1 MTMQGGTARDRLRAR
16 AQAMYGGKRREDE
29 EQQNRQNQRQEA
41 ETPAVG
47 SARDRLRQRASA
59 MGEVTGQVANA
70 QEPTQERSRLTVEG
84 YEAAIKGM
92 QERMGG
98 QTGLTKSD
106 IVRHTQSRETEKW
119 RQEQAKK
126 YSGLRD
132 QADYAKKSTKVDQS
146 LASGKGAYI
155 FGHYVGKGDD
165 VYSYINSI
173 GTAYEN
179 RSNAGKTPSGK
190 LAKYAYMTDDEV
202 ADYNYLYQTKGKEEA
217 EKYLEYMGTELDARR
232 AAGFSKWNSELAE
245 KAPVLASAAS
255 VPMNLASGVGLVGVG
270 LQNIRNQVTGEYKPI
285 NYYSPAMDA
294 TVASTAIRGTR
305 AQQLTDKY
313 GTIQMDEKEH
323 PLLSRIFNGKS
334 WGDVYQLGMSMVDS
348 AAAAGIGKGTGL
360 TAAGTAL
367 LGGSAG
373 SQGVLDAVERGATD
387 SQALTMGIL
396 NATFESLFEY
406 VSLDHLL
413 KGNTKNILKGF
424 LKQGF
429 IEGSEEWNTTLFNTI
444 ADVLVMAENSGYKTS
459 VRDYMEQG
467 YSEKEAERQAM
478 FDIAVGMGWDF
489 VGGAISGGLMD
500 TGKQIVRDAT
510 YKSKFGKA
518 SGDIVAEAQEVAP
531 GTALT
536 QKAQERIDAGK
547 SLTGHQIVNL
557 LQQNEDAIRTGDMV
571 TIRNAVAERLAQ
583 YGESQNIDRVADAI
597 TKQVAGEKLSGK
609 EKALVENSAYGQ
621 RVLNEMNPEN
631 ISEGGF
637 NSDWAGQLGTTQI
650 NAEAYSQKLRE
661 AQAETQQEEP
671 QQTERQEM
679 TPEEMAVLS
688 AWNSEAESS
697 PANSTTVQPNLGDR
711 ETLEKL
717 GVKTGSQL
725 RAEVRQALTER
736 QDVAQKVQQRTQVA
750 QQTQETQGTTQQTQG
765 EPVTLEEASK
775 AYGKQAKAFLRTYQ
789 QGQDVEKFSEA
800 YRIAHEMGQSNVPYR
815 VVQGLRSLDYLTEAQ
830 KDIAYR
836 TGASAEKQERGGK
849 KATWRRQ
856 GVVRAENGA
865 KLSDLSKTFNVPQ
878 KQGYRILSDI
888 AKSTG
893 VDIVLYRSKG
903 DAEGNITEAEGRF
916 RRSENTIYIDV
927 NSGIA
932 NVSSTADFSQYTMLR
947 TFNHEFTHFIEQNAD
962 EEYRQLR
969 KLVFEVMQEKLD
981 GQGVGVTVDD
991 LIREKQDKYRQALG
1005 QDISYDEA
1013 GREVVAD
1020 AMTDILPDSHFME
1033 TLYNRNAT
1041 LAEKLI
1047 GKLKDFI
1054 AKVKAYFDGLT
1065 TNTKAEAALLKEM
1078 RDGGLHY
1085 LESIVEAYDKAA
1097 TAAVE
1102 NYQGADKVLQE
1113 NGIDVSEDGKSA
1125 SMDAFSVRTML
1136 NEKQQKSVEKALAER
1151 FDVTEEEAGGWLK
1164 AETSLASIILNPK
1177 YSMYLDYEADAA
1189 EEAIKKNLDYPQG
1202 TVDFSTI
1209 CKKRRDFTD
1218 VMNRIFRVYPNHVF
1232 QAEDLA
1238 KIRTIM
1244 QQEGMNVACG
1254 ICYVEDRRQLD
1265 SIVAEDF
1272 LQGLELYRNGSETRP
1287 DGKPFNQNQLRGLR
1301 YTNGDTYVPT
1311 VAELITLEG
1320 NNALKKKNPNMA
1332 EAWRRYNNA
1341 RGMQSVR
1348 RLTNEAEYKRQI
1360 LKYSKRTV
1368 QSKNSKGGLRIFS
1381 FSDMEMFHLLDV
1393 MQIITDASTKGLYI
1407 QGYTK
1412 VNEYAKAVKDTGL
1425 KLNRSLIPAGD
1436 LGYHMEGGKPVLDFD
1451 TTEGIDIHAKDFF
1464 DSSGNPNIGNIVI
1477 GINDTQIRAAM
1488 VSEFI
1493 DQIIPFHTGQS
1504 KAVLREKRIDA
1515 WENYKDYQTDKDME
1529 TGKTAKQQVNI
1540 YTDVLQVLEREGAE
1554 ITKRSFVEKYLE
1566 VCRER
1571 GLIPRFA
1578 QFLNQDAEGNY
1589 VYTEGYHKLLVDFKT
1604 FAQTEKGEYLPQK
1617 DVRPVFDE
1625 QYLTGIL
1632 KDYAKEQSRRDSA
1645 MKKQMPQ
1652 VIQRISDE
1660 VVQEGD
1666 VQFSLRDPVEETRD
1680 LLALHNMTADNL
1692 RGALKL
1698 GGLPMPS
1705 IAIVKAAAGHSKY
1718 GPISVVF
1725 EKSTI
1730 DPQADRR
1737 NKVYGGDAYTPTAPK
1752 VEYPVNDRAMR
1763 KVEKHL
1769 AELSGQV
1776 AGGIFLND
1784 TALRRLGIEDESSM
1798 NADALA
1804 ERLARDDSVQA
1815 AYLADSGKALEP
1827 VRQPKEFSKF
1837 GNGAL
1842 QQLVSEVGVQELAR
1856 INAEMQT
1863 GNYAAVREIEGTI
1876 RDIIRSTYEVQHR
1889 GFLDR
1894 KPELKQKRIAHYMEN
1909 NVNIRTVEDFA
1920 RDAWNFY
1927 QDNGATTDEIDRW
1940 ATADKLHEMVTQD
1953 QVKAWLRPQLEGLLG
1968 EAGIYNGKERYTSSG
1983 NQRSFAQT
1991 HYAYTLENIVRAMAE
2006 TQKER
2011 GGQTFGV
2018 TAKTMQAVS
2027 TPSYDSI
2034 AAIKADSGRLGAV
2047 EGEAYD
2053 AAVQKVETQI
2063 EQAIRKVMRENK
2075 PHSDNQFDEMEIIGE
2090 VMMEAAKGTKTEAA
2104 IQRAFQKE
2112 DYTISKET
2120 AKVVQK
2126 LFRDAAA
2133 LPTEYFEAKPQRA
2146 VPFNEAAAVVVPDDL
2161 PVGLKKG
2168 LEELGATVR
2177 EYKAGDEQSRLEA
2190 VNAIPDVQFS
2200 IREIKG
2206 EDGTNYGKGVY
2217 LDSTLLEGLTDA
2229 ERKEMMRERV
2239 KELGGQT
2246 ITAYD
2251 PNGEA
2256 VDIRI
2261 AAPSEKF
2268 RNRNGRRVPVT
2279 NDLARK
2285 NRDVKVKQ
2293 ESVVLADEL
2302 IATSQYKRPRKAK
2315 YPHGWLDNNGKNDW
2329 QYWTTYIQDK
2339 NNTVWEATLNVAE
2352 SANGV
2357 KYLYDIDPIEKVG
2370 QPVKSGTSTTLV
2382 GQPVKS
2388 GTSTTGDIVA
2398 QDQTESQAQI
2408 RSSTLSDRDVLRIA
2422 AQMAKNSESRS
2433 LTDADRA
2440 RLGIIEQKLGRIDE
2454 AEEQRQGFLEEKRA
2468 ILAGREAKELSDAER
2483 AQLRKVQKNLDA
2495 VNGKIRRLNEELSQT
2510 QEKKV
2515 VKALLKKARVVVER
2529 DAVQRSV
2536 SSYRETRQRAEY
2548 MGKLRRSVERNVKR
2562 LQEMLLTNTDKK
2574 HVPEALKK
2582 PVAELLRSMN
2592 LISKRGLA
2600 GGAMTKADERYVK
2613 ALRGIQDV
2621 LARQSLYEESG
2632 KGDDLIGGYLDLPAG
2647 FQMLLNAYV
2656 SKVEKAI
2663 EEHPLRNGV
2672 LQTMTVEELE
2682 ETNTVLSVIS
2692 TAVTEMNKLMVN
2704 RQFATVVDAAE
2715 DTIWAL
2721 NEHEQH
2727 QRKTGENFLVW
2738 DNCLP
2743 WYAFQRFGEGG
2754 KSIFQGLMNGWD
2766 KLSFNTKKVLDFR
2779 NGLIDDKTARKWDTE
2794 THTVMLES
2802 SKGGQDEVTLTTAQ
2816 LMSLYCLSRRKQ
2828 AMGHLMGGGIRIA
2841 SIDIAEEIESARA
2854 AEEGKPVREKKKKKK
2869 DVDQAEH
2876 YLLTQGELGRL
2887 LSLLTPEQVQA
2898 AKAMQ
2903 RYMTE
2908 QGSAWG
2914 NEVSMRR
2921 FGYRA
2926 FTEENYFPIETDS
2939 QDRPAK
2945 TDSKEGSLYR
2955 LLNISAVKPLTEGA
2969 NNAIMVRSIF
2979 DVFANHM
2986 ADMAKYN
2993 ALALPV
2999 LDAQKW
3005 YNYKDSSKNK
3015 DNGQVRTRTVQ
3026 REMTRAWG
3034 SGANNYVVTFLK
3046 DINGVKEN
3054 GARGEGMAAKAIS
3067 KYKRAAVAANLRVA
3081 MLQPTSYVRASAVID
3096 HKYLAKA
3103 ITKKVITKAEGQE
3116 MLQYSGVA
3124 LWKEMGFFDTDVGRS
3139 IRDRIKGKGSKI
3151 EDLVDKSMAAAQA
3164 GDKIT
3169 WERLW
3174 LACKLE
3180 AEEKRHLTGEE
3191 LMEATAER
3199 FREVIYRTQVVD
3211 STMTRSHM
3219 MRDGG
3224 TFSKIATSF
3233 MSEATVSYNML
3244 MNSTL
3249 DTLQDAQ
3256 SMGMQKAVKKNWRQL
3271 GRAYQ
3276 AYILA
3281 GAASAIAGALA
3292 DALRDWDDDSFLE
3305 KFWKAFW
3312 GEKPEKVKD
3321 QVLNIMLGLEGN
3333 LAGELNPLSKIPLIR
3348 DVTNT
3353 FGGFSTDRMDMA
3365 AWANLYSLLGIWEE
3379 TIGLWTGSLDKA
3391 TKTTYYGNMTTYNKI
3406 YKTAQVVS
3414 QFTGLPISATMRE
3427 IVTMWNS
3434 TVGLAYPGTKVRT
3447 YESRKV
3453 REAYEQY
3460 GKSVGLS
3467 YVMILR
3473 AAEAV
3478 RQLESDKDEDGNAI
3492 SGSLKKKYVEYIQS
3506 LHLSAKQE
3514 KAMWNC
3520 IKKTSWSD
3528 KDTPWGK

>member
-59 MGEVTGQVANA
+59 MGEVTGQR
-70 QEPTQERSRLTVEG
+70 EGESITMPERKTTWTDKVRS
-84 YEAAIKGM
+84 
-92 QERMGG
+92 GG
-98 QTGLTKSD
+98 RTG
-106 IVRHTQSRETEKW
+106 
-119 RQEQAKK
+119 
-126 YSGLRD
+126 
-132 QADYAKKSTKVDQS
+132 
-146 LASGKGAYI
+146 
-155 FGHYVGKGDD
+155 
-165 VYSYINSI
+165 
-173 GTAYEN
+173 
-179 RSNAGKTPSGK
+179 
-190 LAKYAYMTDDEV
+190 
-202 ADYNYLYQTKGKEEA
+202 NYT
-217 EKYLEYMGTELDARR
+217 
-232 AAGFSKWNSELAE
+232 
-245 KAPVLASAAS
+245 
-255 VPMNLASGVGLVGVG
+255 
-270 LQNIRNQVTGEYKPI
+270 
-285 NYYSPAMDA
+285 
-294 TVASTAIRGTR
+294 TVASTPEQQESVLRKGLSGKQPRRTDAEQAESLLRKGGTTEAVKASKKTGGKFDVGDYSKLLGESF
-305 AQQLTDKY
+305 AQGVAE
-313 GTIQMDEKEH
+313 GTAGT
-323 PLLSRIFNGKS
+323 L
-334 WGDVYQLGMSMVDS
+334 
-348 AAAAGIGKGTGL
+348 AAGETLIGKGLDKLFPGAGFEGSGFFNALYNGRPDWKFFGKNGLVGIRQSREYTQQKLAEDVEDIETGSEL
-360 TAAGTAL
+360 GTKVAKKAATFGGDVAYGMGNALPMAAEAVITGGTSLLPTTTKELETLGINVVQKSGLAGKLEEAAKLAGNTLRSREYWTSFFSEVGMDYYEALDNGATEDEATRYALSSAMVNSVIEIGGGIQKIPEAPTFRTWIKGAHEEGMEEIQQGIVSRLMENAVYDKKNPLVSVTDENAVVNPVTAANEYAGGFAVGGL
-367 LGGSAG
+367 LGGVQ
-373 SQGVLDAVERGATD
+373 QGMAKRAQTRQEAELA
-387 SQALTMGIL
+387 QYQ
-396 NATFESLFEY
+396 ESLDK
-406 VSLDHLL
+406 L
-413 KGNTKNILKGF
+413 G
-424 LKQGF
+424 
-429 IEGSEEWNTTLFNTI
+429 
-444 ADVLVMAENSGYKTS
+444 
-459 VRDYMEQG
+459 
-467 YSEKEAERQAM
+467 EKFTPAAKEM
-478 FDIAVGMGWDF
+478 
-489 VGGAISGGLMD
+489 
-500 TGKQIVRDAT
+500 
-510 YKSKFGKA
+510 
-518 SGDIVAEAQEVAP
+518 
-531 GTALT
+531 
-536 QKAQERIDAGK
+536 AQERL
-547 SLTGHQIVNL
+547 SLDS
-557 LQQNEDAIRTGDMV
+557 EDYTAQKVMNALDSGEAVSGEDIRTL
-571 TIRNAVAERLAQ
+571 IRDNVNAHNTAALAEIKEKIAQRLTDLGETKDANAVADAMVRYFTGETRGKDKASRKQ
-583 YGESQNIDRVADAI
+583 RAADQGTIFRSRYGDHVGQELMQTKNVPQWVQGLPSLTTVYEYEQAHRPVADQQTRAEAPAAQAVE
-597 TKQVAGEKLSGK
+597 TAVEQGTEATEQSAEPEKLTSAIVR
-609 EKALVENSAYGQ
+609 KAAAS
-621 RVLNEMNPEN
+621 
-631 ISEGGF
+631 
-637 NSDWAGQLGTTQI
+637 
-650 NAEAYSQKLRE
+650 
-661 AQAETQQEEP
+661 
-671 QQTERQEM
+671 
-679 TPEEMAVLS
+679 
-688 AWNSEAESS
+688 
-697 PANSTTVQPNLGDR
+697 R
-711 ETLEKL
+711 ETLEQL
-717 GVKTGSQL
+717 GIDPQGKTGSQL

-736 QDVAQKVQQRTQVA
+736 QAVAQQVA
-750 QQTQETQGTTQQTQG
+750 QQTQETQEMQETQETQGTAQQTQG
-765 EPVTLEEASK
+765 TPVTLEEASK

-800 YRIAHEMGQSNVPYR
+800 YRIAHEMGESNVPYR

-836 TGASAEKQERGGK
+836 TGASAEKQERSGK

-865 KLSDLSKTFNVPQ
+865 NLSDLSKTFNVPQ
-878 KQGYRILSDI
+878 KQGYRILSAI
-888 AKSTG
+888 AKATG

-927 NSGIA
+927 NSGID

-947 TFNHEFTHFIEQNAD
+947 TFNHEFTHFIENAD
-962 EEYRQLR
+962 EEYRELR

-981 GQGVGVTVDD
+981 GQGGGVTVDD

-1005 QDISYDEA
+1005 QEISYDEA
-1013 GREVVAD
+1013 SREVVAD
-1020 AMTDILPDSHFME
+1020 AMTDILPDSYFME

-1085 LESIVEAYDKAA
+1085 LERIVKAYDKAA

-1102 NYQGADKVLQE
+1102 NYQGAETRSEGGETQYMARGKYWRPQLKQAEWDLLERRMNAEIKSGENFLDEATKWVYADEKGVQVFALYGIGDGTDATPLYAVGGKKAAACKTDITDYVEGRKNADRNGRSADSWIEQFQSKKRSRGRNLSEAQEQTGTAGTADELYGGQQGRNLGGYSGRGTENQRGVKDQFSIRDSEGRSLTEAQQDYFKDSKVRDAEGRLKVVYHGSGAVFTKFSADFMSQ
-1113 NGIDVSEDGKSA
+1113 NGSSEGQGFYFTDYKP
-1125 SMDAFSVRTML
+1125 M
-1136 NEKQQKSVEKALAER
+1136 AEGYSKK
-1151 FDVTEEEAGGWLK
+1151 GGQLL
-1164 AETSLASIILNPK
+1164 EG
-1177 YSMYLDYEADAA
+1177 YLDMKKPLSDSEVTLTSA
-1189 EEAIKKNLDYPQG
+1189 EVRKIIKAIDPTG
-1202 TVDFSTI
+1202 D
-1209 CKKRRDFTD
+1209 
-1218 VMNRIFRVYPNHVF
+1218 
-1232 QAEDLA
+1232 DLVL
-1238 KIRTIM
+1238 
-1244 QQEGMNVACG
+1244 N
-1254 ICYVEDRRQLD
+1254 YD
-1265 SIVAEDF
+1265 
-1272 LQGLELYRNGSETRP
+1272 
-1287 DGKPFNQNQLRGLR
+1287 
-1301 YTNGDTYVPT
+1301 
-1311 VAELITLEG
+1311 
-1320 NNALKKKNPNMA
+1320 
-1332 EAWRRYNNA
+1332 
-1341 RGMQSVR
+1341 
-1348 RLTNEAEYKRQI
+1348 
-1360 LKYSKRTV
+1360 
-1368 QSKNSKGGLRIFS
+1368 SKGG
-1381 FSDMEMFHLLDV
+1381 M
-1393 MQIITDASTKGLYI
+1393 
-1407 QGYTK
+1407 GYPSRAW
-1412 VNEYAKAVKDTGL
+1412 Y
-1425 KLNRSLIPAGD
+1425 NRSVEDTLRATMSTSDSDSEILAELANGMGNPGAVLKAAREV
-1436 LGYHMEGGKPVLDFD
+1436 LGYDGYIVEGKYDNATVYV
-1451 TTEGIDIHAKDFF
+1451 AF
-1464 DSSGNPNIGNIVI
+1464 DSSQFKNVDN
-1477 GINDTQIRAAM
+1477 
-1488 VSEFI
+1488 
-1493 DQIIPFHTGQS
+1493 QS
-1504 KAVLREKRIDA
+1504 
-1515 WENYKDYQTDKDME
+1515 
-1529 TGKTAKQQVNI
+1529 
-1540 YTDVLQVLEREGAE
+1540 
-1554 ITKRSFVEKYLE
+1554 
-1566 VCRER
+1566 
-1571 GLIPRFA
+1571 
-1578 QFLNQDAEGNY
+1578 
-1589 VYTEGYHKLLVDFKT
+1589 
-1604 FAQTEKGEYLPQK
+1604 
-1617 DVRPVFDE
+1617 
-1625 QYLTGIL
+1625 
-1632 KDYAKEQSRRDSA
+1632 
-1645 MKKQMPQ
+1645 
-1652 VIQRISDE
+1652 
-1660 VVQEGD
+1660 
-1666 VQFSLRDPVEETRD
+1666 
-1680 LLALHNMTADNL
+1680 
-1692 RGALKL
+1692 
-1698 GGLPMPS
+1698 
-1705 IAIVKAAAGHSKY
+1705 
-1718 GPISVVF
+1718 
-1725 EKSTI
+1725 
-1730 DPQADRR
+1730 
-1737 NKVYGGDAYTPTAPK
+1737 PTAAP
-1752 VEYPVNDRAMR
+1752 D
-1763 KVEKHL
+1763 
-1769 AELSGQV
+1769 
-1776 AGGIFLND
+1776 
-1784 TALRRLGIEDESSM
+1784 
-1798 NADALA
+1798 
-1804 ERLARDDSVQA
+1804 
-1815 AYLADSGKALEP
+1815 
-1827 VRQPKEFSKF
+1827 
-1837 GNGAL
+1837 
-1842 QQLVSEVGVQELAR
+1842 
-1856 INAEMQT
+1856 
-1863 GNYAAVREIEGTI
+1863 I
-1876 RDIIRSTYEVQHR
+1876 RY
-1889 GFLDR
+1889 
-1894 KPELKQKRIAHYMEN
+1894 
-1909 NVNIRTVEDFA
+1909 
-1920 RDAWNFY
+1920 
-1927 QDNGATTDEIDRW
+1927 
-1940 ATADKLHEMVTQD
+1940 
-1953 QVKAWLRPQLEGLLG
+1953 
-1968 EAGIYNGKERYTSSG
+1968 
-1983 NQRSFAQT
+1983 
-1991 HYAYTLENIVRAMAE
+1991 
-2006 TQKER
+2006 
-2011 GGQTFGV
+2011 
-2018 TAKTMQAVS
+2018 
-2027 TPSYDSI
+2027 
-2034 AAIKADSGRLGAV
+2034 
-2047 EGEAYD
+2047 
-2053 AAVQKVETQI
+2053 
-2063 EQAIRKVMRENK
+2063 
-2075 PHSDNQFDEMEIIGE
+2075 
-2090 VMMEAAKGTKTEAA
+2090 
-2104 IQRAFQKE
+2104 
-2112 DYTISKET
+2112 
-2120 AKVVQK
+2120 
-2126 LFRDAAA
+2126 
-2133 LPTEYFEAKPQRA
+2133 
-2146 VPFNEAAAVVVPDDL
+2146 
-2161 PVGLKKG
+2161 
-2168 LEELGATVR
+2168 
-2177 EYKAGDEQSRLEA
+2177 
-2190 VNAIPDVQFS
+2190 S

-2268 RNRNGRRVPVT
+2268 RNRNGRKVPVT
-2279 NDLARK
+2279 KDLSTKR
-2285 NRDVKVKQ
+2285 NGTKVEQ

-2302 IATSQYKRPRKAK
+2302 IATSRYERPRKAK

-2370 QPVKSGTSTTLV
+2370 QSVKSDTSTTSV
-2382 GQPVKS
+2382 GQSVKS
-2388 GTSTTGDIVA
+2388 DTSTTGDIVA
-2398 QDQTESQAQI
+2398 QNQTESQAQI

-2440 RLGIIEQKLGRIDE
+2440 RLGIIEQKLGRIDD

-2483 AQLRKVQKNLDA
+2483 AQLRKVQKNLDT

-2515 VKALLKKARVVVER
+2515 VRALLKKARVVVER

-2548 MGKLRRSVERNVKR
+2548 MGKLRRSVERNAKR

-2766 KLSFNTKKVLDFR
+2766 KLAFNIQKVLDFR

-2802 SKGGQDEVTLTTAQ
+2802 SKGGQEEVTLTTAQ

-3103 ITKKVITKAEGQE
+3103 LTKKVITKAEGQE
-3116 MLQYSGVA
+3116 MLQYSGIA

-3139 IRDRIKGKGSKI
+3139 IRDQIKGKGGKI

-3180 AEEKRHLTGEE
+3180 VEEKRHLTGEE

-3233 MSEATVSYNML
+3233 MSESTVSYNLL

-3312 GEKPEKVKD
+3312 GEKPETVKD
-3321 QVLNIMLGLEGN
+3321 QVLNLMLGLEGN

-3365 AWANLYSLLGIWEE
+3365 AWSNLYSLLGIWEE

-3427 IVTMWNS
+3427 LVTMWNS

-3520 IKKTSWSD
+3520 IKKTAWSD

>member
-59 MGEVTGQVANA
+59 MREVTGQGANA

-92 QERMGG
+92 RERMGG

-232 AAGFSKWNSELAE
+232 AAGFSQWNSELAE

-444 ADVLVMAENSGYKTS
+444 ADVLVMAENSDYKTS

-518 SGDIVAEAQEVAP
+518 AGDIVAEAQEVAP

-609 EKALVENSAYGQ
+609 EKALVENSTYGQ

-631 ISEGGF
+631 ISEDGF

-697 PANSTTVQPNLGDR
+697 PANSTIVQPNLGGR
-711 ETLEKL
+711 ETLEML

-736 QDVAQKVQQRTQVA
+736 QAVAQQVAQQA
-750 QQTQETQGTTQQTQG
+750 QQTQET
-765 EPVTLEEASK
+765 PVTLEEASK

-836 TGASAEKQERGGK
+836 TGASAEKQEGGGK
-849 KATWRRQ
+849 RATWRRQ

-927 NSGIA
+927 NSGID
-932 NVSSTADFSQYTMLR
+932 NVNSTADFSQYTMLR

-962 EEYRQLR
+962 EEYRELR

-981 GQGVGVTVDD
+981 GQGNGVTVDD

-1005 QDISYDEA
+1005 QEISYEKA
-1013 GREVVAD
+1013 SREVVAD

-1085 LESIVEAYDKAA
+1085 LERIVEAYDKAA

-1136 NEKQQKSVEKALAER
+1136 DEKQQKNVEKALAER

-1189 EEAIKKNLDYPQG
+1189 EEAIKKNSDYPQG

-1218 VMNRIFRVYPNHVF
+1218 VMNRIFRLYPNHVF

-1272 LQGLELYRNGSETRP
+1272 LQALEHYRNGSETRP

-1341 RGMQSVR
+1341 RGMQAVR

-1504 KAVLREKRIDA
+1504 EAVLREKKIDA

-1566 VCRER
+1566 VCREK

-1660 VVQEGD
+1660 VVREGD
-1666 VQFSLRDPVEETRD
+1666 VQF
-1680 LLALHNMTADNL
+1680 A
-1692 RGALKL
+1692 
-1698 GGLPMPS
+1698 
-1705 IAIVKAAAGHSKY
+1705 
-1718 GPISVVF
+1718 
-1725 EKSTI
+1725 
-1730 DPQADRR
+1730 
-1737 NKVYGGDAYTPTAPK
+1737 
-1752 VEYPVNDRAMR
+1752 
-1763 KVEKHL
+1763 
-1769 AELSGQV
+1769 
-1776 AGGIFLND
+1776 
-1784 TALRRLGIEDESSM
+1784 
-1798 NADALA
+1798 
-1804 ERLARDDSVQA
+1804 
-1815 AYLADSGKALEP
+1815 
-1827 VRQPKEFSKF
+1827 
-1837 GNGAL
+1837 
-1842 QQLVSEVGVQELAR
+1842 
-1856 INAEMQT
+1856 
-1863 GNYAAVREIEGTI
+1863 
-1876 RDIIRSTYEVQHR
+1876 
-1889 GFLDR
+1889 
-1894 KPELKQKRIAHYMEN
+1894 
-1909 NVNIRTVEDFA
+1909 
-1920 RDAWNFY
+1920 
-1927 QDNGATTDEIDRW
+1927 
-1940 ATADKLHEMVTQD
+1940 
-1953 QVKAWLRPQLEGLLG
+1953 
-1968 EAGIYNGKERYTSSG
+1968 
-1983 NQRSFAQT
+1983 
-1991 HYAYTLENIVRAMAE
+1991 
-2006 TQKER
+2006 
-2011 GGQTFGV
+2011 
-2018 TAKTMQAVS
+2018 
-2027 TPSYDSI
+2027 
-2034 AAIKADSGRLGAV
+2034 
-2047 EGEAYD
+2047 
-2053 AAVQKVETQI
+2053 
-2063 EQAIRKVMRENK
+2063 
-2075 PHSDNQFDEMEIIGE
+2075 
-2090 VMMEAAKGTKTEAA
+2090 
-2104 IQRAFQKE
+2104 
-2112 DYTISKET
+2112 
-2120 AKVVQK
+2120 
-2126 LFRDAAA
+2126 
-2133 LPTEYFEAKPQRA
+2133 
-2146 VPFNEAAAVVVPDDL
+2146 
-2161 PVGLKKG
+2161 
-2168 LEELGATVR
+2168 
-2177 EYKAGDEQSRLEA
+2177 
-2190 VNAIPDVQFS
+2190 
-2200 IREIKG
+2200 IREIAGKVMPVLDTQKDTRNYSVAEAYLKTLVDTEHPFSTILMDAQPVYIGKDLPGEYRGSEYTKG
-2206 EDGTNYGKGVY
+2206 MEAKLRSVKMQAATNLDEMLLLAENGEWHENIKEKHKVDAKNGWYRYSTQFAVPVLDIKKTVDHYTVY
-2217 LDSTLLEGLTDA
+2217 SGTLLIRNDA
-2229 ERKEMMRERV
+2229 
-2239 KELGGQT
+2239 
-2246 ITAYD
+2246 D
-2251 PNGEA
+2251 
-2256 VDIRI
+2256 
-2261 AAPSEKF
+2261 
-2268 RNRNGRRVPVT
+2268 
-2279 NDLARK
+2279 
-2285 NRDVKVKQ
+2285 
-2293 ESVVLADEL
+2293 
-2302 IATSQYKRPRKAK
+2302 
-2315 YPHGWLDNNGKNDW
+2315 GK
-2329 QYWTTYIQDK
+2329 
-2339 NNTVWEATLNVAE
+2339 
-2352 SANGV
+2352 S
-2357 KYLYDIDPIEKVG
+2357 YLYDLLGIKKEKVI
-2370 QPVKSGTSTTLV
+2370 STSSFSARGHSEVLAPKPSQAQYT
-2382 GQPVKS
+2382 
-2388 GTSTTGDIVA
+2388 

-2408 RSSTLSDRDVLRIA
+2408 RSSTLSDRDVLRSA

-2454 AEEQRQGFLEEKRA
+2454 AEEQRQGFLEEKQA

-2483 AQLRKVQKNLDA
+2483 AQLRKVQKNLDT

-2621 LARQSLYEESG
+2621 LARQSLYEENG

-2663 EEHPLRNGV
+2663 EAHPLRNGV

-2841 SIDIAEEIESARA
+2841 SIDIADEIESARA

-3103 ITKKVITKAEGQE
+3103 LTKKVITKAEGQE

-3139 IRDRIKGKGSKI
+3139 IRDQIKGKGSKI

-3379 TIGLWTGSLDKA
+3379 TIELSTGSLDKA

>member
-59 MGEVTGQVANA
+59 MGEVTGQREGESITMPERKTTWTDKVRSGGRTGNYTTAASTPEQQESVLRKGLSGKQPRRTDAEQAESLLRKGGTTEAVKASKKTGGKFDVGDYSKLLGESFAQGVAEGTAGTLAAGETLIGKGLDKLFPGAGFEGSGFFNA
-70 QEPTQERSRLTVEG
+70 LYNGRPDWKFFG
-84 YEAAIKGM
+84 KN
-92 QERMGG
+92 
-98 QTGLTKSD
+98 GLVG
-106 IVRHTQSRETEKW
+106 IRQSREYTQQKLAEDVEDIETGSELGTKV
-119 RQEQAKK
+119 AKK
-126 YSGLRD
+126 AATFGGDVAYGMGNALPMAAEAVITGGTSLLPTTTKELETLGINVVQKSGLAGKLEEAAKLAGNTLRSREYWTSFFSEVGM
-132 QADYAKKSTKVDQS
+132 DYYEALDNGATEDEATRYALSSAMVNSVIEIGGGIQKIPEAPTFRTWI
-146 LASGKGAYI
+146 KGAHEEGMEEI
-155 FGHYVGKGDD
+155 QQGIVSRLMENA
-165 VYSYINSI
+165 VYDKKNPLVSV
-173 GTAYEN
+173 TDEN
-179 RSNAGKTPSGK
+179 AVVN
-190 LAKYAYMTDDEV
+190 
-202 ADYNYLYQTKGKEEA
+202 
-217 EKYLEYMGTELDARR
+217 
-232 AAGFSKWNSELAE
+232 
-245 KAPVLASAAS
+245 PV
-255 VPMNLASGVGLVGVG
+255 
-270 LQNIRNQVTGEYKPI
+270 
-285 NYYSPAMDA
+285 
-294 TVASTAIRGTR
+294 
-305 AQQLTDKY
+305 
-313 GTIQMDEKEH
+313 
-323 PLLSRIFNGKS
+323 
-334 WGDVYQLGMSMVDS
+334 
-348 AAAAGIGKGTGL
+348 
-360 TAAGTAL
+360 TAANEYAGGFAVGGL
-367 LGGSAG
+367 LGGVQ
-373 SQGVLDAVERGATD
+373 QGMAKRAQTRQEAELA
-387 SQALTMGIL
+387 QYQ
-396 NATFESLFEY
+396 ESLDK
-406 VSLDHLL
+406 L
-413 KGNTKNILKGF
+413 G
-424 LKQGF
+424 
-429 IEGSEEWNTTLFNTI
+429 
-444 ADVLVMAENSGYKTS
+444 
-459 VRDYMEQG
+459 
-467 YSEKEAERQAM
+467 EKFTPAAKEM
-478 FDIAVGMGWDF
+478 
-489 VGGAISGGLMD
+489 
-500 TGKQIVRDAT
+500 
-510 YKSKFGKA
+510 
-518 SGDIVAEAQEVAP
+518 
-531 GTALT
+531 
-536 QKAQERIDAGK
+536 AQERL
-547 SLTGHQIVNL
+547 SLDS
-557 LQQNEDAIRTGDMV
+557 EDYTAQKVMNALDSGEAVSGEDIRTL
-571 TIRNAVAERLAQ
+571 IRDNVNAHNTAALAEIKEKIAQRLTDLGETKDANAVADAMVRYFTGETRGKDKASRKQ
-583 YGESQNIDRVADAI
+583 RAADQDTIFRSRYGDHVGQELMQTKNVPQWVQGLPSLTTVYEYEQAHRPVADQQTRAEAPAAQAVE
-597 TKQVAGEKLSGK
+597 TAVEQGTEATEQSAEPEKLTSAIVR
-609 EKALVENSAYGQ
+609 KAAAS
-621 RVLNEMNPEN
+621 
-631 ISEGGF
+631 
-637 NSDWAGQLGTTQI
+637 
-650 NAEAYSQKLRE
+650 
-661 AQAETQQEEP
+661 
-671 QQTERQEM
+671 
-679 TPEEMAVLS
+679 
-688 AWNSEAESS
+688 
-697 PANSTTVQPNLGDR
+697 R
-711 ETLEKL
+711 ETLEQL
-717 GVKTGSQL
+717 GIDPQGKTGSQL

-736 QDVAQKVQQRTQVA
+736 QAVAQQVA
-750 QQTQETQGTTQQTQG
+750 QQTQETQETQEIQETQETQEMQETQETQGTAQQTQG
-765 EPVTLEEASK
+765 TPVTLEEASK

-800 YRIAHEMGQSNVPYR
+800 YRIAHEMGESNVPYR

-836 TGASAEKQERGGK
+836 TGASAEKQERSGK

-865 KLSDLSKTFNVPQ
+865 NLSDLSKTFNVPQ
-878 KQGYRILSDI
+878 KQGYRILSAI
-888 AKSTG
+888 AKATG

-1005 QDISYDEA
+1005 QEISSDEA
-1013 GREVVAD
+1013 SREVVAD
-1020 AMTDILPDSHFME
+1020 AMTDILPDSYFME

-1085 LESIVEAYDKAA
+1085 LERIVKAYDKAA

-1102 NYQGADKVLQE
+1102 NYQGAENRSEGGETQYMARGKYWRPQLKQAEWDLLERRMNAEIKSGENFLDEATKWVYADEKGVQVFALYGIGDGTDATPLYAVGGKKAAACKTDITDYVEGRKNADRNGRSADSWIEQFQSKKRSRGRNLSEAQEQTGTAGTADELYGGQQGRNLGGYSGRGTENQRGVKDQFSIRDSEGRSLTEAQQDYFKDSKVRDAEGRLKVVYHGSGAVFTKFSADFMSQ
-1113 NGIDVSEDGKSA
+1113 NGSSEGQGFYFTDYKP
-1125 SMDAFSVRTML
+1125 M
-1136 NEKQQKSVEKALAER
+1136 AEGYSKK
-1151 FDVTEEEAGGWLK
+1151 GGQLL
-1164 AETSLASIILNPK
+1164 EG
-1177 YSMYLDYEADAA
+1177 YLDMKKPLSDSEVTLTSA
-1189 EEAIKKNLDYPQG
+1189 EVRKLIKAIDPTG
-1202 TVDFSTI
+1202 D
-1209 CKKRRDFTD
+1209 
-1218 VMNRIFRVYPNHVF
+1218 
-1232 QAEDLA
+1232 DLVL
-1238 KIRTIM
+1238 
-1244 QQEGMNVACG
+1244 N
-1254 ICYVEDRRQLD
+1254 YD
-1265 SIVAEDF
+1265 
-1272 LQGLELYRNGSETRP
+1272 
-1287 DGKPFNQNQLRGLR
+1287 
-1301 YTNGDTYVPT
+1301 
-1311 VAELITLEG
+1311 
-1320 NNALKKKNPNMA
+1320 
-1332 EAWRRYNNA
+1332 
-1341 RGMQSVR
+1341 
-1348 RLTNEAEYKRQI
+1348 
-1360 LKYSKRTV
+1360 
-1368 QSKNSKGGLRIFS
+1368 SKGG
-1381 FSDMEMFHLLDV
+1381 M
-1393 MQIITDASTKGLYI
+1393 
-1407 QGYTK
+1407 GYPSRAW
-1412 VNEYAKAVKDTGL
+1412 Y
-1425 KLNRSLIPAGD
+1425 NRSVEDTLRATMSTSDSDSEILAELANGMGD
-1436 LGYHMEGGKPVLDFD
+1436 PGAVLKAAREVLGYDGYIVEGKYDNATVYV
-1451 TTEGIDIHAKDFF
+1451 AF
-1464 DSSGNPNIGNIVI
+1464 DSSQFKNVDN
-1477 GINDTQIRAAM
+1477 
-1488 VSEFI
+1488 
-1493 DQIIPFHTGQS
+1493 QS
-1504 KAVLREKRIDA
+1504 
-1515 WENYKDYQTDKDME
+1515 
-1529 TGKTAKQQVNI
+1529 
-1540 YTDVLQVLEREGAE
+1540 
-1554 ITKRSFVEKYLE
+1554 
-1566 VCRER
+1566 
-1571 GLIPRFA
+1571 P
-1578 QFLNQDAEGNY
+1578 
-1589 VYTEGYHKLLVDFKT
+1589 
-1604 FAQTEKGEYLPQK
+1604 
-1617 DVRPVFDE
+1617 
-1625 QYLTGIL
+1625 
-1632 KDYAKEQSRRDSA
+1632 
-1645 MKKQMPQ
+1645 
-1652 VIQRISDE
+1652 
-1660 VVQEGD
+1660 
-1666 VQFSLRDPVEETRD
+1666 
-1680 LLALHNMTADNL
+1680 TAD
-1692 RGALKL
+1692 
-1698 GGLPMPS
+1698 P
-1705 IAIVKAAAGHSKY
+1705 
-1718 GPISVVF
+1718 
-1725 EKSTI
+1725 
-1730 DPQADRR
+1730 D
-1737 NKVYGGDAYTPTAPK
+1737 
-1752 VEYPVNDRAMR
+1752 
-1763 KVEKHL
+1763 
-1769 AELSGQV
+1769 
-1776 AGGIFLND
+1776 
-1784 TALRRLGIEDESSM
+1784 
-1798 NADALA
+1798 
-1804 ERLARDDSVQA
+1804 
-1815 AYLADSGKALEP
+1815 
-1827 VRQPKEFSKF
+1827 
-1837 GNGAL
+1837 
-1842 QQLVSEVGVQELAR
+1842 
-1856 INAEMQT
+1856 
-1863 GNYAAVREIEGTI
+1863 I
-1876 RDIIRSTYEVQHR
+1876 RY
-1889 GFLDR
+1889 
-1894 KPELKQKRIAHYMEN
+1894 
-1909 NVNIRTVEDFA
+1909 
-1920 RDAWNFY
+1920 
-1927 QDNGATTDEIDRW
+1927 
-1940 ATADKLHEMVTQD
+1940 
-1953 QVKAWLRPQLEGLLG
+1953 
-1968 EAGIYNGKERYTSSG
+1968 
-1983 NQRSFAQT
+1983 
-1991 HYAYTLENIVRAMAE
+1991 
-2006 TQKER
+2006 
-2011 GGQTFGV
+2011 
-2018 TAKTMQAVS
+2018 
-2027 TPSYDSI
+2027 
-2034 AAIKADSGRLGAV
+2034 
-2047 EGEAYD
+2047 
-2053 AAVQKVETQI
+2053 
-2063 EQAIRKVMRENK
+2063 
-2075 PHSDNQFDEMEIIGE
+2075 
-2090 VMMEAAKGTKTEAA
+2090 
-2104 IQRAFQKE
+2104 
-2112 DYTISKET
+2112 
-2120 AKVVQK
+2120 
-2126 LFRDAAA
+2126 
-2133 LPTEYFEAKPQRA
+2133 
-2146 VPFNEAAAVVVPDDL
+2146 
-2161 PVGLKKG
+2161 
-2168 LEELGATVR
+2168 
-2177 EYKAGDEQSRLEA
+2177 
-2190 VNAIPDVQFS
+2190 S

-2206 EDGTNYGKGVY
+2206 EDGTDYGKGVY

-2268 RNRNGRRVPVT
+2268 RNRNGRKVPVT
-2279 NDLARK
+2279 KDLSTKR
-2285 NRDVKVKQ
+2285 NGTKVKQ

-2302 IATSQYKRPRKAK
+2302 IATSRYDGRKKAG
-2315 YPHGWLDNNGKNDW
+2315 YPHDWLDNNGKNDW

-2370 QPVKSGTSTTLV
+2370 QSVKSDTSTTSV
-2382 GQPVKS
+2382 GQSVKS
-2388 GTSTTGDIVA
+2388 DTSTTGDIVA
-2398 QDQTESQAQI
+2398 QNQTESQAQI

-2483 AQLRKVQKNLDA
+2483 AQLRKVQKNLDT

-2515 VKALLKKARVVVER
+2515 VRALLKKARVVVER

-2766 KLSFNTKKVLDFR
+2766 KLAFNIQKVLDFR

-2802 SKGGQDEVTLTTAQ
+2802 SKGGQEEVTLTTAQ

-2876 YLLTQGELGRL
+2876 YLLTQGELGKL

-2955 LLNISAVKPLTEGA
+2955 LLNLSAVKPLTEGA

-3034 SGANNYVVTFLK
+3034 NGANNYVVTFLK

-3054 GARGEGMAAKAIS
+3054 GARGEGMATKAIS

-3103 ITKKVITKAEGQE
+3103 LTKKVITKAEGQE
-3116 MLQYSGVA
+3116 MLQYSGIA

-3139 IRDRIKGKGSKI
+3139 IRDQIKGKGSKI
-3151 EDLVDKSMAAAQA
+3151 EDLVDKSMAAAEA

-3180 AEEKRHLTGEE
+3180 VEEKRHLTGEE

-3233 MSEATVSYNML
+3233 MSEPTVSYNLL

-3276 AYILA
+3276 AYILT
-3281 GAASAIAGALA
+3281 GTVSAIAMALA

-3312 GEKPEKVKD
+3312 GEKPETVRD
-3321 QVLNIMLGLEGN
+3321 QVLNLMLGLEGN

-3353 FGGFSTDRMDMA
+3353 FAGFSTDRMDMA
-3365 AWANLYSLLGIWEE
+3365 AWSNLYSLLGIWEE

-3473 AAEAV
+3473 AAESV

>member
-29 EQQNRQNQRQEA
+29 EQQNRQNQRQEV
-41 ETPAVG
+41 ESPAVG

-59 MGEVTGQVANA
+59 MSEVTGQGEGESITMPERKTTWTDKVRSGGRTGNYTTATSTPEQRESVLRKGLSGKQPQRTDAEQAESLLRKGGTTEAVKASKKTGGKFDVGEYSKQLGKQFLSGIAEGGAATLAAGETLIGKGLDKLFPGAGFEGSGFFNA
-70 QEPTQERSRLTVEG
+70 LYNGRPDWKFFG
-84 YEAAIKGM
+84 KN
-92 QERMGG
+92 
-98 QTGLTKSD
+98 GLVG
-106 IVRHTQSRETEKW
+106 IRQSREHTQQKLAEDVEDIETGSELGTKV
-119 RQEQAKK
+119 AKK
-126 YSGLRD
+126 AASFGGDVAYGMGNALPMAAEAVITGGTSLLPTTTKELETLGINVVQKSGL
-132 QADYAKKSTKVDQS
+132 
-146 LASGKGAYI
+146 
-155 FGHYVGKGDD
+155 
-165 VYSYINSI
+165 
-173 GTAYEN
+173 
-179 RSNAGKTPSGK
+179 AGKLEDAAK
-190 LAKYAYMTDDEV
+190 LAGNTLRSREYWTSFFSEVGMDYYEALDNGATDDEATRYALSSALV
-202 ADYNYLYQTKGKEEA
+202 NSVIEIGGGIQKIPEAPTFRTWIKGAHEEGMEEIQQGIVSRLMENA
-217 EKYLEYMGTELDARR
+217 VYDKKNPLVSVTDENAVV
-232 AAGFSKWNSELAE
+232 N
-245 KAPVLASAAS
+245 PV
-255 VPMNLASGVGLVGVG
+255 
-270 LQNIRNQVTGEYKPI
+270 
-285 NYYSPAMDA
+285 
-294 TVASTAIRGTR
+294 
-305 AQQLTDKY
+305 
-313 GTIQMDEKEH
+313 
-323 PLLSRIFNGKS
+323 
-334 WGDVYQLGMSMVDS
+334 
-348 AAAAGIGKGTGL
+348 
-360 TAAGTAL
+360 TAANEYAGGFAVGGL
-367 LGGSAG
+367 LGGVQ
-373 SQGVLDAVERGATD
+373 QGMAKRAQARQEAELAQYQERLDKLGEEFTPAAKEMAQER
-387 SQALTMGIL
+387 L
-396 NATFESLFEY
+396 
-406 VSLDHLL
+406 SLDSEDYTAQKVMNALDSGEAVSGEDIRTLIRDNVNAH
-413 KGNTKNILKGF
+413 NTAALAEIKEK
-424 LKQGF
+424 
-429 IEGSEEWNTTLFNTI
+429 I
-444 ADVLVMAENSGYKTS
+444 AQRLTDLGETKDANAVADAM
-459 VRDYMEQG
+459 VRY
-467 YSEKEAERQAM
+467 
-478 FDIAVGMGWDF
+478 F
-489 VGGAISGGLMD
+489 
-500 TGKQIVRDAT
+500 TGETRGK
-510 YKSKFGKA
+510 GKA
-518 SGDIVAEAQEVAP
+518 SRKQRAADQDTIFRSRYGDHVGQELMQTKNVPQWVQGLPSLTTVYEYEQAHRPVAEQQTRAEAPAAQAVETAVEQ
-531 GTALT
+531 GTEAT
-536 QKAQERIDAGK
+536 EQSAEPEK
-547 SLTGHQIVNL
+547 LTGAIV
-557 LQQNEDAIRTGDMV
+557 R
-571 TIRNAVAERLAQ
+571 
-583 YGESQNIDRVADAI
+583 
-597 TKQVAGEKLSGK
+597 
-609 EKALVENSAYGQ
+609 KAAAS
-621 RVLNEMNPEN
+621 
-631 ISEGGF
+631 
-637 NSDWAGQLGTTQI
+637 
-650 NAEAYSQKLRE
+650 
-661 AQAETQQEEP
+661 
-671 QQTERQEM
+671 
-679 TPEEMAVLS
+679 
-688 AWNSEAESS
+688 
-697 PANSTTVQPNLGDR
+697 R
-711 ETLEKL
+711 ETLEQL
-717 GVKTGSQL
+717 GIDPKGKTGSQL

-736 QDVAQKVQQRTQVA
+736 QAAAQEVQKRTQVA
-750 QQTQETQGTTQQTQG
+750 QQTQETAQQTQG
-765 EPVTLEEASK
+765 TPVTMETAQQTQREPVTLEEASK

-815 VVQGLRSLDYLTEAQ
+815 VVQRMRSLDYLTEAQ

-836 TGASAEKQERGGK
+836 TGASAEKQESGGK
-849 KATWRRQ
+849 KATWRKQ

-878 KQGYRILSDI
+878 KQGYSILSDI
-888 AKSTG
+888 AKATG

-927 NSGIA
+927 NSGID
-932 NVSSTADFSQYTMLR
+932 NVNSTADFSQYTMLR

-962 EEYRQLR
+962 EEYRELR

-981 GQGVGVTVDD
+981 GQESGVTVDD

-1005 QDISYDEA
+1005 QEISYDEA
-1013 GREVVAD
+1013 SREVVAD
-1020 AMTDILPDSHFME
+1020 AMTDILPDAHFME

-1085 LESIVEAYDKAA
+1085 LERIVEAYDKAA

-1136 NEKQQKSVEKALAER
+1136 DEKQQKSVEKALAER

-1189 EEAIKKNLDYPQG
+1189 EKAIKKNLDYPQG

-1272 LQGLELYRNGSETRP
+1272 LQALELYRSGSETRP

-1341 RGMQSVR
+1341 RGMQAVR

-1504 KAVLREKRIDA
+1504 EAVLREKKIDA

-1529 TGKTAKQQVNI
+1529 TGKTAKHQVNI

-1566 VCRER
+1566 VCREK

-1660 VVQEGD
+1660 VVREG
-1666 VQFSLRDPVEETRD
+1666 
-1680 LLALHNMTADNL
+1680 
-1692 RGALKL
+1692 
-1698 GGLPMPS
+1698 
-1705 IAIVKAAAGHSKY
+1705 
-1718 GPISVVF
+1718 
-1725 EKSTI
+1725 
-1730 DPQADRR
+1730 
-1737 NKVYGGDAYTPTAPK
+1737 
-1752 VEYPVNDRAMR
+1752 
-1763 KVEKHL
+1763 
-1769 AELSGQV
+1769 
-1776 AGGIFLND
+1776 
-1784 TALRRLGIEDESSM
+1784 
-1798 NADALA
+1798 
-1804 ERLARDDSVQA
+1804 
-1815 AYLADSGKALEP
+1815 
-1827 VRQPKEFSKF
+1827 
-1837 GNGAL
+1837 
-1842 QQLVSEVGVQELAR
+1842 
-1856 INAEMQT
+1856 
-1863 GNYAAVREIEGTI
+1863 
-1876 RDIIRSTYEVQHR
+1876 
-1889 GFLDR
+1889 
-1894 KPELKQKRIAHYMEN
+1894 
-1909 NVNIRTVEDFA
+1909 
-1920 RDAWNFY
+1920 
-1927 QDNGATTDEIDRW
+1927 
-1940 ATADKLHEMVTQD
+1940 
-1953 QVKAWLRPQLEGLLG
+1953 
-1968 EAGIYNGKERYTSSG
+1968 
-1983 NQRSFAQT
+1983 
-1991 HYAYTLENIVRAMAE
+1991 
-2006 TQKER
+2006 
-2011 GGQTFGV
+2011 
-2018 TAKTMQAVS
+2018 
-2027 TPSYDSI
+2027 
-2034 AAIKADSGRLGAV
+2034 
-2047 EGEAYD
+2047 
-2053 AAVQKVETQI
+2053 
-2063 EQAIRKVMRENK
+2063 
-2075 PHSDNQFDEMEIIGE
+2075 
-2090 VMMEAAKGTKTEAA
+2090 
-2104 IQRAFQKE
+2104 
-2112 DYTISKET
+2112 
-2120 AKVVQK
+2120 
-2126 LFRDAAA
+2126 
-2133 LPTEYFEAKPQRA
+2133 
-2146 VPFNEAAAVVVPDDL
+2146 
-2161 PVGLKKG
+2161 
-2168 LEELGATVR
+2168 
-2177 EYKAGDEQSRLEA
+2177 
-2190 VNAIPDVQFS
+2190 DVQFS

-2246 ITAYD
+2246 ITAYT

-2268 RNRNGRRVPVT
+2268 RNRNGRKVPVT
-2279 NDLARK
+2279 KDLSTKR
-2285 NRDVKVKQ
+2285 NGTKVKQ

-2302 IATSQYKRPRKAK
+2302 IATSQYEGRKKAG
-2315 YPHGWLDNNGKNDW
+2315 YPHDWLDNNGKNDW

-2339 NNTVWEATLNVAE
+2339 NNTVWKATLNVAE

-2370 QPVKSGTSTTLV
+2370 QSVKSDTSTTSV
-2382 GQPVKS
+2382 GQSVKS
-2388 GTSTTGDIVA
+2388 DTSTTGDIVA
-2398 QDQTESQAQI
+2398 QSQTESQAQI

-2483 AQLRKVQKNLDA
+2483 EQLRKVQKNLDT

-2515 VKALLKKARVVVER
+2515 VRALLKKARVVVER

-2536 SSYRETRQRAEY
+2536 SSYRKTRQRAEY
-2548 MGKLRRSVERNVKR
+2548 MGKLRRSVERNAKR

-2621 LARQSLYEESG
+2621 LARQSLYEENG
-2632 KGDDLIGGYLDLPAG
+2632 EGDDLIGGYLDLPAG

-2704 RQFATVVDAAE
+2704 QQFGTVVDAAE

-2766 KLSFNTKKVLDFR
+2766 KLAFNTKKVLDFR

-2794 THTVMLES
+2794 THTVTLEN
-2802 SKGGQDEVTLTTAQ
+2802 SKGGQEEVTLTTAQ

-2869 DVDQAEH
+2869 DVDQADH
-2876 YLLTQGELGRL
+2876 YLLTQGELGKL

-2979 DVFANHM
+2979 DVFSNHM

-3103 ITKKVITKAEGQE
+3103 LTKKVITKAEGQE

-3151 EDLVDKSMAAAQA
+3151 EDLVDKSMAAAEA

-3180 AEEKRHLTGEE
+3180 VEEKRHLTGEE

-3281 GAASAIAGALA
+3281 GAASAIAGAIA
-3292 DALRDWDDDSFLE
+3292 DALRDWDDDTFLE

-3321 QVLNIMLGLEGN
+3321 QVLNLMLGLEGN

-3379 TIGLWTGSLDKA
+3379 TIELSTGSLDKA

>member
-92 QERMGG
+92 RERMGR

-725 RAEVRQALTER
+725 RAEVRQALMER
-736 QDVAQKVQQRTQVA
+736 QAVAQEVQQRTQVA
-750 QQTQETQGTTQQTQG
+750 QQTQETQETAQQAQGT
-765 EPVTLEEASK
+765 PVTLEEASK

-800 YRIAHEMGQSNVPYR
+800 YRIAHEMGESNVPYR

-836 TGASAEKQERGGK
+836 TGASAEKQEGGGK

-932 NVSSTADFSQYTMLR
+932 NVNSTADFSQYTMLR

-962 EEYRQLR
+962 EEYRELR
-969 KLVFEVMQEKLD
+969 KLVFEGMQEKLD
-981 GQGVGVTVDD
+981 GQGGGVTVDD

-1005 QDISYDEA
+1005 QEISYEKA
-1013 GREVVAD
+1013 SREVVAD

-1272 LQGLELYRNGSETRP
+1272 LQALELYRNGSETRP

-1504 KAVLREKRIDA
+1504 KAVLREKKIDA

-1566 VCRER
+1566 VCREN

-1578 QFLNQDAEGNY
+1578 QFLNQDADGNY

-1660 VVQEGD
+1660 VVGEGD
-1666 VQFSLRDPVEETRD
+1666 VQF
-1680 LLALHNMTADNL
+1680 A
-1692 RGALKL
+1692 
-1698 GGLPMPS
+1698 
-1705 IAIVKAAAGHSKY
+1705 
-1718 GPISVVF
+1718 
-1725 EKSTI
+1725 
-1730 DPQADRR
+1730 
-1737 NKVYGGDAYTPTAPK
+1737 
-1752 VEYPVNDRAMR
+1752 
-1763 KVEKHL
+1763 
-1769 AELSGQV
+1769 
-1776 AGGIFLND
+1776 
-1784 TALRRLGIEDESSM
+1784 
-1798 NADALA
+1798 
-1804 ERLARDDSVQA
+1804 
-1815 AYLADSGKALEP
+1815 
-1827 VRQPKEFSKF
+1827 
-1837 GNGAL
+1837 
-1842 QQLVSEVGVQELAR
+1842 
-1856 INAEMQT
+1856 
-1863 GNYAAVREIEGTI
+1863 
-1876 RDIIRSTYEVQHR
+1876 
-1889 GFLDR
+1889 
-1894 KPELKQKRIAHYMEN
+1894 
-1909 NVNIRTVEDFA
+1909 
-1920 RDAWNFY
+1920 
-1927 QDNGATTDEIDRW
+1927 
-1940 ATADKLHEMVTQD
+1940 
-1953 QVKAWLRPQLEGLLG
+1953 
-1968 EAGIYNGKERYTSSG
+1968 
-1983 NQRSFAQT
+1983 
-1991 HYAYTLENIVRAMAE
+1991 
-2006 TQKER
+2006 
-2011 GGQTFGV
+2011 
-2018 TAKTMQAVS
+2018 
-2027 TPSYDSI
+2027 
-2034 AAIKADSGRLGAV
+2034 
-2047 EGEAYD
+2047 
-2053 AAVQKVETQI
+2053 
-2063 EQAIRKVMRENK
+2063 
-2075 PHSDNQFDEMEIIGE
+2075 
-2090 VMMEAAKGTKTEAA
+2090 
-2104 IQRAFQKE
+2104 
-2112 DYTISKET
+2112 
-2120 AKVVQK
+2120 
-2126 LFRDAAA
+2126 
-2133 LPTEYFEAKPQRA
+2133 
-2146 VPFNEAAAVVVPDDL
+2146 
-2161 PVGLKKG
+2161 
-2168 LEELGATVR
+2168 
-2177 EYKAGDEQSRLEA
+2177 
-2190 VNAIPDVQFS
+2190 
-2200 IREIKG
+2200 IREIAGKVMPVLDTQKDTRNYSVAEAYLKTLVDTEHPFSTILMDAQPVYIGRDLPG
-2206 EDGTNYGKGVY
+2206 EYRGSEYTK
-2217 LDSTLLEGLTDA
+2217 TL
-2229 ERKEMMRERV
+2229 RKA
-2239 KELGGQT
+2239 
-2246 ITAYD
+2246 I
-2251 PNGEA
+2251 
-2256 VDIRI
+2256 
-2261 AAPSEKF
+2261 
-2268 RNRNGRRVPVT
+2268 
-2279 NDLARK
+2279 
-2285 NRDVKVKQ
+2285 RDVKMQAATNLDEMLLLAENGEWHENIKEKHKVDAKNGWYRYSTQ
-2293 ESVVLADEL
+2293 FAVPVLDIKKSVDHYTVYSGTLLIRNDAD
-2302 IATSQYKRPRKAK
+2302 
-2315 YPHGWLDNNGKNDW
+2315 GK
-2329 QYWTTYIQDK
+2329 
-2339 NNTVWEATLNVAE
+2339 
-2352 SANGV
+2352 S
-2357 KYLYDIDPIEKVG
+2357 YLYDLLDIKKEKVISSSSFSARG
-2370 QPVKSGTSTTLV
+2370 HSEVFEPKPSQKQYT
-2382 GQPVKS
+2382 
-2388 GTSTTGDIVA
+2388 

-2483 AQLRKVQKNLDA
+2483 AQLRKVQKNLDT

-2548 MGKLRRSVERNVKR
+2548 MGKLRRSVERNAKR

-2582 PVAELLRSMN
+2582 PVAELLQSMN

-2727 QRKTGENFLVW
+2727 QKKTGENFLVW

-2766 KLSFNTKKVLDFR
+2766 KLAFNTKKVLDFR

-2794 THTVMLES
+2794 THTVMLEN
-2802 SKGGQDEVTLTTAQ
+2802 SKGGQEEVTLTTAQ

-2828 AMGHLMGGGIRIA
+2828 AMGHLLGGGIRIA
-2841 SIDIAEEIESARA
+2841 SIDIAEEIENVRA

-3103 ITKKVITKAEGQE
+3103 MTKKVITKAEGQE

>member
-41 ETPAVG
+41 ESPAVG
-47 SARDRLRQRASA
+47 SARDRLRQRAST
-59 MGEVTGQVANA
+59 MGVVTGQRENA

-92 QERMGG
+92 RERMGG
-98 QTGLTKSD
+98 QTGLKSD

-217 EKYLEYMGTELDARR
+217 EKYLEYMGPELDARR
-232 AAGFSKWNSELAE
+232 AAGFSQWNSELAE
-245 KAPVLASAAS
+245 KAPHLASAVS
-255 VPMNLASGVGLVGVG
+255 VPMRLTSGVGLVDVG

-444 ADVLVMAENSGYKTS
+444 ADVLVMAENSDYKTS

-500 TGKQIVRDAT
+500 TGKQVIRDAT

-583 YGESQNIDRVADAI
+583 YGESQNIDRLADAI

-609 EKALVENSAYGQ
+609 EKALVENSTYGQ

-679 TPEEMAVLS
+679 TPEEMSVLS
-688 AWNSEAESS
+688 AWNSETESS

-711 ETLEKL
+711 EALETL

-725 RAEVRQALTER
+725 RAEVRHALTER
-736 QDVAQKVQQRTQVA
+736 QDVAQEVQQRTQAA
-750 QQTQETQGTTQQTQG
+750 QQTQETQETAQRAQGT
-765 EPVTLEEASK
+765 PVTLEEASK

-800 YRIAHEMGQSNVPYR
+800 YRIAHEMGKSDVPYR

-836 TGASAEKQERGGK
+836 TGASAEQQERVGK

-865 KLSDLSKTFNVPQ
+865 NLSDLSKTFNVPQ

-888 AKSTG
+888 AKATG

-903 DAEGNITEAEGRF
+903 DARGNITEEEGRF

-927 NSGIA
+927 NSGID
-932 NVSSTADFSQYTMLR
+932 NVNSTADFSQYTMLR

-962 EEYRQLR
+962 EEYRDLR
-969 KLVFEVMQEKLD
+969 KLVFEAMQEKLD
-981 GQGVGVTVDD
+981 GQKSGVTVDD

-1005 QDISYDEA
+1005 QEISYDDA
-1013 GREVVAD
+1013 SREVVAD

-1085 LESIVEAYDKAA
+1085 LERIVEAYDKAA

-1102 NYQGADKVLQE
+1102 NYQGAETRNEGGDE
-1113 NGIDVSEDGKSA
+1113 NGRIHSGQHERNSGGI
-1125 SMDAFSVRTML
+1125 
-1136 NEKQQKSVEKALAER
+1136 AER
-1151 FDVTEEEAGGWLK
+1151 GTE
-1164 AETSLASIILNPK
+1164 
-1177 YSMYLDYEADAA
+1177 
-1189 EEAIKKNLDYPQG
+1189 
-1202 TVDFSTI
+1202 
-1209 CKKRRDFTD
+1209 
-1218 VMNRIFRVYPNHVF
+1218 
-1232 QAEDLA
+1232 
-1238 KIRTIM
+1238 
-1244 QQEGMNVACG
+1244 
-1254 ICYVEDRRQLD
+1254 
-1265 SIVAEDF
+1265 
-1272 LQGLELYRNGSETRP
+1272 
-1287 DGKPFNQNQLRGLR
+1287 NQRG
-1301 YTNGDTYVPT
+1301 
-1311 VAELITLEG
+1311 
-1320 NNALKKKNPNMA
+1320 
-1332 EAWRRYNNA
+1332 
-1341 RGMQSVR
+1341 
-1348 RLTNEAEYKRQI
+1348 
-1360 LKYSKRTV
+1360 
-1368 QSKNSKGGLRIFS
+1368 
-1381 FSDMEMFHLLDV
+1381 
-1393 MQIITDASTKGLYI
+1393 
-1407 QGYTK
+1407 
-1412 VNEYAKAVKDTGL
+1412 VKDQFL
-1425 KLNRSLIPAGD
+1425 
-1436 LGYHMEGGKPVLDFD
+1436 
-1451 TTEGIDIHAKDFF
+1451 
-1464 DSSGNPNIGNIVI
+1464 
-1477 GINDTQIRAAM
+1477 
-1488 VSEFI
+1488 
-1493 DQIIPFHTGQS
+1493 
-1504 KAVLREKRIDA
+1504 LRE
-1515 WENYKDYQTDKDME
+1515 
-1529 TGKTAKQQVNI
+1529 
-1540 YTDVLQVLEREGAE
+1540 
-1554 ITKRSFVEKYLE
+1554 
-1566 VCRER
+1566 
-1571 GLIPRFA
+1571 
-1578 QFLNQDAEGNY
+1578 
-1589 VYTEGYHKLLVDFKT
+1589 
-1604 FAQTEKGEYLPQK
+1604 
-1617 DVRPVFDE
+1617 
-1625 QYLTGIL
+1625 
-1632 KDYAKEQSRRDSA
+1632 
-1645 MKKQMPQ
+1645 
-1652 VIQRISDE
+1652 
-1660 VVQEGD
+1660 
-1666 VQFSLRDPVEETRD
+1666 PVEETRD

-1752 VEYPVNDRAMR
+1752 VEYPVNDWAMR
-1763 KVEKHL
+1763 KVEKHIS
-1769 AELSGQV
+1769 ELSGQV

-1798 NADALA
+1798 NADELA

-1827 VRQPKEFSKF
+1827 VRQPKKFSKF

-1842 QQLVSEVGVQELAR
+1842 QQLVYEVGVQELAR

-1863 GNYAAVREIEGTI
+1863 GNYSAVREIEGTI

-1909 NVNIRTVEDFA
+1909 NVNSRTVEDFA
-1920 RDAWNFY
+1920 LDAWNFY

-2090 VMMEAAKGTKTEAA
+2090 VMMEAAKGTKTEAS

-2120 AKVVQK
+2120 AKMVQK

-2161 PVGLKKG
+2161 PAGLKKG
-2168 LEELGATVR
+2168 LEDLGATVR

-2200 IREIKG
+2200 IREIKS

-2268 RNRNGRRVPVT
+2268 RNRNGRKVPVT
-2279 NDLARK
+2279 KDLSTKR
-2285 NRDVKVKQ
+2285 NGTKVKQ

-2302 IATSQYKRPRKAK
+2302 IATSRYDGRKKAG
-2315 YPHGWLDNNGKNDW
+2315 YPHDWLDNNGKNDW

-2339 NNTVWEATLNVAE
+2339 NNTVWKATLNVAE

-2370 QPVKSGTSTTLV
+2370 QSVKSDTSTTSV
-2382 GQPVKS
+2382 GQSVKS
-2388 GTSTTGDIVA
+2388 DTSTTGDIVA
-2398 QDQTESQAQI
+2398 QDQKESQAQI

-2422 AQMAKNSESRS
+2422 AQMAKNSDSRS

-2454 AEEQRQGFLEEKRA
+2454 SEEQRQGFLEEKRA

-2483 AQLRKVQKNLDA
+2483 AQLRKVQKNLDT

-2515 VKALLKKARVVVER
+2515 VKELLKKARVVVER

-2548 MGKLRRSVERNVKR
+2548 MGKLRRSVERNAKR

-2621 LARQSLYEESG
+2621 LARQSLYEENG
-2632 KGDDLIGGYLDLPAG
+2632 EGDDLIGGYLDLPAG

-2727 QRKTGENFLVW
+2727 QKKTGENFLVW

-2754 KSIFQGLMNGWD
+2754 KSIFQGLMDGWD

-2794 THTVMLES
+2794 THTVMLEN
-2802 SKGGQDEVTLTTAQ
+2802 SKGGQEEVTLTTAQ

-2903 RYMTE
+2903 KYMTE

-2955 LLNISAVKPLTEGA
+2955 LLNLSAVKPLTEGA

-3103 ITKKVITKAEGQE
+3103 LTKKVITKAEGQE

-3180 AEEKRHLTGEE
+3180 VEEKRHLTGEE

-3233 MSEATVSYNML
+3233 MSESTVSYNML

-3271 GRAYQ
+3271 GLAYQ

-3292 DALRDWDDDSFLE
+3292 DALRDWDDDTFLE

-3312 GEKPEKVKD
+3312 GEKPETVKD
-3321 QVLNIMLGLEGN
+3321 QVLNLMLGLEGN
-3333 LAGELNPLSKIPLIR
+3333 LAGELNPLGKIPLIR

-3365 AWANLYSLLGIWEE
+3365 AWSNLYSLLGIWEE

-3427 IVTMWNS
+3427 LVTMWNS
-3434 TVGLAYPGTKVRT
+3434 TVGIAYPGTKVRT

-3520 IKKTSWSD
+3520 IKKASWSD

>member
-16 AQAMYGGKRREDE
+16 AQAMYGGKRRDDE
-29 EQQNRQNQRQEA
+29 EQQNRQNQRQEV
-41 ETPAVG
+41 ESPAAG

-59 MGEVTGQVANA
+59 MREVTGQRENA

-84 YEAAIKGM
+84 YDAAIKGM
-92 QERMGG
+92 RERMGG
-98 QTGLTKSD
+98 QTGLTKSG

-232 AAGFSKWNSELAE
+232 AAGFSQWNRELAE

-255 VPMNLASGVGLVGVG
+255 VPMNLASGVGLVDVG

-294 TVASTAIRGTR
+294 TVASTAIRGTMS
-305 AQQLTDKY
+305 QQLTDKY

-348 AAAAGIGKGTGL
+348 AAAAGIGQVTGL

-444 ADVLVMAENSGYKTS
+444 ADVLVMAENSDYKTS

-467 YSEKEAERQAM
+467 YSEKEAERQAV

-500 TGKQIVRDAT
+500 TGKQVIRDAT

-609 EKALVENSAYGQ
+609 EKALVENSTYGQ

-671 QQTERQEM
+671 QQTDRQEM

-688 AWNSEAESS
+688 AWNSETESS
-697 PANSTTVQPNLGDR
+697 PANSTTVQPKLGDR

-725 RAEVRQALTER
+725 RAEVRKALTER
-736 QDVAQKVQQRTQVA
+736 QDVAQEVQQRTQAA
-750 QQTQETQGTTQQTQG
+750 QQTQETQEAAQQAQGT
-765 EPVTLEEASK
+765 PVTLEDASK

-815 VVQGLRSLDYLTEAQ
+815 VVQWLRSLDYLTEEQ

-836 TGASAEKQERGGK
+836 TGASAEQQERGGK

-888 AKSTG
+888 AKATG

-927 NSGIA
+927 NSGID
-932 NVSSTADFSQYTMLR
+932 NVNRAADFSQYTMLR

-962 EEYRQLR
+962 EEYRELR
-969 KLVFEVMQEKLD
+969 KLVFEAMQEKLD
-981 GQGVGVTVDD
+981 GQGNGVTVDD

-1005 QDISYDEA
+1005 QEISYDEA
-1013 GREVVAD
+1013 SREVVAD

-1054 AKVKAYFDGLT
+1054 AKVRAYFDGLT

-1085 LESIVEAYDKAA
+1085 LERIVEAYDKAA

-1102 NYQGADKVLQE
+1102 SYQGAETRSEGKAQKEQLAIREAFSDE
-1113 NGIDVSEDGKSA
+1113 IDQWAKDGKPEG
-1125 SMDAFSVRTML
+1125 VRFTL
-1136 NEKQQKSVEKALAER
+1136 
-1151 FDVTEEEAGGWLK
+1151 G
-1164 AETSLASIILNPK
+1164 
-1177 YSMYLDYEADAA
+1177 
-1189 EEAIKKNLDYPQG
+1189 
-1202 TVDFSTI
+1202 STGP
-1209 CKKRRDFTD
+1209 
-1218 VMNRIFRVYPNHVF
+1218 V
-1232 QAEDLA
+1232 
-1238 KIRTIM
+1238 
-1244 QQEGMNVACG
+1244 
-1254 ICYVEDRRQLD
+1254 
-1265 SIVAEDF
+1265 
-1272 LQGLELYRNGSETRP
+1272 LQGLGAIESDIYMEGDKISTILREHPEMTLAEIKKIPQILEDPALVLKSKGNGARGRNTRLVVFGSAKAAN
-1287 DGKPFNQNQLRGLR
+1287 GKPVMSVLDLRPR
-1301 YTNGDTYVPT
+1301 ENGFV
-1311 VAELITLEG
+1311 LEDMQKV
-1320 NNALKKKNPNMA
+1320 NSAYAKKNPGNF
-1332 EAWRRYNNA
+1332 
-1341 RGMQSVR
+1341 
-1348 RLTNEAEYKRQI
+1348 LTSSEVLYADK
-1360 LKYSKRTV
+1360 KRTIPLLR
-1368 QSKNSKGGLRIFS
+1368 SSGLTIASRQ
-1381 FSDMEMFHLLDV
+1381 LLRN
-1393 MQIITDASTKGLYI
+1393 
-1407 QGYTK
+1407 GYTGSIT
-1412 VNEYAKAVKDTGL
+1412 YA
-1425 KLNRSLIPAGD
+1425 
-1436 LGYHMEGGKPVLDFD
+1436 
-1451 TTEGIDIHAKDFF
+1451 
-1464 DSSGNPNIGNIVI
+1464 
-1477 GINDTQIRAAM
+1477 
-1488 VSEFI
+1488 
-1493 DQIIPFHTGQS
+1493 GQ
-1504 KAVLREKRIDA
+1504 
-1515 WENYKDYQTDKDME
+1515 N
-1529 TGKTAKQQVNI
+1529 VNI
-1540 YTDVLQVLEREGAE
+1540 
-1554 ITKRSFVEKYLE
+1554 
-1566 VCRER
+1566 
-1571 GLIPRFA
+1571 
-1578 QFLNQDAEGNY
+1578 
-1589 VYTEGYHKLLVDFKT
+1589 
-1604 FAQTEKGEYLPQK
+1604 KGVP
-1617 DVRPVFDE
+1617 F
-1625 QYLTGIL
+1625 
-1632 KDYAKEQSRRDSA
+1632 SS
-1645 MKKQMPQ
+1645 
-1652 VIQRISDE
+1652 
-1660 VVQEGD
+1660 VVGEGD
-1666 VQFSLRDPVEETRD
+1666 VQYSFSGARAKTADRAALQKAIEMQKQQKTNEEIRKETGWFVGMDGKWRFEIDDSGMKYDLLGERLGRDSKTALRDYNS
-1680 LLALHNMTADNL
+1680 AF
-1692 RGALKL
+1692 LKL
-1698 GGLPMPS
+1698 TERGLTDTQRADLAEYIKKANKGS
-1705 IAIVKAAAGHSKY
+1705 FDDRLYQQLSEALGDDFETFAAALEAKKESRYHPDGKTLEDY
-1718 GPISVVF
+1718 ISHDALFKAYPELRDVKVVF
-1725 EKSTI
+1725 EKTDRGENGRYNSETKTI
-1730 DPQADRR
+1730 YISDKLR
-1737 NKVYGGDAYTPTAPK
+1737 NAPEGTLLHEIQHTIQEIEEFSPGASPEYWAVKDYESGDK
-1752 VEYPVNDRAMR
+1752 I
-1763 KVEKHL
+1763 
-1769 AELSGQV
+1769 S
-1776 AGGIFLND
+1776 
-1784 TALRRLGIEDESSM
+1784 
-1798 NADALA
+1798 
-1804 ERLARDDSVQA
+1804 ERLQ
-1815 AYLADSGKALEP
+1815 
-1827 VRQPKEFSKF
+1827 
-1837 GNGAL
+1837 
-1842 QQLVSEVGVQELAR
+1842 
-1856 INAEMQT
+1856 
-1863 GNYAAVREIEGTI
+1863 
-1876 RDIIRSTYEVQHR
+1876 
-1889 GFLDR
+1889 
-1894 KPELKQKRIAHYMEN
+1894 KQ
-1909 NVNIRTVEDFA
+1909 
-1920 RDAWNFY
+1920 
-1927 QDNGATTDEIDRW
+1927 
-1940 ATADKLHEMVTQD
+1940 
-1953 QVKAWLRPQLEGLLG
+1953 
-1968 EAGIYNGKERYTSSG
+1968 
-1983 NQRSFAQT
+1983 
-1991 HYAYTLENIVRAMAE
+1991 
-2006 TQKER
+2006 
-2011 GGQTFGV
+2011 
-2018 TAKTMQAVS
+2018 
-2027 TPSYDSI
+2027 YDSI
-2034 AAIKADSGRLGAV
+2034 VNHLSKENQNRYIRYMELERELERLFLADENIEDGKKYTKL
-2047 EGEAYD
+2047 EAEQD
-2053 AAVQKVETQI
+2053 ALYE
-2063 EQAIRKVMRENK
+2063 ELYPNK
-2075 PHSDNQFDEMEIIGE
+2075 W
-2090 VMMEAAKGTKTEAA
+2090 
-2104 IQRAFQKE
+2104 FQKLLDLDRRIGDQGAE
-2112 DYTISKET
+2112 YYWLYRNT
-2120 AKVVQK
+2120 AGEIEA
-2126 LFRDAAA
+2126 RDSDARRA
-2133 LPTEYFEAKPQRA
+2133 LTADQRREKA
-2146 VPFNEAAAVVVPDDL
+2146 PNLGGPD
-2161 PVGLKKG
+2161 
-2168 LEELGATVR
+2168 TVFADR
-2177 EYKAGDEQSRLEA
+2177 DT
-2190 VNAIPDVQFS
+2190 QFS
-2200 IREIKG
+2200 IRDSEGRSLTEAQQDYFKDSKVRDEEGRLKVVYHGSGAVFTKFSADFMSQNGSSEGQGFYFTDYKPMAEGYSKKG
-2206 EDGTNYGKGVY
+2206 GQ
-2217 LDSTLLEGLTDA
+2217 LLEGYLDMKKPLSDSEVTLTSA
-2229 ERKEMMRERV
+2229 EVRKLIKAIDPTGDDLVLNYDSKGGMGYPSRAWYNRSVEDTLRATMSTSYSDSEILAELANGMGNPGAVLKAAREV
-2239 KELGGQT
+2239 LGYDGYIVEGKYDNATVYVAFDSSQFKNVDNQSP
-2246 ITAYD
+2246 TAD
-2251 PNGEA
+2251 P
-2256 VDIRI
+2256 DIRYSI
-2261 AAPSEKF
+2261 REID
-2268 RNRNGRRVPVT
+2268 G
-2279 NDLARK
+2279 
-2285 NRDVKVKQ
+2285 
-2293 ESVVLADEL
+2293 
-2302 IATSQYKRPRKAK
+2302 KAM
-2315 YPHGWLDNNGKNDW
+2315 P
-2329 QYWTTYIQDK
+2329 
-2339 NNTVWEATLNVAE
+2339 
-2352 SANGV
+2352 
-2357 KYLYDIDPIEKVG
+2357 
-2370 QPVKSGTSTTLV
+2370 
-2382 GQPVKS
+2382 
-2388 GTSTTGDIVA
+2388 
-2398 QDQTESQAQI
+2398 DQTESQAQI

-2483 AQLRKVQKNLDA
+2483 AQLRKVQKDLDT
-2495 VNGKIRRLNEELSQT
+2495 VNGKIRLLNEELSQT

-2515 VKALLKKARVVVER
+2515 VKELLKKARVVVER

-2548 MGKLRRSVERNVKR
+2548 MGKLRRSVERNAKR

-2592 LISKRGLA
+2592 LISKRGLS

-2621 LARQSLYEESG
+2621 LARQSLYEENG
-2632 KGDDLIGGYLDLPAG
+2632 EGDDLIGGYLDLPAG

-2754 KSIFQGLMNGWD
+2754 KSIFQGLMDGWD

-2779 NGLIDDKTARKWDTE
+2779 NGLIDDKTAKKWDTE
-2794 THTVMLES
+2794 THTVMLEN
-2802 SKGGQDEVTLTTAQ
+2802 SKGGQEEVTLTTAQ

-2876 YLLTQGELGRL
+2876 YLLTQGELGKL
-2887 LSLLTPEQVQA
+2887 LSLMTPEQVQA

-2903 RYMTE
+2903 KYMTE

-2955 LLNISAVKPLTEGA
+2955 LLNLSAVKPLTEGA

-3103 ITKKVITKAEGQE
+3103 LTKKVITKAEGQE

-3174 LACKLE
+3174 LACKME
-3180 AEEKRHLTGEE
+3180 VEEKRHLTGEE

-3233 MSEATVSYNML
+3233 MSESTVSYNML

-3271 GRAYQ
+3271 GLAYQ

-3292 DALRDWDDDSFLE
+3292 DALRDWDDDTFLE

-3312 GEKPEKVKD
+3312 GEKPETVKD

-3333 LAGELNPLSKIPLIR
+3333 LAGELNPLGKIPLIR

-3365 AWANLYSLLGIWEE
+3365 AWSNLYSLLGIWEE

-3520 IKKTSWSD
+3520 IKKASWSD

>member
-59 MGEVTGQVANA
+59 MGEVTGQREGESITMPERKTTWTDKVRSGGRTGNYTTAASTPEQQESVLRKGLSGKQPRRTDAEQAESLLRKGGTTEAVKASKKTGGKFDVGDYSKLLGESFAQGVAEGTAGTLAAGETLIGKGLDKLFPGAGFEGSGFFNA
-70 QEPTQERSRLTVEG
+70 LYNGRPDWKFFG
-84 YEAAIKGM
+84 KN
-92 QERMGG
+92 
-98 QTGLTKSD
+98 GLVG
-106 IVRHTQSRETEKW
+106 IRQSREYTQQKLAEDVEDIETGSELGTKV
-119 RQEQAKK
+119 AKK
-126 YSGLRD
+126 AATFGGDVAYGMGNALPMAAEAVITGGTSLLPTTTKELETLGINVVQKSGLAGKLEEAAKLAGNTLRSREYWTSFFSEVGM
-132 QADYAKKSTKVDQS
+132 DYYEALDNGATEDEATRYALSSAMVNSVIEIGGGIQKIPEAPTFRTWI
-146 LASGKGAYI
+146 KGAHEEGMEEI
-155 FGHYVGKGDD
+155 QQGIVSRLMENA
-165 VYSYINSI
+165 VYDKKNPLVSV
-173 GTAYEN
+173 TDEN
-179 RSNAGKTPSGK
+179 AVVN
-190 LAKYAYMTDDEV
+190 
-202 ADYNYLYQTKGKEEA
+202 
-217 EKYLEYMGTELDARR
+217 
-232 AAGFSKWNSELAE
+232 
-245 KAPVLASAAS
+245 PV
-255 VPMNLASGVGLVGVG
+255 
-270 LQNIRNQVTGEYKPI
+270 
-285 NYYSPAMDA
+285 
-294 TVASTAIRGTR
+294 
-305 AQQLTDKY
+305 
-313 GTIQMDEKEH
+313 
-323 PLLSRIFNGKS
+323 
-334 WGDVYQLGMSMVDS
+334 
-348 AAAAGIGKGTGL
+348 
-360 TAAGTAL
+360 TAANEYAGGFAVGGL
-367 LGGSAG
+367 LGGVQ
-373 SQGVLDAVERGATD
+373 QGMAKRAQTRQEAELA
-387 SQALTMGIL
+387 QYQ
-396 NATFESLFEY
+396 ESLDK
-406 VSLDHLL
+406 L
-413 KGNTKNILKGF
+413 G
-424 LKQGF
+424 
-429 IEGSEEWNTTLFNTI
+429 
-444 ADVLVMAENSGYKTS
+444 
-459 VRDYMEQG
+459 
-467 YSEKEAERQAM
+467 EKFTPAAKEM
-478 FDIAVGMGWDF
+478 
-489 VGGAISGGLMD
+489 
-500 TGKQIVRDAT
+500 
-510 YKSKFGKA
+510 
-518 SGDIVAEAQEVAP
+518 
-531 GTALT
+531 
-536 QKAQERIDAGK
+536 AQERL
-547 SLTGHQIVNL
+547 SLDS
-557 LQQNEDAIRTGDMV
+557 EDYTAQKVMNALDSGEAVSGEDIRTL
-571 TIRNAVAERLAQ
+571 IRDNVNAHNTAALAEIKEKIAQRLTDLGETKDANAVADAMVRYFTGETRGKDKASRKQ
-583 YGESQNIDRVADAI
+583 RAADQDTIFRSRYGDHVGQELMQTKNVPQWVQGLPSLTTVYEYEQAHRPVADQQTRAEAPAAQAVE
-597 TKQVAGEKLSGK
+597 TAVEQGTEATEQSAEPEKLTSAIVR
-609 EKALVENSAYGQ
+609 KAAAS
-621 RVLNEMNPEN
+621 
-631 ISEGGF
+631 
-637 NSDWAGQLGTTQI
+637 
-650 NAEAYSQKLRE
+650 
-661 AQAETQQEEP
+661 
-671 QQTERQEM
+671 
-679 TPEEMAVLS
+679 
-688 AWNSEAESS
+688 
-697 PANSTTVQPNLGDR
+697 R
-711 ETLEKL
+711 ETLEQL
-717 GVKTGSQL
+717 GIDPQGKTGSQL

-1005 QDISYDEA
+1005 QEISYDEA
-1013 GREVVAD
+1013 SREVVAD
-1020 AMTDILPDSHFME
+1020 AMTDILPDSYFME

-1085 LESIVEAYDKAA
+1085 LERIVKAYDKAA

-1102 NYQGADKVLQE
+1102 NYQGAETRSEGGETQYMARGKYWRPQLKQAEWDLLERRMNAEIKSGENFLDEATKWVYADEKGVQVFALYGIGDGTDATPLYAVGGKKAAACKTDITDYVEGRKNADRNGRSADSWIEQFQSKKRSRGRNLSEAQE
-1113 NGIDVSEDGKSA
+1113 QTGTAGTADELYGGQQGRNLGGYSGRGTENQRGVKDQFSIRDSEGRS
-1125 SMDAFSVRTML
+1125 L
-1136 NEKQQKSVEKALAER
+1136 
-1151 FDVTEEEAGGWLK
+1151 TEEQQDYFKDSKVRDAEGRLKVVYHGSGAVFTKFSADFMSQNGSSEGQGFYFTDYKPMAEGYSKKGGQLL
-1164 AETSLASIILNPK
+1164 EG
-1177 YSMYLDYEADAA
+1177 YLDMKKPLSDSEVTLTSA
-1189 EEAIKKNLDYPQG
+1189 EVRKLIKAIDPTG
-1202 TVDFSTI
+1202 D
-1209 CKKRRDFTD
+1209 
-1218 VMNRIFRVYPNHVF
+1218 
-1232 QAEDLA
+1232 DLVL
-1238 KIRTIM
+1238 
-1244 QQEGMNVACG
+1244 N
-1254 ICYVEDRRQLD
+1254 YD
-1265 SIVAEDF
+1265 
-1272 LQGLELYRNGSETRP
+1272 
-1287 DGKPFNQNQLRGLR
+1287 
-1301 YTNGDTYVPT
+1301 
-1311 VAELITLEG
+1311 
-1320 NNALKKKNPNMA
+1320 
-1332 EAWRRYNNA
+1332 
-1341 RGMQSVR
+1341 
-1348 RLTNEAEYKRQI
+1348 
-1360 LKYSKRTV
+1360 
-1368 QSKNSKGGLRIFS
+1368 SKGG
-1381 FSDMEMFHLLDV
+1381 M
-1393 MQIITDASTKGLYI
+1393 
-1407 QGYTK
+1407 GYPSRAW
-1412 VNEYAKAVKDTGL
+1412 Y
-1425 KLNRSLIPAGD
+1425 NRSVEDTLRATMSTSDSDSEILAELANGMGD
-1436 LGYHMEGGKPVLDFD
+1436 PGAVLKAAREVLGYDGYIVEGKYDNATVYV
-1451 TTEGIDIHAKDFF
+1451 AF
-1464 DSSGNPNIGNIVI
+1464 DSSQFKNVDN
-1477 GINDTQIRAAM
+1477 
-1488 VSEFI
+1488 
-1493 DQIIPFHTGQS
+1493 QS
-1504 KAVLREKRIDA
+1504 
-1515 WENYKDYQTDKDME
+1515 
-1529 TGKTAKQQVNI
+1529 
-1540 YTDVLQVLEREGAE
+1540 
-1554 ITKRSFVEKYLE
+1554 
-1566 VCRER
+1566 
-1571 GLIPRFA
+1571 P
-1578 QFLNQDAEGNY
+1578 
-1589 VYTEGYHKLLVDFKT
+1589 
-1604 FAQTEKGEYLPQK
+1604 
-1617 DVRPVFDE
+1617 
-1625 QYLTGIL
+1625 
-1632 KDYAKEQSRRDSA
+1632 
-1645 MKKQMPQ
+1645 
-1652 VIQRISDE
+1652 
-1660 VVQEGD
+1660 
-1666 VQFSLRDPVEETRD
+1666 
-1680 LLALHNMTADNL
+1680 TAD
-1692 RGALKL
+1692 
-1698 GGLPMPS
+1698 P
-1705 IAIVKAAAGHSKY
+1705 
-1718 GPISVVF
+1718 
-1725 EKSTI
+1725 
-1730 DPQADRR
+1730 D
-1737 NKVYGGDAYTPTAPK
+1737 
-1752 VEYPVNDRAMR
+1752 
-1763 KVEKHL
+1763 
-1769 AELSGQV
+1769 
-1776 AGGIFLND
+1776 
-1784 TALRRLGIEDESSM
+1784 
-1798 NADALA
+1798 
-1804 ERLARDDSVQA
+1804 
-1815 AYLADSGKALEP
+1815 
-1827 VRQPKEFSKF
+1827 
-1837 GNGAL
+1837 
-1842 QQLVSEVGVQELAR
+1842 
-1856 INAEMQT
+1856 
-1863 GNYAAVREIEGTI
+1863 I
-1876 RDIIRSTYEVQHR
+1876 RY
-1889 GFLDR
+1889 
-1894 KPELKQKRIAHYMEN
+1894 
-1909 NVNIRTVEDFA
+1909 
-1920 RDAWNFY
+1920 
-1927 QDNGATTDEIDRW
+1927 
-1940 ATADKLHEMVTQD
+1940 
-1953 QVKAWLRPQLEGLLG
+1953 
-1968 EAGIYNGKERYTSSG
+1968 
-1983 NQRSFAQT
+1983 
-1991 HYAYTLENIVRAMAE
+1991 
-2006 TQKER
+2006 
-2011 GGQTFGV
+2011 
-2018 TAKTMQAVS
+2018 
-2027 TPSYDSI
+2027 
-2034 AAIKADSGRLGAV
+2034 
-2047 EGEAYD
+2047 
-2053 AAVQKVETQI
+2053 
-2063 EQAIRKVMRENK
+2063 
-2075 PHSDNQFDEMEIIGE
+2075 
-2090 VMMEAAKGTKTEAA
+2090 
-2104 IQRAFQKE
+2104 
-2112 DYTISKET
+2112 
-2120 AKVVQK
+2120 
-2126 LFRDAAA
+2126 
-2133 LPTEYFEAKPQRA
+2133 
-2146 VPFNEAAAVVVPDDL
+2146 
-2161 PVGLKKG
+2161 
-2168 LEELGATVR
+2168 
-2177 EYKAGDEQSRLEA
+2177 
-2190 VNAIPDVQFS
+2190 S

-2206 EDGTNYGKGVY
+2206 EDGTDYGKGVY

-2268 RNRNGRRVPVT
+2268 RNRNGRKVSAT
-2279 NDLARK
+2279 KDIA
-2285 NRDVKVKQ
+2285 VKGNTVKIKQ
-2293 ESVVLADEL
+2293 ETVVLADEV
-2302 IATSQYKRPRKAK
+2302 IRTSQYKRSKPAS
-2315 YPHGWLDNNGKNDW
+2315 YPHGWLDNNGKNAWDKRI
-2329 QYWTTYIQDK
+2329 TYLQDK
-2339 NNTVWEATLNVAE
+2339 NNTVWEATLHIAT
-2352 SANGV
+2352 STNGV
-2357 KYLYDIDPIEKVG
+2357 KHLYDISPIKKVG
-2370 QPVKSGTSTTLV
+2370 RARELA
-2382 GQPVKS
+2382 
-2388 GTSTTGDIVA
+2388 TSTTGDIVA
-2398 QDQTESQAQI
+2398 QNQTESQAQI

-2483 AQLRKVQKNLDA
+2483 SQLRKVQKNLDT

-2515 VKALLKKARVVVER
+2515 VRALLKKARVVVER

-2548 MGKLRRSVERNVKR
+2548 MGKLRRSVERNAKR

-2621 LARQSLYEESG
+2621 LARQSLYEENG
-2632 KGDDLIGGYLDLPAG
+2632 EGDDLIGGYLDLPAG

-2802 SKGGQDEVTLTTAQ
+2802 SKGGQEEVTLTTAQ

-2854 AEEGKPVREKKKKKK
+2854 AEEGKTVREKKKKKK

-2876 YLLTQGELGRL
+2876 YLLTQGELGKL

-3015 DNGQVRTRTVQ
+3015 NNGQVRTRTVQ

-3103 ITKKVITKAEGQE
+3103 LTKKVITKAEGQE
-3116 MLQYSGVA
+3116 MLQYSGIA

-3139 IRDRIKGKGSKI
+3139 IRDQIKGKGGKI
-3151 EDLVDKSMAAAQA
+3151 EDLVDKSMAVAQA

-3180 AEEKRHLTGEE
+3180 MEEKRHLTGEE

-3233 MSEATVSYNML
+3233 MSESTVSYNML

-3271 GRAYQ
+3271 GRSYQ

-3379 TIGLWTGSLDKA
+3379 TIELSTGSLDKA

>member
-59 MGEVTGQVANA
+59 MGEVTGQREGESITMPERKTTWTDKVRSGGRTGNYTTVASAPEQQESVLRKGLSGKQSQRTDAEQVESLLRKGGTTEAVKASKKTGGKFDVGDYSKLLGESFAQGVAEGTAATLAAGETLIGKGLDKLFPGAGFEGSGFFNA
-70 QEPTQERSRLTVEG
+70 LYHGRPDWKFLG
-84 YEAAIKGM
+84 KN
-92 QERMGG
+92 
-98 QTGLTKSD
+98 GLVG
-106 IVRHTQSRETEKW
+106 IRQSREYTQQKLAEDVEDIETGSELGTKV
-119 RQEQAKK
+119 AKK
-126 YSGLRD
+126 AASFGGDVAYGMGNALPMAAEAVITGGTSLLPTTTKELETLGINVVQKSGLAGKLEEAAKLAGNTLRSREYWTSFFSEVGM
-132 QADYAKKSTKVDQS
+132 DYYEALDNGATEDEATRYALSSALVNSVIEIGGGIQKIPEAPTFRTWI
-146 LASGKGAYI
+146 KGAHEEGMEEIQQGIVSRLMENAVY
-155 FGHYVGKGDD
+155 GKKNPLVSVTD
-165 VYSYINSI
+165 
-173 GTAYEN
+173 EN
-179 RSNAGKTPSGK
+179 AVVN
-190 LAKYAYMTDDEV
+190 
-202 ADYNYLYQTKGKEEA
+202 
-217 EKYLEYMGTELDARR
+217 
-232 AAGFSKWNSELAE
+232 
-245 KAPVLASAAS
+245 PV
-255 VPMNLASGVGLVGVG
+255 
-270 LQNIRNQVTGEYKPI
+270 
-285 NYYSPAMDA
+285 
-294 TVASTAIRGTR
+294 
-305 AQQLTDKY
+305 
-313 GTIQMDEKEH
+313 
-323 PLLSRIFNGKS
+323 
-334 WGDVYQLGMSMVDS
+334 
-348 AAAAGIGKGTGL
+348 
-360 TAAGTAL
+360 TAANEYAGGFAVGGL
-367 LGGSAG
+367 LGGVQ
-373 SQGVLDAVERGATD
+373 QGMAKRAQTRQEAELA
-387 SQALTMGIL
+387 QYQ
-396 NATFESLFEY
+396 ESLDK
-406 VSLDHLL
+406 L
-413 KGNTKNILKGF
+413 G
-424 LKQGF
+424 
-429 IEGSEEWNTTLFNTI
+429 EEFTP
-444 ADVLVMAENSGYKTS
+444 AA
-459 VRDYMEQG
+459 
-467 YSEKEAERQAM
+467 KEM
-478 FDIAVGMGWDF
+478 
-489 VGGAISGGLMD
+489 
-500 TGKQIVRDAT
+500 
-510 YKSKFGKA
+510 
-518 SGDIVAEAQEVAP
+518 
-531 GTALT
+531 
-536 QKAQERIDAGK
+536 AQERL
-547 SLTGHQIVNL
+547 SLDS
-557 LQQNEDAIRTGDMV
+557 EDYTAQKVMNALDSGEAVSGEDIRTL
-571 TIRNAVAERLAQ
+571 IRDNVNAHNTTALAEIKEKIAQRLTALGETKDANAVADAMVRYFTGETRGKDKASRKQRAADQETIFRSRYGDHVGQELMQTKNVPQWVQGLPSLTTVYEYKQAHRPVAEQQTRAEAPAAQ
-583 YGESQNIDRVADAI
+583 AVETAVEQGTEATEQSAEP
-597 TKQVAGEKLSGK
+597 EKLTSAIVR
-609 EKALVENSAYGQ
+609 KAA
-621 RVLNEMNPEN
+621 
-631 ISEGGF
+631 
-637 NSDWAGQLGTTQI
+637 A
-650 NAEAYSQKLRE
+650 SQ
-661 AQAETQQEEP
+661 
-671 QQTERQEM
+671 
-679 TPEEMAVLS
+679 
-688 AWNSEAESS
+688 
-697 PANSTTVQPNLGDR
+697 
-711 ETLEKL
+711 ETLEQL
-717 GVKTGSQL
+717 GIDPQGKTGSQL
-725 RAEVRQALTER
+725 RAEVRQALMER
-736 QDVAQKVQQRTQVA
+736 QAVAQEVQQRTQVA
-750 QQTQETQGTTQQTQG
+750 QQTQETQETAQQAQGT
-765 EPVTLEEASK
+765 PVTLEEASK

-878 KQGYRILSDI
+878 KQGYRTLSDI

-1013 GREVVAD
+1013 SREVVAD

-1272 LQGLELYRNGSETRP
+1272 LQALELYRNGSETRP

-1566 VCRER
+1566 VCREN

-1578 QFLNQDAEGNY
+1578 QFLNQDADGNY

-1660 VVQEGD
+1660 VVGEGD
-1666 VQFSLRDPVEETRD
+1666 VQF
-1680 LLALHNMTADNL
+1680 A
-1692 RGALKL
+1692 
-1698 GGLPMPS
+1698 
-1705 IAIVKAAAGHSKY
+1705 
-1718 GPISVVF
+1718 
-1725 EKSTI
+1725 
-1730 DPQADRR
+1730 
-1737 NKVYGGDAYTPTAPK
+1737 
-1752 VEYPVNDRAMR
+1752 
-1763 KVEKHL
+1763 
-1769 AELSGQV
+1769 
-1776 AGGIFLND
+1776 
-1784 TALRRLGIEDESSM
+1784 
-1798 NADALA
+1798 
-1804 ERLARDDSVQA
+1804 
-1815 AYLADSGKALEP
+1815 
-1827 VRQPKEFSKF
+1827 
-1837 GNGAL
+1837 
-1842 QQLVSEVGVQELAR
+1842 
-1856 INAEMQT
+1856 
-1863 GNYAAVREIEGTI
+1863 
-1876 RDIIRSTYEVQHR
+1876 
-1889 GFLDR
+1889 
-1894 KPELKQKRIAHYMEN
+1894 
-1909 NVNIRTVEDFA
+1909 
-1920 RDAWNFY
+1920 
-1927 QDNGATTDEIDRW
+1927 
-1940 ATADKLHEMVTQD
+1940 
-1953 QVKAWLRPQLEGLLG
+1953 
-1968 EAGIYNGKERYTSSG
+1968 
-1983 NQRSFAQT
+1983 
-1991 HYAYTLENIVRAMAE
+1991 
-2006 TQKER
+2006 
-2011 GGQTFGV
+2011 
-2018 TAKTMQAVS
+2018 
-2027 TPSYDSI
+2027 
-2034 AAIKADSGRLGAV
+2034 
-2047 EGEAYD
+2047 
-2053 AAVQKVETQI
+2053 
-2063 EQAIRKVMRENK
+2063 
-2075 PHSDNQFDEMEIIGE
+2075 
-2090 VMMEAAKGTKTEAA
+2090 
-2104 IQRAFQKE
+2104 
-2112 DYTISKET
+2112 
-2120 AKVVQK
+2120 
-2126 LFRDAAA
+2126 
-2133 LPTEYFEAKPQRA
+2133 
-2146 VPFNEAAAVVVPDDL
+2146 
-2161 PVGLKKG
+2161 
-2168 LEELGATVR
+2168 
-2177 EYKAGDEQSRLEA
+2177 
-2190 VNAIPDVQFS
+2190 
-2200 IREIKG
+2200 IREIAGTVMPVLDTQKDTRNYSVAEAYLKTLVDTEHPFSTILMDAQPVYIGKDLPGEYRGSEYTKG
-2206 EDGTNYGKGVY
+2206 MEAKLRLVKMQAATNLDEMLLLAENGEWRKNIKKKHKVDAKNGWYRYSTQFAVPVLDIKKSVDHYTVY
-2217 LDSTLLEGLTDA
+2217 SGTLLIRNDA
-2229 ERKEMMRERV
+2229 
-2239 KELGGQT
+2239 
-2246 ITAYD
+2246 D
-2251 PNGEA
+2251 
-2256 VDIRI
+2256 
-2261 AAPSEKF
+2261 
-2268 RNRNGRRVPVT
+2268 
-2279 NDLARK
+2279 
-2285 NRDVKVKQ
+2285 
-2293 ESVVLADEL
+2293 
-2302 IATSQYKRPRKAK
+2302 
-2315 YPHGWLDNNGKNDW
+2315 GK
-2329 QYWTTYIQDK
+2329 
-2339 NNTVWEATLNVAE
+2339 
-2352 SANGV
+2352 S
-2357 KYLYDIDPIEKVG
+2357 YLYDLLDIKKEKVI
-2370 QPVKSGTSTTLV
+2370 STSSFSARGHSEVLAPKPSQTQYT
-2382 GQPVKS
+2382 
-2388 GTSTTGDIVA
+2388 

-2483 AQLRKVQKNLDA
+2483 AQLRKVQKNLDT

-2548 MGKLRRSVERNVKR
+2548 MGKLRRSVERNAKR

-2727 QRKTGENFLVW
+2727 QKKTGENFLVW

-2766 KLSFNTKKVLDFR
+2766 KLAFNTKKVLDFR

-2794 THTVMLES
+2794 THTVMLEN
-2802 SKGGQDEVTLTTAQ
+2802 SKGEQEEVTLTTAQ

-2841 SIDIAEEIESARA
+2841 SIDIAEEIENVRA

-2993 ALALPV
+2993 ALTLPV

-3103 ITKKVITKAEGQE
+3103 LTKKVITKAEGQE
-3116 MLQYSGVA
+3116 MLQYSGIA

-3139 IRDRIKGKGSKI
+3139 IRDQIKGKGGKI
-3151 EDLVDKSMAAAQA
+3151 EDLVDKSMAAAEA

-3180 AEEKRHLTGEE
+3180 VEEKRHLTGEE

-3219 MRDGG
+3219 MRDSG

>member
-29 EQQNRQNQRQEA
+29 EQQNRQNQRQEV
-41 ETPAVG
+41 ESPAVG
-47 SARDRLRQRASA
+47 SARDRLRQRAST
-59 MGEVTGQVANA
+59 MGVVTGQGEDESITMPERKPTWTDKVRSGGRTGNYTTVASTPGQQESVLRKGLSGNQPQRTDAEQVESLLRKGGTTEAVKASKKTGGKFDVGEYSKLLGRQFLAGIAEGGAATLAAGETLIGKGLDKLFPGAGFEGSGFFNAMYHGRPDWKFFGKNGLPGVKKEREYTQEKLAGNIENIDTGSELGDKVAKKAAYFGSDAAYGTGNAIPMAVEAIFSGGKKALSTLGSLGANVVQKSGLAGKLEEAAKLAGNTLRSREYRTSFLSEVGMDYYEALDNGATDDEATRYALSSALVNSVIEIGGGIQKIPEAPTFRTWIKGAHEEGMEEIQQGIVSRLMENAVYDKKNPLVSVTDENAVVNPVTATDEYAGGFAVGGLLGGVQQGMAKRAQTRQEAELAQYQENLDKLGEEFTPAAKEIAQERLSLDSDDYTAQRVMNALDSGEAVSGEDIRTLILDNVKARNTAALAEIKEKIARRLTDLGETKDANA
-70 QEPTQERSRLTVEG
+70 VADAMVRYFTVATRGNDKASRKQRAAEQETIFRSRYGDHVSQELMQTENVPQWVQGLPRLTTVYG
-84 YEAAIKGM
+84 YEQAHRPVAEK
-92 QERMGG
+92 
-98 QTGLTKSD
+98 QTGAEAPAEQEAETAVEQGTEAPEQSAEQEKLTSD
-106 IVRHTQSRETEKW
+106 IVR
-119 RQEQAKK
+119 
-126 YSGLRD
+126 
-132 QADYAKKSTKVDQS
+132 
-146 LASGKGAYI
+146 
-155 FGHYVGKGDD
+155 
-165 VYSYINSI
+165 
-173 GTAYEN
+173 
-179 RSNAGKTPSGK
+179 
-190 LAKYAYMTDDEV
+190 
-202 ADYNYLYQTKGKEEA
+202 
-217 EKYLEYMGTELDARR
+217 
-232 AAGFSKWNSELAE
+232 
-245 KAPVLASAAS
+245 KAAAS
-255 VPMNLASGVGLVGVG
+255 
-270 LQNIRNQVTGEYKPI
+270 
-285 NYYSPAMDA
+285 
-294 TVASTAIRGTR
+294 
-305 AQQLTDKY
+305 
-313 GTIQMDEKEH
+313 
-323 PLLSRIFNGKS
+323 
-334 WGDVYQLGMSMVDS
+334 
-348 AAAAGIGKGTGL
+348 
-360 TAAGTAL
+360 
-367 LGGSAG
+367 
-373 SQGVLDAVERGATD
+373 
-387 SQALTMGIL
+387 
-396 NATFESLFEY
+396 
-406 VSLDHLL
+406 
-413 KGNTKNILKGF
+413 
-424 LKQGF
+424 
-429 IEGSEEWNTTLFNTI
+429 
-444 ADVLVMAENSGYKTS
+444 
-459 VRDYMEQG
+459 
-467 YSEKEAERQAM
+467 
-478 FDIAVGMGWDF
+478 
-489 VGGAISGGLMD
+489 
-500 TGKQIVRDAT
+500 
-510 YKSKFGKA
+510 
-518 SGDIVAEAQEVAP
+518 
-531 GTALT
+531 
-536 QKAQERIDAGK
+536 
-547 SLTGHQIVNL
+547 
-557 LQQNEDAIRTGDMV
+557 
-571 TIRNAVAERLAQ
+571 
-583 YGESQNIDRVADAI
+583 
-597 TKQVAGEKLSGK
+597 
-609 EKALVENSAYGQ
+609 
-621 RVLNEMNPEN
+621 
-631 ISEGGF
+631 
-637 NSDWAGQLGTTQI
+637 
-650 NAEAYSQKLRE
+650 
-661 AQAETQQEEP
+661 
-671 QQTERQEM
+671 
-679 TPEEMAVLS
+679 
-688 AWNSEAESS
+688 
-697 PANSTTVQPNLGDR
+697 R
-711 ETLEKL
+711 ETLEQL
-717 GVKTGSQL
+717 GIDPQGKTGSQL
-725 RAEVRQALTER
+725 RAEVRKALTER
-736 QDVAQKVQQRTQVA
+736 QDVAQEVQQRTQAA
-750 QQTQETQGTTQQTQG
+750 QQTQETQEAAQQTQG
-765 EPVTLEEASK
+765 TPVTLEEASK

-800 YRIAHEMGQSNVPYR
+800 YRIAHEMGKSDVPYR
-815 VVQGLRSLDYLTEAQ
+815 VVKGLRSLDYLTEAQ

-836 TGASAEKQERGGK
+836 TGASAEQQERGGK

-865 KLSDLSKTFNVPQ
+865 NLSDLSKTFNVPQ

-888 AKSTG
+888 AKATG

-903 DAEGNITEAEGRF
+903 DAVGNITEEEGRF

-927 NSGIA
+927 NSGID
-932 NVSSTADFSQYTMLR
+932 NVNSVADFSQYTMLR
-947 TFNHEFTHFIEQNAD
+947 TFNHEFTHFIEQNAA

-969 KLVFEVMQEKLD
+969 KLVFEAMQEKLD
-981 GQGVGVTVDD
+981 GQKSGVTVDD

-1005 QDISYDEA
+1005 QEISYDEA
-1013 GREVVAD
+1013 SREVVAD

-1033 TLYNRNAT
+1033 TLYSRNAT

-1054 AKVKAYFDGLT
+1054 AKVRAYFDGLT

-1085 LESIVEAYDKAA
+1085 LERIVEAYDKAA

-1136 NEKQQKSVEKALAER
+1136 NEEQKKSVVKALAER
-1151 FDVTEEEAGGWLK
+1151 FDVTEEEASGWLK
-1164 AETSLASIILNPK
+1164 AETSLASVILNPK
-1177 YSMYLDYEADAA
+1177 YSMYLDYEADPA
-1189 EEAIKKNLDYPQG
+1189 EDAIKKNSDYPQG

-1218 VMNRIFRVYPNHVF
+1218 VMNRIFRIYPNHVF

-1244 QQEGMNVACG
+1244 QEEGMNAACG

-1272 LQGLELYRNGSETRP
+1272 LQALELYRNGSETRP

-1301 YTNGDTYVPT
+1301 YADGDTYVPT

-1320 NNALKKKNPNMA
+1320 NNALKRKNPNMA

-1368 QSKNSKGGLRIFS
+1368 WSKNSKGGLRLFS

-1393 MQIITDASTKGLYI
+1393 IQIITDASVKGLYL

-1412 VNEYAKAVKDTGL
+1412 VNEYAKAVKDTGM
-1425 KLNRSLIPAGD
+1425 KLNRSLIPAGE
-1436 LGYHMEGGKPVLDFD
+1436 LGYHMEDGKPVLDFD

-1464 DSSGNPNIGNIVI
+1464 DNSSNPNIGNIVI

-1504 KAVLREKRIDA
+1504 EAVLREKKIDA

-1529 TGKTAKQQVNI
+1529 TGKTAKHQVNI

-1566 VCRER
+1566 VCRDR

-1625 QYLTGIL
+1625 QYLTSIL
-1632 KDYAKEQSRRDSA
+1632 KDYVKEQSRRDRA
-1645 MKKQMPQ
+1645 MKKQMPR

-1666 VQFSLRDPVEETRD
+1666 VQLAIRDSKGRILTEAQQDYFKDSKVRDADGNLLVMYHQTDGTFTVFDTKHKGAGSGDDET
-1680 LLALHNMTADNL
+1680 
-1692 RGALKL
+1692 
-1698 GGLPMPS
+1698 P
-1705 IAIVKAAAGHSKY
+1705 
-1718 GPISVVF
+1718 F
-1725 EKSTI
+1725 
-1730 DPQADRR
+1730 
-1737 NKVYGGDAYTPTAPK
+1737 
-1752 VEYPVNDRAMR
+1752 
-1763 KVEKHL
+1763 
-1769 AELSGQV
+1769 
-1776 AGGIFLND
+1776 GIFLKRTPRNIGVRGEKQMELY
-1784 TALRRLGIEDESSM
+1784 ANIRNPLRVRDRTELVSKLRELSVDYARLKDESAQIDKEYGAKFEEAK
-1798 NADALA
+1798 NAFKNFLIQWRKNNPDA
-1804 ERLARDDSVQA
+1804 
-1815 AYLADSGKALEP
+1815 
-1827 VRQPKEFSKF
+1827 
-1837 GNGAL
+1837 
-1842 QQLVSEVGVQELAR
+1842 
-1856 INAEMQT
+1856 
-1863 GNYAAVREIEGTI
+1863 
-1876 RDIIRSTYEVQHR
+1876 
-1889 GFLDR
+1889 
-1894 KPELKQKRIAHYMEN
+1894 
-1909 NVNIRTVEDFA
+1909 
-1920 RDAWNFY
+1920 
-1927 QDNGATTDEIDRW
+1927 
-1940 ATADKLHEMVTQD
+1940 
-1953 QVKAWLRPQLEGLLG
+1953 PQ
-1968 EAGIYNGKERYTSSG
+1968 
-1983 NQRSFAQT
+1983 
-1991 HYAYTLENIVRAMAE
+1991 RA
-2006 TQKER
+2006 
-2011 GGQTFGV
+2011 
-2018 TAKTMQAVS
+2018 
-2027 TPSYDSI
+2027 
-2034 AAIKADSGRLGAV
+2034 
-2047 EGEAYD
+2047 AYD
-2053 AAVQKVETQI
+2053 ADGFDDAFNAEDNVVKEWTRAKDELAMRAKTAITQALRDNGYDGVFLENDKGSWGRSTDAYI
-2063 EQAIRKVMRENK
+2063 ALDANQVKNTTNKSPTADPDIR
-2075 PHSDNQFDEMEIIGE
+2075 
-2090 VMMEAAKGTKTEAA
+2090 
-2104 IQRAFQKE
+2104 
-2112 DYTISKET
+2112 Y
-2120 AKVVQK
+2120 
-2126 LFRDAAA
+2126 
-2133 LPTEYFEAKPQRA
+2133 
-2146 VPFNEAAAVVVPDDL
+2146 
-2161 PVGLKKG
+2161 
-2168 LEELGATVR
+2168 
-2177 EYKAGDEQSRLEA
+2177 
-2190 VNAIPDVQFS
+2190 S
-2200 IREIKG
+2200 IRE
-2206 EDGTNYGKGVY
+2206 TAGKV
-2217 LDSTLLEGLTDA
+2217 
-2229 ERKEMMRERV
+2229 M
-2239 KELGGQT
+2239 
-2246 ITAYD
+2246 
-2251 PNGEA
+2251 P
-2256 VDIRI
+2256 
-2261 AAPSEKF
+2261 
-2268 RNRNGRRVPVT
+2268 
-2279 NDLARK
+2279 
-2285 NRDVKVKQ
+2285 
-2293 ESVVLADEL
+2293 
-2302 IATSQYKRPRKAK
+2302 
-2315 YPHGWLDNNGKNDW
+2315 
-2329 QYWTTYIQDK
+2329 DK
-2339 NNTVWEATLNVAE
+2339 
-2352 SANGV
+2352 
-2357 KYLYDIDPIEKVG
+2357 
-2370 QPVKSGTSTTLV
+2370 
-2382 GQPVKS
+2382 
-2388 GTSTTGDIVA
+2388 
-2398 QDQTESQAQI
+2398 TESQAQI

-2454 AEEQRQGFLEEKRA
+2454 AEEQRQGLLEEKRA

-2483 AQLRKVQKNLDA
+2483 AQLRKVQKDLDT

-2515 VKALLKKARVVVER
+2515 VKELLKKARVVVER

-2548 MGKLRRSVERNVKR
+2548 MGKLRRSVERNAKR

-2621 LARQSLYEESG
+2621 LARQSIYEENG
-2632 KGDDLIGGYLDLPAG
+2632 EGDDLIGGYLDLPAG

-2663 EEHPLRNGV
+2663 KEHPLRNGV

-2727 QRKTGENFLVW
+2727 QKKTGENFLVW

-2794 THTVMLES
+2794 THTVMLEN
-2802 SKGGQDEVTLTTAQ
+2802 SKGGQEEVTLTTAQ

-2876 YLLTQGELGRL
+2876 YLLTQGELGKL

-2955 LLNISAVKPLTEGA
+2955 LLNLSAVKPLTEGA

-3081 MLQPTSYVRASAVID
+3081 MLQPTSYVRASSVID

-3103 ITKKVITKAEGQE
+3103 LTKKVITKAEGQE

-3180 AEEKRHLTGEE
+3180 VEEKRHLTGED

-3233 MSEATVSYNML
+3233 MSESTVSYNML

-3271 GRAYQ
+3271 GLAYQ

-3292 DALRDWDDDSFLE
+3292 DALRDWDDDTFLE

-3312 GEKPEKVKD
+3312 GEKPETVKD
-3321 QVLNIMLGLEGN
+3321 QVLNLMLGLEGN
-3333 LAGELNPLSKIPLIR
+3333 LAGELNPLGKIPLIR

-3365 AWANLYSLLGIWEE
+3365 AWSNLYSLLGIWEE

-3427 IVTMWNS
+3427 LVTMWNS
-3434 TVGLAYPGTKVRT
+3434 TVGLAYPGAKVRT

-3473 AAEAV
+3473 ADEAV

>member
-59 MGEVTGQVANA
+59 MGEVTGQRENA
-70 QEPTQERSRLTVEG
+70 QEPAQERSRLTVEG

-132 QADYAKKSTKVDQS
+132 QADYAKRSTKVDQS

-232 AAGFSKWNSELAE
+232 AAGFSQWNSELAE
-245 KAPVLASAAS
+245 KAPHLASAVS
-255 VPMNLASGVGLVGVG
+255 VPMRLTSGVGLVGVG

-313 GTIQMDEKEH
+313 GAIHMDEKEH

-444 ADVLVMAENSGYKTS
+444 ADVLVMAENSDYKTS

-571 TIRNAVAERLAQ
+571 TIRNAVSERLAQ

-609 EKALVENSAYGQ
+609 EKALVENSTYGQ
-621 RVLNEMNPEN
+621 RVLNEMDPEN

-711 ETLEKL
+711 ETLEAL

-736 QDVAQKVQQRTQVA
+736 QAVAQQVA
-750 QQTQETQGTTQQTQG
+750 QQTQETQETQEAAQQTQG

-800 YRIAHEMGQSNVPYR
+800 YRIAHEMGESNVPYR
-815 VVQGLRSLDYLTEAQ
+815 VVQGMRSLDYLTEAQ

-836 TGASAEKQERGGK
+836 TGASAEKQGSGGK

-865 KLSDLSKTFNVPQ
+865 NLSDLSKTFNVPQ
-878 KQGYRILSDI
+878 KLGYRILSDI

-916 RRSENTIYIDV
+916 RRSENTIFIDV
-927 NSGIA
+927 NSGID
-932 NVSSTADFSQYTMLR
+932 NVNSTADFSQYTMLR

-962 EEYRQLR
+962 EEYRELR
-969 KLVFEVMQEKLD
+969 KLVFEAMQEKLD
-981 GQGVGVTVDD
+981 GQGGGVTVDD

-1005 QDISYDEA
+1005 QEISYEKA
-1013 GREVVAD
+1013 SREVVAD

-1085 LESIVEAYDKAA
+1085 LERIVEAYDKAA

-1102 NYQGADKVLQE
+1102 NYQGAETRSEGKAQRDQMEIREAFADEIEQWDK
-1113 NGIDVSEDGKSA
+1113 DGKPEG
-1125 SMDAFSVRTML
+1125 VRFTL
-1136 NEKQQKSVEKALAER
+1136 
-1151 FDVTEEEAGGWLK
+1151 G
-1164 AETSLASIILNPK
+1164 
-1177 YSMYLDYEADAA
+1177 
-1189 EEAIKKNLDYPQG
+1189 
-1202 TVDFSTI
+1202 STGP
-1209 CKKRRDFTD
+1209 
-1218 VMNRIFRVYPNHVF
+1218 V
-1232 QAEDLA
+1232 
-1238 KIRTIM
+1238 
-1244 QQEGMNVACG
+1244 
-1254 ICYVEDRRQLD
+1254 
-1265 SIVAEDF
+1265 
-1272 LQGLELYRNGSETRP
+1272 LQGLGAIESDIYMEGDKISTILRDHPEMTLAEIKKIPQILEDPALVLKSKTRGGPSNTRLVLLNTEKAKNRRNIVVVLDLRPVEKGFAIDDIQKVSSAYTKTATENRTAKENSRVFLKTSDVLFLDKKRATSLLKTMGFSMPIELHRNGYVGSISYF
-1287 DGKPFNQNQLRGLR
+1287 KQN
-1301 YTNGDTYVPT
+1301 
-1311 VAELITLEG
+1311 
-1320 NNALKKKNPNMA
+1320 
-1332 EAWRRYNNA
+1332 
-1341 RGMQSVR
+1341 
-1348 RLTNEAEYKRQI
+1348 
-1360 LKYSKRTV
+1360 
-1368 QSKNSKGGLRIFS
+1368 
-1381 FSDMEMFHLLDV
+1381 
-1393 MQIITDASTKGLYI
+1393 
-1407 QGYTK
+1407 
-1412 VNEYAKAVKDTGL
+1412 
-1425 KLNRSLIPAGD
+1425 
-1436 LGYHMEGGKPVLDFD
+1436 
-1451 TTEGIDIHAKDFF
+1451 
-1464 DSSGNPNIGNIVI
+1464 
-1477 GINDTQIRAAM
+1477 
-1488 VSEFI
+1488 
-1493 DQIIPFHTGQS
+1493 
-1504 KAVLREKRIDA
+1504 
-1515 WENYKDYQTDKDME
+1515 
-1529 TGKTAKQQVNI
+1529 VNI
-1540 YTDVLQVLEREGAE
+1540 
-1554 ITKRSFVEKYLE
+1554 
-1566 VCRER
+1566 
-1571 GLIPRFA
+1571 
-1578 QFLNQDAEGNY
+1578 
-1589 VYTEGYHKLLVDFKT
+1589 
-1604 FAQTEKGEYLPQK
+1604 KGVPFSSV
-1617 DVRPVFDE
+1617 VR
-1625 QYLTGIL
+1625 
-1632 KDYAKEQSRRDSA
+1632 
-1645 MKKQMPQ
+1645 
-1652 VIQRISDE
+1652 
-1660 VVQEGD
+1660 EGD
-1666 VQFSLRDPVEETRD
+1666 VQFAIREIAGKVMPVLDTQKDTRNYSVAEAYLKTLVDTEHPFSTILMDAQPVYIGKDLPGEYRSSEYTKGMDAKLRSVKMQAATNLDEMLLLAENGEWRKNIKKKHKVDAKNGWYRYSTQFAVPVLDMKKNVDHYTVYSGTLLIRNDADGKSYLYD
-1680 LLALHNMTADNL
+1680 LLDIKKEKVISTASFSA
-1692 RGALKL
+1692 R
-1698 GGLPMPS
+1698 
-1705 IAIVKAAAGHSKY
+1705 GHSE
-1718 GPISVVF
+1718 VL
-1725 EKSTI
+1725 
-1730 DPQADRR
+1730 
-1737 NKVYGGDAYTPTAPK
+1737 APK
-1752 VEYPVNDRAMR
+1752 PSQSQY
-1763 KVEKHL
+1763 
-1769 AELSGQV
+1769 
-1776 AGGIFLND
+1776 
-1784 TALRRLGIEDESSM
+1784 
-1798 NADALA
+1798 
-1804 ERLARDDSVQA
+1804 
-1815 AYLADSGKALEP
+1815 
-1827 VRQPKEFSKF
+1827 
-1837 GNGAL
+1837 
-1842 QQLVSEVGVQELAR
+1842 
-1856 INAEMQT
+1856 
-1863 GNYAAVREIEGTI
+1863 
-1876 RDIIRSTYEVQHR
+1876 
-1889 GFLDR
+1889 
-1894 KPELKQKRIAHYMEN
+1894 
-1909 NVNIRTVEDFA
+1909 
-1920 RDAWNFY
+1920 
-1927 QDNGATTDEIDRW
+1927 
-1940 ATADKLHEMVTQD
+1940 TQD
-1953 QVKAWLRPQLEGLLG
+1953 QK
-1968 EAGIYNGKERYTSSG
+1968 
-1983 NQRSFAQT
+1983 
-1991 HYAYTLENIVRAMAE
+1991 
-2006 TQKER
+2006 
-2011 GGQTFGV
+2011 
-2018 TAKTMQAVS
+2018 
-2027 TPSYDSI
+2027 
-2034 AAIKADSGRLGAV
+2034 
-2047 EGEAYD
+2047 
-2053 AAVQKVETQI
+2053 
-2063 EQAIRKVMRENK
+2063 
-2075 PHSDNQFDEMEIIGE
+2075 
-2090 VMMEAAKGTKTEAA
+2090 
-2104 IQRAFQKE
+2104 
-2112 DYTISKET
+2112 
-2120 AKVVQK
+2120 
-2126 LFRDAAA
+2126 
-2133 LPTEYFEAKPQRA
+2133 
-2146 VPFNEAAAVVVPDDL
+2146 
-2161 PVGLKKG
+2161 
-2168 LEELGATVR
+2168 
-2177 EYKAGDEQSRLEA
+2177 
-2190 VNAIPDVQFS
+2190 
-2200 IREIKG
+2200 
-2206 EDGTNYGKGVY
+2206 
-2217 LDSTLLEGLTDA
+2217 
-2229 ERKEMMRERV
+2229 
-2239 KELGGQT
+2239 
-2246 ITAYD
+2246 
-2251 PNGEA
+2251 
-2256 VDIRI
+2256 
-2261 AAPSEKF
+2261 
-2268 RNRNGRRVPVT
+2268 
-2279 NDLARK
+2279 
-2285 NRDVKVKQ
+2285 
-2293 ESVVLADEL
+2293 
-2302 IATSQYKRPRKAK
+2302 
-2315 YPHGWLDNNGKNDW
+2315 
-2329 QYWTTYIQDK
+2329 
-2339 NNTVWEATLNVAE
+2339 
-2352 SANGV
+2352 
-2357 KYLYDIDPIEKVG
+2357 
-2370 QPVKSGTSTTLV
+2370 
-2382 GQPVKS
+2382 
-2388 GTSTTGDIVA
+2388 
-2398 QDQTESQAQI
+2398 ESQAQI

-2483 AQLRKVQKNLDA
+2483 AQLRKVQKNLDT

-2548 MGKLRRSVERNVKR
+2548 MGKLRRSVERNAKR

-2621 LARQSLYEESG
+2621 LARQSLYEEDG

-2766 KLSFNTKKVLDFR
+2766 KLAFNIQKVLDFR
-2779 NGLIDDKTARKWDTE
+2779 NGLIDDKTVRKWETE
-2794 THTVMLES
+2794 THTVTLES
-2802 SKGGQDEVTLTTAQ
+2802 SQGGQDEVTLTSAQ
-2816 LMSLYCLSRRKQ
+2816 LMSIYCLSRRKQ
-2828 AMGHLMGGGIRIA
+2828 AMGHLMGGGIHIA

-2869 DVDQAEH
+2869 GVDQDEQH
-2876 YLLTQGELGRL
+2876 PLTQGELGKL
-2887 LSLLTPEQVQA
+2887 LSLLTPEQVRV

-2903 RYMTE
+2903 RYMDE
-2908 QGSAWG
+2908 QGSEWG
-2914 NEVSMRR
+2914 NEVSMLR

-2926 FTEENYFPIETDS
+2926 FTEENYFPIESDP

-3034 SGANNYVVTFLK
+3034 NGANNYVVTFLK

-3054 GARGEGMAAKAIS
+3054 GARGEGMATKAIS

-3103 ITKKVITKAEGQE
+3103 LAKKVITKAEGQE
-3116 MLQYSGVA
+3116 MLQYSGIA

-3139 IRDRIKGKGSKI
+3139 IRDQIKGKGSKI
-3151 EDLVDKSMAAAQA
+3151 EDLVDKSMAAAEA

-3180 AEEKRHLTGEE
+3180 VEEKRHLAGEE

-3233 MSEATVSYNML
+3233 MSEPTVSYNLL

-3276 AYILA
+3276 AYILT
-3281 GAASAIAGALA
+3281 GTVSAIAMALY

-3312 GEKPEKVKD
+3312 GEKPETVRD
-3321 QVLNIMLGLEGN
+3321 QVLNLMLGLEGN

-3353 FGGFSTDRMDMA
+3353 FAGFSTDRMDMA
-3365 AWANLYSLLGIWEE
+3365 AWSNLYNVLGIWEE

>member
-59 MGEVTGQVANA
+59 MGEVTGQRENA

-92 QERMGG
+92 RERMGG

-232 AAGFSKWNSELAE
+232 AAGFSQWNSELAE

-255 VPMNLASGVGLVGVG
+255 VPMNLVSGVGLVGVG

-444 ADVLVMAENSGYKTS
+444 ADVLVMAENSDYKTS

-518 SGDIVAEAQEVAP
+518 AGDIVAEAQEVAP

-609 EKALVENSAYGQ
+609 EKALVENSTYGQ
-621 RVLNEMNPEN
+621 RVLNEMDPEN
-631 ISEGGF
+631 ISEDGF

-697 PANSTTVQPNLGDR
+697 PANSTIVQPNLGGR
-711 ETLEKL
+711 ETLEML

-736 QDVAQKVQQRTQVA
+736 QAVAQQVAQQAQQTQGTPVTQETA
-750 QQTQETQGTTQQTQG
+750 QQTQET
-765 EPVTLEEASK
+765 PVTLEEASK

-836 TGASAEKQERGGK
+836 TGASAEKQEGGGK

-865 KLSDLSKTFNVPQ
+865 KLSALSKTFNVPQ

-927 NSGIA
+927 NSGID
-932 NVSSTADFSQYTMLR
+932 NVNSTADFSQYTMLR

-962 EEYRQLR
+962 EEYRELR

-981 GQGVGVTVDD
+981 GQGNGVTVDD
-991 LIREKQDKYRQALG
+991 LIREKQDTYRQALG
-1005 QDISYDEA
+1005 QEISYEKA
-1013 GREVVAD
+1013 SREVVAD

-1085 LESIVEAYDKAA
+1085 LERIVEAYDKAA

-1136 NEKQQKSVEKALAER
+1136 DEKQQKNVEKALAER

-1189 EEAIKKNLDYPQG
+1189 EEAIKKNSDYPQG

-1272 LQGLELYRNGSETRP
+1272 LQALEHYRNGSETRP

-1341 RGMQSVR
+1341 RGMQAVR

-1504 KAVLREKRIDA
+1504 EAVLREKKIDA

-1566 VCRER
+1566 VCREK

-1666 VQFSLRDPVEETRD
+1666 VQF
-1680 LLALHNMTADNL
+1680 A
-1692 RGALKL
+1692 
-1698 GGLPMPS
+1698 
-1705 IAIVKAAAGHSKY
+1705 
-1718 GPISVVF
+1718 
-1725 EKSTI
+1725 
-1730 DPQADRR
+1730 
-1737 NKVYGGDAYTPTAPK
+1737 
-1752 VEYPVNDRAMR
+1752 
-1763 KVEKHL
+1763 
-1769 AELSGQV
+1769 
-1776 AGGIFLND
+1776 
-1784 TALRRLGIEDESSM
+1784 
-1798 NADALA
+1798 
-1804 ERLARDDSVQA
+1804 
-1815 AYLADSGKALEP
+1815 
-1827 VRQPKEFSKF
+1827 
-1837 GNGAL
+1837 
-1842 QQLVSEVGVQELAR
+1842 
-1856 INAEMQT
+1856 
-1863 GNYAAVREIEGTI
+1863 
-1876 RDIIRSTYEVQHR
+1876 
-1889 GFLDR
+1889 
-1894 KPELKQKRIAHYMEN
+1894 
-1909 NVNIRTVEDFA
+1909 
-1920 RDAWNFY
+1920 
-1927 QDNGATTDEIDRW
+1927 
-1940 ATADKLHEMVTQD
+1940 
-1953 QVKAWLRPQLEGLLG
+1953 
-1968 EAGIYNGKERYTSSG
+1968 
-1983 NQRSFAQT
+1983 
-1991 HYAYTLENIVRAMAE
+1991 
-2006 TQKER
+2006 
-2011 GGQTFGV
+2011 
-2018 TAKTMQAVS
+2018 
-2027 TPSYDSI
+2027 
-2034 AAIKADSGRLGAV
+2034 
-2047 EGEAYD
+2047 
-2053 AAVQKVETQI
+2053 
-2063 EQAIRKVMRENK
+2063 
-2075 PHSDNQFDEMEIIGE
+2075 
-2090 VMMEAAKGTKTEAA
+2090 
-2104 IQRAFQKE
+2104 
-2112 DYTISKET
+2112 
-2120 AKVVQK
+2120 
-2126 LFRDAAA
+2126 
-2133 LPTEYFEAKPQRA
+2133 
-2146 VPFNEAAAVVVPDDL
+2146 
-2161 PVGLKKG
+2161 
-2168 LEELGATVR
+2168 
-2177 EYKAGDEQSRLEA
+2177 
-2190 VNAIPDVQFS
+2190 
-2200 IREIKG
+2200 IREIAGTVMPVLDTQKDTRNYSVAEAYLKTLVDTEHPFSTILMDAQPVYIGRDLPG
-2206 EDGTNYGKGVY
+2206 EYRGSEYTK
-2217 LDSTLLEGLTDA
+2217 TL
-2229 ERKEMMRERV
+2229 RKA
-2239 KELGGQT
+2239 
-2246 ITAYD
+2246 I
-2251 PNGEA
+2251 
-2256 VDIRI
+2256 
-2261 AAPSEKF
+2261 
-2268 RNRNGRRVPVT
+2268 
-2279 NDLARK
+2279 
-2285 NRDVKVKQ
+2285 RDVKMQAATNLDEMLLLAENGEWHENIKEKHKVDAKNGWYRYSTQ
-2293 ESVVLADEL
+2293 FAVPVLDIKKSVDHYTVYSGTLLIRNDADGN
-2302 IATSQYKRPRKAK
+2302 S
-2315 YPHGWLDNNGKNDW
+2315 
-2329 QYWTTYIQDK
+2329 
-2339 NNTVWEATLNVAE
+2339 
-2352 SANGV
+2352 
-2357 KYLYDIDPIEKVG
+2357 YLYDLLDIKKEKVISSSSFSARG
-2370 QPVKSGTSTTLV
+2370 HSEVFEPKPSQTQYT
-2382 GQPVKS
+2382 QN
-2388 GTSTTGDIVA
+2388 
-2398 QDQTESQAQI
+2398 QTESQAQI

-2433 LTDADRA
+2433 LTDADRV

-2454 AEEQRQGFLEEKRA
+2454 AEEQRQGFLEEKQA

-2483 AQLRKVQKNLDA
+2483 AQLRKVQKNLDT

-2548 MGKLRRSVERNVKR
+2548 MGKLRRSVERNAKR

-2621 LARQSLYEESG
+2621 LARQSLYEENG

-2663 EEHPLRNGV
+2663 EAHPLRNGV

-2841 SIDIAEEIESARA
+2841 SIDIADEIESARA

-3103 ITKKVITKAEGQE
+3103 MTKKVITKAEGQE

-3520 IKKTSWSD
+3520 IKKTAWSD

>member
-29 EQQNRQNQRQEA
+29 EYQQQTAQRQEA

-59 MGEVTGQVANA
+59 MGVVTGQGANT

-98 QTGLTKSD
+98 QTGLTKSG
-106 IVRHTQSRETEKW
+106 IVQHTQSRETEKW

-179 RSNAGKTPSGK
+179 RSNAGQTPSGK

-232 AAGFSKWNSELAE
+232 AAGFSQWNSELAE
-245 KAPVLASAAS
+245 KAPKLASAVS
-255 VPMNLASGVGLVGVG
+255 VPMNLTSGVGLVGVG

-305 AQQLTDKY
+305 AQHLADKY

-348 AAAAGIGKGTGL
+348 AAAAGIGRGTGL

-387 SQALTMGIL
+387 GQALTMGIL

-444 ADVLVMAENSGYKTS
+444 ADVLVMAENSDYKTS

-500 TGKQIVRDAT
+500 TGKQIVRDAK

-536 QKAQERIDAGK
+536 QRAQERIDAGK

-697 PANSTTVQPNLGDR
+697 PANSTTVHPTLGDS
-711 ETLEKL
+711 ETLKAL
-717 GVKTGSQL
+717 DVKTGSQL

-736 QDVAQKVQQRTQVA
+736 QAVAQEVQQRTRVA
-750 QQTQETQGTTQQTQG
+750 QQTQQTQETAQQTQG

-800 YRIAHEMGQSNVPYR
+800 YRIAHEMGESNVPYR

-836 TGASAEKQERGGK
+836 TGASAEQQEGGGR
-849 KATWRRQ
+849 KATWRKQ

-888 AKSTG
+888 AKATG

-932 NVSSTADFSQYTMLR
+932 NVNSTADFSQYTMLR
-947 TFNHEFTHFIEQNAD
+947 TFNHEFTHFIENAD
-962 EEYRQLR
+962 EEYRELR

-981 GQGVGVTVDD
+981 GQGGGVTVDD

-1005 QDISYDEA
+1005 QDISYEKA
-1013 GREVVAD
+1013 SREVVAD

-1102 NYQGADKVLQE
+1102 NYQGAETRSENKAQKEQLAIREAFSDEIDQWDKDGKPEGVRFTLGSTGPVLQGLGAIESDIYMEGDKISTILREHPEMTLAEIKKIPQILEDPALVLKSKGNGARGRNTRLVVFGSAKAANGKPVMSVLDLRPRE
-1113 NGIDVSEDGKSA
+1113 NGFVLEDMQKVNSAYAKKNPGNFLTSSEVLYADKKRTIPLLRSSGLTIASRQLLRNGYIGSITYAGQNVNIKGVPFSSVVGEGDVQYSFSGARAKTADRAALQKAIEMQKQQKTNEEIRKETGWFVGMDGKWRFEIDDSGMKYDLLGERLGRDSKTALRDYNSAFLKLTERGLTDTQRADLAEYIKKANKGSFDDRLYQKLSEALGDDFETFAAALEAKRETRYHPDGKTLEDYISHDALFKAYPELRDVKVVFEKTDRGENGRYNSETKTIYISDKLRNAPEGTLLHEIQHTIQEIEEFSPGASPEYWAAKDYKSGDKISERLQKQYDSIVNHLSKENQNRYIRYMELERELERLFLADENSEDGKRYTKLEA
-1125 SMDAFSVRTML
+1125 EQDAL
-1136 NEKQQKSVEKALAER
+1136 Y
-1151 FDVTEEEAGGWLK
+1151 EEL
-1164 AETSLASIILNPK
+1164 
-1177 YSMYLDYEADAA
+1177 
-1189 EEAIKKNLDYPQG
+1189 
-1202 TVDFSTI
+1202 
-1209 CKKRRDFTD
+1209 
-1218 VMNRIFRVYPNHVF
+1218 YPNKWF
-1232 QAEDLA
+1232 QKLLDL
-1238 KIRTIM
+1238 
-1244 QQEGMNVACG
+1244 
-1254 ICYVEDRRQLD
+1254 DRRIGDQG
-1265 SIVAEDF
+1265 AEYYW
-1272 LQGLELYRNGSETRP
+1272 LYRNTAGEIEARDSDAR
-1287 DGKPFNQNQLRGLR
+1287 R
-1301 YTNGDTYVPT
+1301 
-1311 VAELITLEG
+1311 
-1320 NNALKKKNPNMA
+1320 ALTA
-1332 EAWRRYNNA
+1332 
-1341 RGMQSVR
+1341 
-1348 RLTNEAEYKRQI
+1348 
-1360 LKYSKRTV
+1360 
-1368 QSKNSKGGLRIFS
+1368 
-1381 FSDMEMFHLLDV
+1381 
-1393 MQIITDASTKGLYI
+1393 
-1407 QGYTK
+1407 
-1412 VNEYAKAVKDTGL
+1412 
-1425 KLNRSLIPAGD
+1425 
-1436 LGYHMEGGKPVLDFD
+1436 
-1451 TTEGIDIHAKDFF
+1451 
-1464 DSSGNPNIGNIVI
+1464 
-1477 GINDTQIRAAM
+1477 
-1488 VSEFI
+1488 
-1493 DQIIPFHTGQS
+1493 DQR
-1504 KAVLREKRIDA
+1504 REKAPNLGGPD
-1515 WENYKDYQTDKDME
+1515 T
-1529 TGKTAKQQVNI
+1529 V
-1540 YTDVLQVLEREGAE
+1540 
-1554 ITKRSFVEKYLE
+1554 
-1566 VCRER
+1566 
-1571 GLIPRFA
+1571 FA
-1578 QFLNQDAEGNY
+1578 D
-1589 VYTEGYHKLLVDFKT
+1589 
-1604 FAQTEKGEYLPQK
+1604 
-1617 DVRPVFDE
+1617 
-1625 QYLTGIL
+1625 
-1632 KDYAKEQSRRDSA
+1632 
-1645 MKKQMPQ
+1645 
-1652 VIQRISDE
+1652 
-1660 VVQEGD
+1660 
-1666 VQFSLRDPVEETRD
+1666 
-1680 LLALHNMTADNL
+1680 
-1692 RGALKL
+1692 RGA
-1698 GGLPMPS
+1698 
-1705 IAIVKAAAGHSKY
+1705 
-1718 GPISVVF
+1718 
-1725 EKSTI
+1725 
-1730 DPQADRR
+1730 
-1737 NKVYGGDAYTPTAPK
+1737 
-1752 VEYPVNDRAMR
+1752 
-1763 KVEKHL
+1763 
-1769 AELSGQV
+1769 
-1776 AGGIFLND
+1776 
-1784 TALRRLGIEDESSM
+1784 
-1798 NADALA
+1798 
-1804 ERLARDDSVQA
+1804 
-1815 AYLADSGKALEP
+1815 
-1827 VRQPKEFSKF
+1827 
-1837 GNGAL
+1837 
-1842 QQLVSEVGVQELAR
+1842 
-1856 INAEMQT
+1856 
-1863 GNYAAVREIEGTI
+1863 
-1876 RDIIRSTYEVQHR
+1876 
-1889 GFLDR
+1889 
-1894 KPELKQKRIAHYMEN
+1894 
-1909 NVNIRTVEDFA
+1909 
-1920 RDAWNFY
+1920 
-1927 QDNGATTDEIDRW
+1927 
-1940 ATADKLHEMVTQD
+1940 
-1953 QVKAWLRPQLEGLLG
+1953 
-1968 EAGIYNGKERYTSSG
+1968 
-1983 NQRSFAQT
+1983 
-1991 HYAYTLENIVRAMAE
+1991 
-2006 TQKER
+2006 
-2011 GGQTFGV
+2011 
-2018 TAKTMQAVS
+2018 
-2027 TPSYDSI
+2027 
-2034 AAIKADSGRLGAV
+2034 
-2047 EGEAYD
+2047 
-2053 AAVQKVETQI
+2053 
-2063 EQAIRKVMRENK
+2063 
-2075 PHSDNQFDEMEIIGE
+2075 
-2090 VMMEAAKGTKTEAA
+2090 
-2104 IQRAFQKE
+2104 
-2112 DYTISKET
+2112 
-2120 AKVVQK
+2120 
-2126 LFRDAAA
+2126 
-2133 LPTEYFEAKPQRA
+2133 
-2146 VPFNEAAAVVVPDDL
+2146 
-2161 PVGLKKG
+2161 
-2168 LEELGATVR
+2168 
-2177 EYKAGDEQSRLEA
+2177 
-2190 VNAIPDVQFS
+2190 QFS
-2200 IREIKG
+2200 IREIAGKAMPVLDTQKDTRDYKVAEAYLKTLVDTEHPFATILMDAQPVYIGKDLPG
-2206 EDGTNYGKGVY
+2206 EYRGSEYTKSMEAKLRLVKMQAATNLDEMLLLAENGEWRENIKEKHKVDAKNGWYRYSTQFAVPVLDIKKSVDHYTVY
-2217 LDSTLLEGLTDA
+2217 SGTLLIRNDA
-2229 ERKEMMRERV
+2229 
-2239 KELGGQT
+2239 
-2246 ITAYD
+2246 D
-2251 PNGEA
+2251 
-2256 VDIRI
+2256 
-2261 AAPSEKF
+2261 
-2268 RNRNGRRVPVT
+2268 
-2279 NDLARK
+2279 
-2285 NRDVKVKQ
+2285 
-2293 ESVVLADEL
+2293 
-2302 IATSQYKRPRKAK
+2302 
-2315 YPHGWLDNNGKNDW
+2315 GK
-2329 QYWTTYIQDK
+2329 
-2339 NNTVWEATLNVAE
+2339 
-2352 SANGV
+2352 S
-2357 KYLYDIDPIEKVG
+2357 YLYDLLDIKKEKVI
-2370 QPVKSGTSTTLV
+2370 STSSFSARGHSEVLAPKPSQTQYT
-2382 GQPVKS
+2382 QN
-2388 GTSTTGDIVA
+2388 
-2398 QDQTESQAQI
+2398 QTESQAQI

-2483 AQLRKVQKNLDA
+2483 AQLRKVQKNLDT

-2548 MGKLRRSVERNVKR
+2548 MGKLRRSVERNAKR

-2621 LARQSLYEESG
+2621 LARQSLYEEDG

-2766 KLSFNTKKVLDFR
+2766 KLAFNIQKVLDFR

-2794 THTVMLES
+2794 THTVTLES
-2802 SKGGQDEVTLTTAQ
+2802 SQGGQDEVTLTTAQ
-2816 LMSLYCLSRRKQ
+2816 LMSIYCLSRRKQ
-2828 AMGHLMGGGIRIA
+2828 AMGHLMGGGIHIA

-2869 DVDQAEH
+2869 GVDQDEQH
-2876 YLLTQGELGRL
+2876 PLTQGELGKL
-2887 LSLLTPEQVQA
+2887 LSLLTPEQVRV

-2903 RYMTE
+2903 RYMDE
-2908 QGSAWG
+2908 QGSEWG

-2921 FGYRA
+2921 HGYRA
-2926 FTEENYFPIETDS
+2926 FTEENYFPIESDP

-2945 TDSKEGSLYR
+2945 TGSKEGSLYR

-3034 SGANNYVVTFLK
+3034 NGANNYVVTFLK

-3103 ITKKVITKAEGQE
+3103 LTKKVITKAEGQE
-3116 MLQYSGVA
+3116 MLQYSGIA

-3139 IRDRIKGKGSKI
+3139 IRDQIKGKGSKI
-3151 EDLVDKSMAAAQA
+3151 EDLVDKSMAAAEA

-3180 AEEKRHLTGEE
+3180 VEEKRHLTGEE

-3233 MSEATVSYNML
+3233 MSEPTVSYNLL

-3276 AYILA
+3276 AYILT
-3281 GAASAIAGALA
+3281 GTVSAIAMALY

-3312 GEKPEKVKD
+3312 GEKPETVRD
-3321 QVLNIMLGLEGN
+3321 QVLNLMLGLEGN
-3333 LAGELNPLSKIPLIR
+3333 LAGELNPLSKIPLLR
-3348 DVTNT
+3348 DVSNT

-3365 AWANLYSLLGIWEE
+3365 AWSNLYNVLGIWEE

>member
-29 EQQNRQNQRQEA
+29 EQQNRQNQRQEV
-41 ETPAVG
+41 ESPAVG
-47 SARDRLRQRASA
+47 SARDRLRQRAST
-59 MGEVTGQVANA
+59 MGVVTGQGANA

-84 YEAAIKGM
+84 YGAAIKGM

-106 IVRHTQSRETEKW
+106 TVRHTQSRETEKW

-217 EKYLEYMGTELDARR
+217 EKYLEYMGPELDARR
-232 AAGFSKWNSELAE
+232 AAGFSQWNSELTE
-245 KAPVLASAAS
+245 KAPVLASVAS
-255 VPMNLASGVGLVGVG
+255 VPMNLASGVGLVDVG

-348 AAAAGIGKGTGL
+348 AAAAGIGQATGI

-444 ADVLVMAENSGYKTS
+444 ADVLVMAENSDYKTS

-500 TGKQIVRDAT
+500 TGKQVIRDAT

-609 EKALVENSAYGQ
+609 EKDLVENSAYGQ
-621 RVLNEMNPEN
+621 RVLNEMDPEN

-637 NSDWAGQLGTTQI
+637 NSDWAGQLGTNQI

-711 ETLEKL
+711 EALETL

-725 RAEVRQALTER
+725 RAEVHKALTER
-736 QDVAQKVQQRTQVA
+736 QDVAQEVQQRTQAA
-750 QQTQETQGTTQQTQG
+750 QQTQETQEAAKQTQG

-789 QGQDVEKFSEA
+789 RGQDVEKFSEA
-800 YRIAHEMGQSNVPYR
+800 YRIAHEMGKSNVPYR

-836 TGASAEKQERGGK
+836 TGASAEQQERVGK
-849 KATWRRQ
+849 KATWRKQ

-865 KLSDLSKTFNVPQ
+865 NLSDLSKTFNVPQ

-888 AKSTG
+888 AKATG

-927 NSGIA
+927 NSGID
-932 NVSSTADFSQYTMLR
+932 NVNRSADFSQYTMLR
-947 TFNHEFTHFIEQNAD
+947 TFNHEFTHFIEQNAA
-962 EEYRQLR
+962 EEYRELR
-969 KLVFEVMQEKLD
+969 KLVFEAMQEKLD
-981 GQGVGVTVDD
+981 GQGNGVTVDD

-1005 QDISYDEA
+1005 QEISYDEA
-1013 GREVVAD
+1013 SREVVAD

-1085 LESIVEAYDKAA
+1085 LERIVEAYDKAA

-1102 NYQGADKVLQE
+1102 NYQGAETRSDGGDE
-1113 NGIDVSEDGKSA
+1113 NGRIHSGQHERNAGGV
-1125 SMDAFSVRTML
+1125 
-1136 NEKQQKSVEKALAER
+1136 AER
-1151 FDVTEEEAGGWLK
+1151 GTE
-1164 AETSLASIILNPK
+1164 NQ
-1177 YSMYLDYEADAA
+1177 
-1189 EEAIKKNLDYPQG
+1189 QG
-1202 TVDFSTI
+1202 
-1209 CKKRRDFTD
+1209 
-1218 VMNRIFRVYPNHVF
+1218 
-1232 QAEDLA
+1232 
-1238 KIRTIM
+1238 
-1244 QQEGMNVACG
+1244 
-1254 ICYVEDRRQLD
+1254 
-1265 SIVAEDF
+1265 
-1272 LQGLELYRNGSETRP
+1272 
-1287 DGKPFNQNQLRGLR
+1287 
-1301 YTNGDTYVPT
+1301 
-1311 VAELITLEG
+1311 
-1320 NNALKKKNPNMA
+1320 
-1332 EAWRRYNNA
+1332 
-1341 RGMQSVR
+1341 
-1348 RLTNEAEYKRQI
+1348 
-1360 LKYSKRTV
+1360 
-1368 QSKNSKGGLRIFS
+1368 
-1381 FSDMEMFHLLDV
+1381 
-1393 MQIITDASTKGLYI
+1393 
-1407 QGYTK
+1407 
-1412 VNEYAKAVKDTGL
+1412 VKDQFL
-1425 KLNRSLIPAGD
+1425 
-1436 LGYHMEGGKPVLDFD
+1436 
-1451 TTEGIDIHAKDFF
+1451 
-1464 DSSGNPNIGNIVI
+1464 
-1477 GINDTQIRAAM
+1477 
-1488 VSEFI
+1488 
-1493 DQIIPFHTGQS
+1493 
-1504 KAVLREKRIDA
+1504 LRE
-1515 WENYKDYQTDKDME
+1515 
-1529 TGKTAKQQVNI
+1529 
-1540 YTDVLQVLEREGAE
+1540 
-1554 ITKRSFVEKYLE
+1554 
-1566 VCRER
+1566 
-1571 GLIPRFA
+1571 
-1578 QFLNQDAEGNY
+1578 
-1589 VYTEGYHKLLVDFKT
+1589 
-1604 FAQTEKGEYLPQK
+1604 
-1617 DVRPVFDE
+1617 
-1625 QYLTGIL
+1625 
-1632 KDYAKEQSRRDSA
+1632 
-1645 MKKQMPQ
+1645 
-1652 VIQRISDE
+1652 
-1660 VVQEGD
+1660 
-1666 VQFSLRDPVEETRD
+1666 PVEETRD

-1730 DPQADRR
+1730 DPKADRR

-1752 VEYPVNDRAMR
+1752 VEYPVNYRAMR
-1763 KVEKHL
+1763 KVEKNL

-1815 AYLADSGKALEP
+1815 AYLADSGKSLEP

-1842 QQLVSEVGVQELAR
+1842 QQLVYEVGVQELAR

-1909 NVNIRTVEDFA
+1909 NVNSRTVEDFA
-1920 RDAWNFY
+1920 LDAWNFY

-2034 AAIKADSGRLGAV
+2034 ASIKADSGRLGAV

-2120 AKVVQK
+2120 AKMVQK
-2126 LFRDAAA
+2126 MFRDAAA

-2161 PVGLKKG
+2161 PDGLKKG
-2168 LEELGATVR
+2168 LEELGATVM

-2200 IREIKG
+2200 IRDSEGRILTEAQQDYFKDSKVRDAEGRLKVVYHGSGAVFTKFSADFMSQNGSAEGQGFYFTDYKPMAEGYSKKG
-2206 EDGTNYGKGVY
+2206 GQ
-2217 LDSTLLEGLTDA
+2217 LLEGYLDMKNPLSDSEVTLTYA
-2229 ERKEMMRERV
+2229 EVRKLIKAIDPTGDDLVLNYDSKGGMGYPSREWYNRSV
-2239 KELGGQT
+2239 EDTLRATMSTSDSDSEILAELANGMGDPG
-2246 ITAYD
+2246 AVLKAAREVLGYD
-2251 PNGEA
+2251 GYIVEGKYDNATVYVAFDSSQFKNVDNQSPTSDP
-2256 VDIRI
+2256 DIRYSI
-2261 AAPSEKF
+2261 RETA
-2268 RNRNGRRVPVT
+2268 G
-2279 NDLARK
+2279 
-2285 NRDVKVKQ
+2285 
-2293 ESVVLADEL
+2293 
-2302 IATSQYKRPRKAK
+2302 KAM
-2315 YPHGWLDNNGKNDW
+2315 P
-2329 QYWTTYIQDK
+2329 
-2339 NNTVWEATLNVAE
+2339 
-2352 SANGV
+2352 
-2357 KYLYDIDPIEKVG
+2357 
-2370 QPVKSGTSTTLV
+2370 
-2382 GQPVKS
+2382 
-2388 GTSTTGDIVA
+2388 
-2398 QDQTESQAQI
+2398 DQTESQAQI
-2408 RSSTLSDRDVLRIA
+2408 RSSALSDRDVLRIA
-2422 AQMAKNSESRS
+2422 AQMAKNSENQS

-2483 AQLRKVQKNLDA
+2483 AQLRKVQKNLDT

-2515 VKALLKKARVVVER
+2515 VKELLKKARVVVER

-2548 MGKLRRSVERNVKR
+2548 MGKLRRSVERNAKR

-2592 LISKRGLA
+2592 LISKRGLS

-2621 LARQSLYEESG
+2621 LARQSLYEENG
-2632 KGDDLIGGYLDLPAG
+2632 EGDDLIGGYLDLPAG

-2794 THTVMLES
+2794 THTVMLEN
-2802 SKGGQDEVTLTTAQ
+2802 SKGGQEEVTLTTAQ

-2903 RYMTE
+2903 KYMTE

-2955 LLNISAVKPLTEGA
+2955 LLNLSAVKPLTEGA

-3103 ITKKVITKAEGQE
+3103 LTKKAITKAEGQE

-3180 AEEKRHLTGEE
+3180 VEEKRHLTGEE
-3191 LMEATAER
+3191 LMEDTAER
-3199 FREVIYRTQVVD
+3199 FREVIYRTQVLD

-3233 MSEATVSYNML
+3233 MSESTVSYNML

-3271 GRAYQ
+3271 GLSYQ

-3292 DALRDWDDDSFLE
+3292 DALRDWDDDTFLE

-3312 GEKPEKVKD
+3312 GEKPETVKD
-3321 QVLNIMLGLEGN
+3321 QVLNLMLGLEGN
-3333 LAGELNPLSKIPLIR
+3333 LAGELNPLGKIPLIR

-3365 AWANLYSLLGIWEE
+3365 AWSNLYSLLGIWEE

-3520 IKKTSWSD
+3520 IKKASWSD

>member
-29 EQQNRQNQRQEA
+29 EQQNRQNQRQEV
-41 ETPAVG
+41 ESPAVG

-59 MGEVTGQVANA
+59 MSEVTGQGANA

-98 QTGLTKSD
+98 QTGLTKSG

-217 EKYLEYMGTELDARR
+217 EKYLEYMETELDSRR
-232 AAGFSKWNSELAE
+232 AAGFSQWNSELAE

-348 AAAAGIGKGTGL
+348 AAAAGIGQGTGL

-444 ADVLVMAENSGYKTS
+444 ADVLVMAENSDYKTS
-459 VRDYMEQG
+459 VQDYMEQG

-571 TIRNAVAERLAQ
+571 TIRNAVSERLAQ

-609 EKALVENSAYGQ
+609 EKALVENSTYGQ

-688 AWNSEAESS
+688 AWNIEAENS
-697 PANSTTVQPNLGDR
+697 PANSTTVQPKLGDR
-711 ETLEKL
+711 ETLEAL
-717 GVKTGSQL
+717 GVKTGGQL
-725 RAEVRQALTER
+725 RAEVRQALTLR
-736 QDVAQKVQQRTQVA
+736 QSAAQEVQQRTQVA
-750 QQTQETQGTTQQTQG
+750 QQTQETAQQTQG
-765 EPVTLEEASK
+765 TPVTMETAQQTQREPVTLEEASK

-800 YRIAHEMGQSNVPYR
+800 YRIAHEMGESNVPYR
-815 VVQGLRSLDYLTEAQ
+815 VVQGMRSLDYLTEAQ

-836 TGASAEKQERGGK
+836 TGTSAEKQEGGGK
-849 KATWRRQ
+849 KATWRKQ

-916 RRSENTIYIDV
+916 RRSENTIFIDV
-927 NSGIA
+927 NSGID
-932 NVSSTADFSQYTMLR
+932 NVNSTADFSQYTMLR

-962 EEYRQLR
+962 EEYRELR

-981 GQGVGVTVDD
+981 VQGDGVTVDD

-1005 QDISYDEA
+1005 QEISYEKA
-1013 GREVVAD
+1013 SREVVAD

-1085 LESIVEAYDKAA
+1085 LERIVEAYDKAA

-1102 NYQGADKVLQE
+1102 NYQGAETRSEGKAQRDQLEIRESFADEIEQWDK
-1113 NGIDVSEDGKSA
+1113 DGKPEG
-1125 SMDAFSVRTML
+1125 VRFTL
-1136 NEKQQKSVEKALAER
+1136 
-1151 FDVTEEEAGGWLK
+1151 G
-1164 AETSLASIILNPK
+1164 
-1177 YSMYLDYEADAA
+1177 
-1189 EEAIKKNLDYPQG
+1189 
-1202 TVDFSTI
+1202 STGP
-1209 CKKRRDFTD
+1209 
-1218 VMNRIFRVYPNHVF
+1218 V
-1232 QAEDLA
+1232 
-1238 KIRTIM
+1238 
-1244 QQEGMNVACG
+1244 
-1254 ICYVEDRRQLD
+1254 
-1265 SIVAEDF
+1265 
-1272 LQGLELYRNGSETRP
+1272 LQGLGAIESDIYMEGDKISTILQDHPEMTLAEIKKIPQILEDPALVLKSKTRGGTSNTRLVLLNTAKAKNRRNIVVVLDLRPVEKGFAIDDIQKVSSAYTKTATENRTAKENSRGFLKTSDVLFLDKKRATSLLKTMGFSMPIELHRNGYVGSISYF
-1287 DGKPFNQNQLRGLR
+1287 KQNV
-1301 YTNGDTYVPT
+1301 N
-1311 VAELITLEG
+1311 I
-1320 NNALKKKNPNMA
+1320 
-1332 EAWRRYNNA
+1332 
-1341 RGMQSVR
+1341 
-1348 RLTNEAEYKRQI
+1348 
-1360 LKYSKRTV
+1360 
-1368 QSKNSKGGLRIFS
+1368 
-1381 FSDMEMFHLLDV
+1381 
-1393 MQIITDASTKGLYI
+1393 KGL
-1407 QGYTK
+1407 
-1412 VNEYAKAVKDTGL
+1412 
-1425 KLNRSLIPAGD
+1425 P
-1436 LGYHMEGGKPVLDFD
+1436 F
-1451 TTEGIDIHAKDFF
+1451 
-1464 DSSGNPNIGNIVI
+1464 SS
-1477 GINDTQIRAAM
+1477 
-1488 VSEFI
+1488 
-1493 DQIIPFHTGQS
+1493 
-1504 KAVLREKRIDA
+1504 
-1515 WENYKDYQTDKDME
+1515 
-1529 TGKTAKQQVNI
+1529 
-1540 YTDVLQVLEREGAE
+1540 
-1554 ITKRSFVEKYLE
+1554 
-1566 VCRER
+1566 
-1571 GLIPRFA
+1571 
-1578 QFLNQDAEGNY
+1578 
-1589 VYTEGYHKLLVDFKT
+1589 
-1604 FAQTEKGEYLPQK
+1604 
-1617 DVRPVFDE
+1617 
-1625 QYLTGIL
+1625 
-1632 KDYAKEQSRRDSA
+1632 
-1645 MKKQMPQ
+1645 
-1652 VIQRISDE
+1652 
-1660 VVQEGD
+1660 VVQEG
-1666 VQFSLRDPVEETRD
+1666 
-1680 LLALHNMTADNL
+1680 
-1692 RGALKL
+1692 
-1698 GGLPMPS
+1698 
-1705 IAIVKAAAGHSKY
+1705 
-1718 GPISVVF
+1718 
-1725 EKSTI
+1725 
-1730 DPQADRR
+1730 
-1737 NKVYGGDAYTPTAPK
+1737 
-1752 VEYPVNDRAMR
+1752 
-1763 KVEKHL
+1763 
-1769 AELSGQV
+1769 
-1776 AGGIFLND
+1776 
-1784 TALRRLGIEDESSM
+1784 
-1798 NADALA
+1798 
-1804 ERLARDDSVQA
+1804 
-1815 AYLADSGKALEP
+1815 
-1827 VRQPKEFSKF
+1827 
-1837 GNGAL
+1837 
-1842 QQLVSEVGVQELAR
+1842 
-1856 INAEMQT
+1856 
-1863 GNYAAVREIEGTI
+1863 
-1876 RDIIRSTYEVQHR
+1876 
-1889 GFLDR
+1889 
-1894 KPELKQKRIAHYMEN
+1894 
-1909 NVNIRTVEDFA
+1909 
-1920 RDAWNFY
+1920 
-1927 QDNGATTDEIDRW
+1927 
-1940 ATADKLHEMVTQD
+1940 
-1953 QVKAWLRPQLEGLLG
+1953 
-1968 EAGIYNGKERYTSSG
+1968 
-1983 NQRSFAQT
+1983 
-1991 HYAYTLENIVRAMAE
+1991 
-2006 TQKER
+2006 
-2011 GGQTFGV
+2011 
-2018 TAKTMQAVS
+2018 
-2027 TPSYDSI
+2027 
-2034 AAIKADSGRLGAV
+2034 
-2047 EGEAYD
+2047 
-2053 AAVQKVETQI
+2053 
-2063 EQAIRKVMRENK
+2063 
-2075 PHSDNQFDEMEIIGE
+2075 
-2090 VMMEAAKGTKTEAA
+2090 
-2104 IQRAFQKE
+2104 
-2112 DYTISKET
+2112 
-2120 AKVVQK
+2120 
-2126 LFRDAAA
+2126 
-2133 LPTEYFEAKPQRA
+2133 
-2146 VPFNEAAAVVVPDDL
+2146 
-2161 PVGLKKG
+2161 
-2168 LEELGATVR
+2168 
-2177 EYKAGDEQSRLEA
+2177 
-2190 VNAIPDVQFS
+2190 DVQFS

-2206 EDGTNYGKGVY
+2206 EDGTDYGKGVY

-2229 ERKEMMRERV
+2229 ERTEMMRERV
-2239 KELGGQT
+2239 KELGGQI
-2246 ITAYD
+2246 ITTYD
-2251 PNGEA
+2251 PNGKA

-2261 AAPSEKF
+2261 ATPNEYF
-2268 RNRNGRRVPVT
+2268 RNKNGRKISVT
-2279 NDLARK
+2279 EYLARK
-2285 NRDVKVKQ
+2285 NRKVKIKQ

-2302 IATSQYKRPRKAK
+2302 IATSQYNRPRKAK

-2339 NNTVWEATLNVAE
+2339 NNTVWKATLNVAE

-2370 QPVKSGTSTTLV
+2370 PPVKSSSSTTFV
-2382 GQPVKS
+2382 GPPVKS

-2398 QDQTESQAQI
+2398 QNQTESQAQI

-2483 AQLRKVQKNLDA
+2483 AQLRKVQKNLDT

-2548 MGKLRRSVERNVKR
+2548 MGKLRRSVERNAKR

-2621 LARQSLYEESG
+2621 LARQSLYEENG

-2647 FQMLLNAYV
+2647 FQLLLSAYV

-2766 KLSFNTKKVLDFR
+2766 KLAFNIQKVLDFR

-2794 THTVMLES
+2794 THTVTLES
-2802 SKGGQDEVTLTTAQ
+2802 SQGGQDEVTLTTAQ
-2816 LMSLYCLSRRKQ
+2816 LMSIYCLSRRKQ
-2828 AMGHLMGGGIRIA
+2828 AMGHLMGGGIHIA

-2869 DVDQAEH
+2869 GVDQDEQH
-2876 YLLTQGELGRL
+2876 PLTQGELGKL
-2887 LSLLTPEQVQA
+2887 LSLLTPEQVRV

-2903 RYMTE
+2903 RYMDE
-2908 QGSAWG
+2908 QGSEWG

-2921 FGYRA
+2921 HGYRA
-2926 FTEENYFPIETDS
+2926 FTEENYFPIESDP

-3034 SGANNYVVTFLK
+3034 NGANNYVVTFLK

-3054 GARGEGMAAKAIS
+3054 GARGEGMATKAIS

-3103 ITKKVITKAEGQE
+3103 LTKKVITKAEGQE
-3116 MLQYSGVA
+3116 MLQYSGIA

-3139 IRDRIKGKGSKI
+3139 IRDQIKGKGSKI
-3151 EDLVDKSMAAAQA
+3151 EDLVDKSMAAAEA

-3180 AEEKRHLTGEE
+3180 VEEKRHLTGEE

-3199 FREVIYRTQVVD
+3199 FREVIYRTQVID

-3219 MRDGG
+3219 MRDSG
-3224 TFSKIATSF
+3224 TFSKISTSF
-3233 MSEATVSYNML
+3233 MSEPTVSYNLL

-3276 AYILA
+3276 AYILT
-3281 GAASAIAGALA
+3281 GTVSAIAMALY

-3312 GEKPEKVKD
+3312 GEKPETVRD
-3321 QVLNIMLGLEGN
+3321 QVLNLMLGLEGN
-3333 LAGELNPLSKIPLIR
+3333 LAGELNPLGKIPLLR
-3348 DVTNT
+3348 DVANT

-3365 AWANLYSLLGIWEE
+3365 AWSNLYNVLGIWEE
-3379 TIGLWTGSLDKA
+3379 TIALDTGSLDKA

-3447 YESRKV
+3447 YESKKV

>member
-59 MGEVTGQVANA
+59 MGEVTGQREGESITMPERKTTWTDKVRSGGRTGNYTTATSTPEQQESVLRKGLSGKQPQRTDAEQVESLLRKGGTTESVKASKKTGGKFDVGDYSKLLGESFAQGVAEGTAGTLAAGETLIGKGLDKLFPGAGFEGSGFFNA
-70 QEPTQERSRLTVEG
+70 LYNGRPDWKFFG
-84 YEAAIKGM
+84 KN
-92 QERMGG
+92 
-98 QTGLTKSD
+98 GLVG
-106 IVRHTQSRETEKW
+106 IRQSREYTQQKLAEDVEDIETGSELGTKV
-119 RQEQAKK
+119 AKK
-126 YSGLRD
+126 AASFGGDVAYGAGAALPMAAEAVITGGTSLLPTTTKELETLGINVVQKSGLAGKLEEAAKLAGNTLRSREYWTSFFSEVGM
-132 QADYAKKSTKVDQS
+132 DYYEALDNGATEDEATRYALSSAMVNSVIEIGGGIQKIPEAPTFRTWI
-146 LASGKGAYI
+146 KGAHEEGMEEI
-155 FGHYVGKGDD
+155 QQGIVSRLMENA
-165 VYSYINSI
+165 VYDKKNPLVSV
-173 GTAYEN
+173 TDEN
-179 RSNAGKTPSGK
+179 AVVN
-190 LAKYAYMTDDEV
+190 
-202 ADYNYLYQTKGKEEA
+202 
-217 EKYLEYMGTELDARR
+217 
-232 AAGFSKWNSELAE
+232 
-245 KAPVLASAAS
+245 PV
-255 VPMNLASGVGLVGVG
+255 
-270 LQNIRNQVTGEYKPI
+270 
-285 NYYSPAMDA
+285 
-294 TVASTAIRGTR
+294 
-305 AQQLTDKY
+305 
-313 GTIQMDEKEH
+313 
-323 PLLSRIFNGKS
+323 
-334 WGDVYQLGMSMVDS
+334 
-348 AAAAGIGKGTGL
+348 
-360 TAAGTAL
+360 TAANEYAGGFAVGGL
-367 LGGSAG
+367 LGGVQ
-373 SQGVLDAVERGATD
+373 QG
-387 SQALTMGIL
+387 
-396 NATFESLFEY
+396 
-406 VSLDHLL
+406 
-413 KGNTKNILKGF
+413 
-424 LKQGF
+424 
-429 IEGSEEWNTTLFNTI
+429 
-444 ADVLVMAENSGYKTS
+444 MAKRAQT
-459 VRDYMEQG
+459 RQ
-467 YSEKEAERQAM
+467 EAE
-478 FDIAVGMGWDF
+478 
-489 VGGAISGGLMD
+489 
-500 TGKQIVRDAT
+500 
-510 YKSKFGKA
+510 
-518 SGDIVAEAQEVAP
+518 
-531 GTALT
+531 
-536 QKAQERIDAGK
+536 
-547 SLTGHQIVNL
+547 
-557 LQQNEDAIRTGDMV
+557 
-571 TIRNAVAERLAQ
+571 LAQ
-583 YGESQNIDRVADAI
+583 YQES
-597 TKQVAGEKLSGK
+597 
-609 EKALVENSAYGQ
+609 
-621 RVLNEMNPEN
+621 
-631 ISEGGF
+631 
-637 NSDWAGQLGTTQI
+637 
-650 NAEAYSQKLRE
+650 
-661 AQAETQQEEP
+661 
-671 QQTERQEM
+671 
-679 TPEEMAVLS
+679 
-688 AWNSEAESS
+688 
-697 PANSTTVQPNLGDR
+697 
-711 ETLEKL
+711 LEKL
-717 GVKTGSQL
+717 GEEFTPAAKEMAQERLSLDSEDYTAQKVMNALDSGEAVSGEDIRTLIRDNVNAHNTAALAEIKEKIAQRLTDLGETKDANAVADAMVRYFTGETRGKDKASRKQRAADQDTIFRSRYGDHVGQELMQTKNVPQWVRGLPSLTTVYEYEQAHRPVADQQTRAEAPAAQAVETAVEQGTEATEQSAEPEKLTSAIVRKAAASQETLEQLGIDPKGKTGSQL

-736 QDVAQKVQQRTQVA
+736 QGAAQQRTQVA
-750 QQTQETQGTTQQTQG
+750 QQTQETQETARQTQG

-775 AYGKQAKAFLRTYQ
+775 AYGKRAKAFLRTYQ

-916 RRSENTIYIDV
+916 RRSENTIFIDV
-927 NSGIA
+927 NSGID
-932 NVSSTADFSQYTMLR
+932 NVNSTADFSQYTMLR

-962 EEYRQLR
+962 EEYRELR

-981 GQGVGVTVDD
+981 GQEGGVTVDD

-1005 QDISYDEA
+1005 QEVSYDEA
-1013 GREVVAD
+1013 SREVVAD

-1033 TLYNRNAT
+1033 TLYSRNAT

-1102 NYQGADKVLQE
+1102 NYQGA
-1113 NGIDVSEDGKSA
+1113 
-1125 SMDAFSVRTML
+1125 
-1136 NEKQQKSVEKALAER
+1136 
-1151 FDVTEEEAGGWLK
+1151 
-1164 AETSLASIILNPK
+1164 
-1177 YSMYLDYEADAA
+1177 
-1189 EEAIKKNLDYPQG
+1189 
-1202 TVDFSTI
+1202 
-1209 CKKRRDFTD
+1209 
-1218 VMNRIFRVYPNHVF
+1218 
-1232 QAEDLA
+1232 
-1238 KIRTIM
+1238 
-1244 QQEGMNVACG
+1244 
-1254 ICYVEDRRQLD
+1254 
-1265 SIVAEDF
+1265 
-1272 LQGLELYRNGSETRP
+1272 ETRS
-1287 DGKPFNQNQLRGLR
+1287 
-1301 YTNGDTYVPT
+1301 
-1311 VAELITLEG
+1311 EG
-1320 NNALKKKNPNMA
+1320 GEDQYM
-1332 EAWRRYNNA
+1332 A
-1341 RGMQSVR
+1341 RGKYWRPQLKQEEWDLLEWRMNAEIKSGENF
-1348 RLTNEAEYKRQI
+1348 LDEATKWVYADEKG
-1360 LKYSKRTV
+1360 V
-1368 QSKNSKGGLRIFS
+1368 QVFALYGIG
-1381 FSDMEMFHLLDV
+1381 DG
-1393 MQIITDASTKGLYI
+1393 TDATPLY
-1407 QGYTK
+1407 
-1412 VNEYAKAVKDTGL
+1412 AV
-1425 KLNRSLIPAGD
+1425 
-1436 LGYHMEGGKPVLDFD
+1436 GGKKAAAYNAAM
-1451 TTEGIDIHAKDFF
+1451 TEFMERSQKYDGDGRSVDPLSELPWRKEG
-1464 DSSGNPNIGNIVI
+1464 SRSGNLSQ
-1477 GINDTQIRAAM
+1477 TSRK
-1488 VSEFI
+1488 
-1493 DQIIPFHTGQS
+1493 TG
-1504 KAVLREKRIDA
+1504 
-1515 WENYKDYQTDKDME
+1515 
-1529 TGKTAKQQVNI
+1529 
-1540 YTDVLQVLEREGAE
+1540 
-1554 ITKRSFVEKYLE
+1554 
-1566 VCRER
+1566 
-1571 GLIPRFA
+1571 
-1578 QFLNQDAEGNY
+1578 DAEG
-1589 VYTEGYHKLLVDFKT
+1589 VSELHGGSQRSDSGRASGRGTENQRGV
-1604 FAQTEKGEYLPQK
+1604 K
-1617 DVRPVFDE
+1617 D
-1625 QYLTGIL
+1625 
-1632 KDYAKEQSRRDSA
+1632 
-1645 MKKQMPQ
+1645 
-1652 VIQRISDE
+1652 
-1660 VVQEGD
+1660 
-1666 VQFSLRDPVEETRD
+1666 QFSLREPVEETRD

-1725 EKSTI
+1725 EKGTI

-1752 VEYPVNDRAMR
+1752 VEYPVNDRVMR

-1769 AELSGQV
+1769 EELSGQV
-1776 AGGIFLND
+1776 AGGIFLNG

-1968 EAGIYNGKERYTSSG
+1968 EAGIYNGKDRYTSSG

-2120 AKVVQK
+2120 AKMVQK

-2161 PVGLKKG
+2161 PAGLKKG

-2177 EYKAGDEQSRLEA
+2177 EYKSGDEQSRLEA

-2200 IREIKG
+2200 IRE
-2206 EDGTNYGKGVY
+2206 TAGK
-2217 LDSTLLEGLTDA
+2217 A
-2229 ERKEMMRERV
+2229 M
-2239 KELGGQT
+2239 
-2246 ITAYD
+2246 
-2251 PNGEA
+2251 P
-2256 VDIRI
+2256 
-2261 AAPSEKF
+2261 
-2268 RNRNGRRVPVT
+2268 
-2279 NDLARK
+2279 
-2285 NRDVKVKQ
+2285 
-2293 ESVVLADEL
+2293 
-2302 IATSQYKRPRKAK
+2302 
-2315 YPHGWLDNNGKNDW
+2315 
-2329 QYWTTYIQDK
+2329 DK
-2339 NNTVWEATLNVAE
+2339 
-2352 SANGV
+2352 
-2357 KYLYDIDPIEKVG
+2357 
-2370 QPVKSGTSTTLV
+2370 
-2382 GQPVKS
+2382 
-2388 GTSTTGDIVA
+2388 
-2398 QDQTESQAQI
+2398 TESQAQI

-2483 AQLRKVQKNLDA
+2483 AQLRKVQKNLDT

-2515 VKALLKKARVVVER
+2515 VRALLKKARVVVER

-2548 MGKLRRSVERNVKR
+2548 MGKLRRSVERNAKR

-2621 LARQSLYEESG
+2621 LARQSLYEEDG

-2692 TAVTEMNKLMVN
+2692 TAVTEMNKLMAN

-2794 THTVMLES
+2794 THTVTLES
-2802 SKGGQDEVTLTTAQ
+2802 SSGGRKEVTITTAQ

-2876 YLLTQGELGRL
+2876 YLLTQGELGKL

-3103 ITKKVITKAEGQE
+3103 LTKKVITKAEGQE

-3180 AEEKRHLTGEE
+3180 VEEKRHLTGEE

-3312 GEKPEKVKD
+3312 GEKPETVRD

-3365 AWANLYSLLGIWEE
+3365 AWSNLYSLLGIWEE
-3379 TIGLWTGSLDKA
+3379 TIELSTGSLDKA

-3406 YKTAQVVS
+3406 YKTAHVVS

>member
-41 ETPAVG
+41 ESPAVG
-47 SARDRLRQRASA
+47 SARDRLRQRAST
-59 MGEVTGQVANA
+59 MGVVTGQGEDESITMPERKPTWTDKVRSGGRTGNYTTVASTPGKQESVLRKGLSGNQPQRTDAEQAESLLRKGGTTEAVKASKKTGGKFDVGEYSKLLGRQFLSGIAEGGAATLAAGETLIGKGLDKLFPGAGFEGSGFFNALYHGRPDWKFFGKNGLPGVKKEREYTQEKLAENIENIDTGSELGDKVAKNAAYFGSGAAYGTGNALPMFAEVYFSGGKKALSTLGSLGANLVQKSGLAGKLEEAAKLAGNTLRSREYWTSFLSEVGMDYYEALDNGATDDEATRYALSSALVNSVIEIGGGIQKIPDAPTFRTWIKGAHEEGMEEIQQGIVSRLMENAVYDKKNPLVSVTDENAVVNPVKAANEYAGGFAVGGLLGGVQQGMAKRAQARQEAELAQYQENLDKLGEEFTPAAKEIAQERLSLDSEDYTAQKVMNALDSGEAVSGEDIRTLILDNVKARNTAALAEIKEKIAQRLTDLGETKDANA
-70 QEPTQERSRLTVEG
+70 VADAMVRYFTVATRGNDKASRAQRAAEQETIFRSRYGDHVSQELMQTENVPQWVQGLPRLTTVYG
-84 YEAAIKGM
+84 YEQAHRPVAEK
-92 QERMGG
+92 
-98 QTGLTKSD
+98 QTGAEAPAEQEAETAVEQGTEATEQSAEPEKLTSD
-106 IVRHTQSRETEKW
+106 IVR
-119 RQEQAKK
+119 
-126 YSGLRD
+126 
-132 QADYAKKSTKVDQS
+132 
-146 LASGKGAYI
+146 
-155 FGHYVGKGDD
+155 
-165 VYSYINSI
+165 
-173 GTAYEN
+173 
-179 RSNAGKTPSGK
+179 
-190 LAKYAYMTDDEV
+190 
-202 ADYNYLYQTKGKEEA
+202 
-217 EKYLEYMGTELDARR
+217 
-232 AAGFSKWNSELAE
+232 
-245 KAPVLASAAS
+245 KAAAS
-255 VPMNLASGVGLVGVG
+255 
-270 LQNIRNQVTGEYKPI
+270 
-285 NYYSPAMDA
+285 
-294 TVASTAIRGTR
+294 
-305 AQQLTDKY
+305 
-313 GTIQMDEKEH
+313 
-323 PLLSRIFNGKS
+323 
-334 WGDVYQLGMSMVDS
+334 
-348 AAAAGIGKGTGL
+348 
-360 TAAGTAL
+360 
-367 LGGSAG
+367 
-373 SQGVLDAVERGATD
+373 
-387 SQALTMGIL
+387 
-396 NATFESLFEY
+396 
-406 VSLDHLL
+406 
-413 KGNTKNILKGF
+413 
-424 LKQGF
+424 
-429 IEGSEEWNTTLFNTI
+429 
-444 ADVLVMAENSGYKTS
+444 
-459 VRDYMEQG
+459 
-467 YSEKEAERQAM
+467 
-478 FDIAVGMGWDF
+478 
-489 VGGAISGGLMD
+489 
-500 TGKQIVRDAT
+500 
-510 YKSKFGKA
+510 
-518 SGDIVAEAQEVAP
+518 
-531 GTALT
+531 
-536 QKAQERIDAGK
+536 
-547 SLTGHQIVNL
+547 
-557 LQQNEDAIRTGDMV
+557 
-571 TIRNAVAERLAQ
+571 
-583 YGESQNIDRVADAI
+583 
-597 TKQVAGEKLSGK
+597 
-609 EKALVENSAYGQ
+609 
-621 RVLNEMNPEN
+621 
-631 ISEGGF
+631 
-637 NSDWAGQLGTTQI
+637 
-650 NAEAYSQKLRE
+650 
-661 AQAETQQEEP
+661 
-671 QQTERQEM
+671 
-679 TPEEMAVLS
+679 
-688 AWNSEAESS
+688 
-697 PANSTTVQPNLGDR
+697 R
-711 ETLEKL
+711 ETLEQL
-717 GVKTGSQL
+717 GIDPQGKTGSQL
-725 RAEVRQALTER
+725 RAEVRKALTER
-736 QDVAQKVQQRTQVA
+736 QDVVQEVQQRTQAA
-750 QQTQETQGTTQQTQG
+750 QQTQETQETDQRGQGT
-765 EPVTLEEASK
+765 PVTLEEASK

-800 YRIAHEMGQSNVPYR
+800 YRIAHEMGKSNVPYR

-836 TGASAEKQERGGK
+836 TGASAEKQESGGK

-865 KLSDLSKTFNVPQ
+865 NLSDLSKTFNVPQ

-888 AKSTG
+888 AKATG

-903 DAEGNITEAEGRF
+903 DAMGNITEEEGRF

-927 NSGIA
+927 NSGID
-932 NVSSTADFSQYTMLR
+932 NVNSVADFSQYTMLR
-947 TFNHEFTHFIEQNAD
+947 TFNHEFTHFIEQNAA
-962 EEYRQLR
+962 EEYRDLR
-969 KLVFEVMQEKLD
+969 KLVFEAMQEKLD
-981 GQGVGVTVDD
+981 GQKSGVTVDD

-1005 QDISYDEA
+1005 QEISYDDA
-1013 GREVVAD
+1013 SREVVAD

-1054 AKVKAYFDGLT
+1054 AKVRAYFDGLT

-1136 NEKQQKSVEKALAER
+1136 NEEQKKSVVKALSER

-1177 YSMYLDYEADAA
+1177 YSMYLDYEADPA
-1189 EEAIKKNLDYPQG
+1189 ENAIKKNSDYPQG

-1209 CKKRRDFTD
+1209 CRKRRDFTD
-1218 VMNRIFRVYPNHVF
+1218 VMNRIFRIYPNHVF

-1244 QQEGMNVACG
+1244 QEEGMNVACG

-1272 LQGLELYRNGSETRP
+1272 LQALELYRNGSETRP

-1301 YTNGDTYVPT
+1301 YTDGDTYVPT

-1368 QSKNSKGGLRIFS
+1368 LIKNSKGGLRIFS

-1393 MQIITDASTKGLYI
+1393 IQIITDASVKGLYL

-1412 VNEYAKAVKDTGL
+1412 VNEYAKAVKDTGM
-1425 KLNRSLIPAGD
+1425 KLNRSLIPAGE
-1436 LGYHMEGGKPVLDFD
+1436 LGYHMEDGKPVLDFD

-1464 DSSGNPNIGNIVI
+1464 DNSSNPNIGNIVI

-1504 KAVLREKRIDA
+1504 EAVLREKKIDA

-1604 FAQTEKGEYLPQK
+1604 FAQTEKGEYLPQR

-1632 KDYAKEQSRRDSA
+1632 KDYVKEQSRRDRA

-1652 VIQRISDE
+1652 VIKRISDE
-1660 VVQEGD
+1660 VVRERD
-1666 VQFSLRDPVEETRD
+1666 VQLSIRDSEGRILTEAQQEYFKDSKVRDAEGNLLVMYHQTDGTFTVFDTKHKGAGSGDDET
-1680 LLALHNMTADNL
+1680 
-1692 RGALKL
+1692 
-1698 GGLPMPS
+1698 P
-1705 IAIVKAAAGHSKY
+1705 
-1718 GPISVVF
+1718 F
-1725 EKSTI
+1725 
-1730 DPQADRR
+1730 
-1737 NKVYGGDAYTPTAPK
+1737 
-1752 VEYPVNDRAMR
+1752 
-1763 KVEKHL
+1763 
-1769 AELSGQV
+1769 
-1776 AGGIFLND
+1776 GIFLKRTSRNIGVRGEKQMELYAD
-1784 TALRRLGIEDESSM
+1784 IRNPLRVRDRTELVSKLRELSVDYARLKDESAQIDKEYGAKFEEAK
-1798 NADALA
+1798 NAFKNFLIQWRKNNPDA
-1804 ERLARDDSVQA
+1804 
-1815 AYLADSGKALEP
+1815 
-1827 VRQPKEFSKF
+1827 
-1837 GNGAL
+1837 
-1842 QQLVSEVGVQELAR
+1842 
-1856 INAEMQT
+1856 
-1863 GNYAAVREIEGTI
+1863 
-1876 RDIIRSTYEVQHR
+1876 
-1889 GFLDR
+1889 
-1894 KPELKQKRIAHYMEN
+1894 
-1909 NVNIRTVEDFA
+1909 
-1920 RDAWNFY
+1920 
-1927 QDNGATTDEIDRW
+1927 
-1940 ATADKLHEMVTQD
+1940 
-1953 QVKAWLRPQLEGLLG
+1953 PQ
-1968 EAGIYNGKERYTSSG
+1968 
-1983 NQRSFAQT
+1983 
-1991 HYAYTLENIVRAMAE
+1991 RA
-2006 TQKER
+2006 
-2011 GGQTFGV
+2011 
-2018 TAKTMQAVS
+2018 
-2027 TPSYDSI
+2027 
-2034 AAIKADSGRLGAV
+2034 
-2047 EGEAYD
+2047 AYD
-2053 AAVQKVETQI
+2053 ADGFDDAFNAEDNVVKEWTRAKDELALRAKTAITQALRDNGYDGVFLENDKGSWGRSTDAYI
-2063 EQAIRKVMRENK
+2063 ALDANQVKNTTNKSPTADPDIR
-2075 PHSDNQFDEMEIIGE
+2075 
-2090 VMMEAAKGTKTEAA
+2090 
-2104 IQRAFQKE
+2104 
-2112 DYTISKET
+2112 Y
-2120 AKVVQK
+2120 
-2126 LFRDAAA
+2126 
-2133 LPTEYFEAKPQRA
+2133 
-2146 VPFNEAAAVVVPDDL
+2146 
-2161 PVGLKKG
+2161 
-2168 LEELGATVR
+2168 
-2177 EYKAGDEQSRLEA
+2177 
-2190 VNAIPDVQFS
+2190 S
-2200 IREIKG
+2200 IREIA
-2206 EDGTNYGKGVY
+2206 GK
-2217 LDSTLLEGLTDA
+2217 A
-2229 ERKEMMRERV
+2229 M
-2239 KELGGQT
+2239 
-2246 ITAYD
+2246 
-2251 PNGEA
+2251 P
-2256 VDIRI
+2256 
-2261 AAPSEKF
+2261 
-2268 RNRNGRRVPVT
+2268 
-2279 NDLARK
+2279 
-2285 NRDVKVKQ
+2285 
-2293 ESVVLADEL
+2293 
-2302 IATSQYKRPRKAK
+2302 
-2315 YPHGWLDNNGKNDW
+2315 
-2329 QYWTTYIQDK
+2329 
-2339 NNTVWEATLNVAE
+2339 
-2352 SANGV
+2352 
-2357 KYLYDIDPIEKVG
+2357 
-2370 QPVKSGTSTTLV
+2370 
-2382 GQPVKS
+2382 
-2388 GTSTTGDIVA
+2388 
-2398 QDQTESQAQI
+2398 DQTESQAQI

-2422 AQMAKNSESRS
+2422 AQMAKNSENRS

-2454 AEEQRQGFLEEKRA
+2454 AEEQRQGLLEEKRA
-2468 ILAGREAKELSDAER
+2468 ILSGRDAKELSDAER
-2483 AQLRKVQKNLDA
+2483 AQLRKVQKDLDT

-2515 VKALLKKARVVVER
+2515 VKELLKKARVVVER

-2548 MGKLRRSVERNVKR
+2548 MGKLRRSVERNAKR

-2592 LISKRGLA
+2592 LISKRGLS

-2621 LARQSLYEESG
+2621 LARQSLYEENG
-2632 KGDDLIGGYLDLPAG
+2632 EGDDLIGGYLDLPAG
-2647 FQMLLNAYV
+2647 FQMLLNSYV

-2754 KSIFQGLMNGWD
+2754 KSIFQGLMDGWD

-2794 THTVMLES
+2794 THTVMLEN
-2802 SKGGQDEVTLTTAQ
+2802 SKGGQEEVTLTTAQ

-2869 DVDQAEH
+2869 DLDQAEH

-2903 RYMTE
+2903 KYMTE

-2955 LLNISAVKPLTEGA
+2955 LLNLSAVKPLTEGA

-3103 ITKKVITKAEGQE
+3103 LTKKVITKAEGQE

-3180 AEEKRHLTGEE
+3180 VEEKRHLTGEE

-3199 FREVIYRTQVVD
+3199 FREAIYRTQVVD

-3233 MSEATVSYNML
+3233 MSESTVSYNML

-3271 GRAYQ
+3271 GLAYQ

-3292 DALRDWDDDSFLE
+3292 DALRDWDDDTFLE

-3312 GEKPEKVKD
+3312 GEKPETVKD
-3321 QVLNIMLGLEGN
+3321 QVLNLMLGLEGN
-3333 LAGELNPLSKIPLIR
+3333 LAGELNPLGKIPLIR

-3365 AWANLYSLLGIWEE
+3365 AWSNLYSLLGIWEE

-3520 IKKTSWSD
+3520 IKKASWSD

>member
-59 MGEVTGQVANA
+59 MGEVTGQREGESITMPERKTTWTDKVRSGGRTGNYTTAASTPEQQESVLRKGLSGKQPRRTDAEQAESLLRKGGTTEAVKASKKTGGKFDVGDYSKLLGESFAQGVAEGTAGTLAAGETLIGKGLDKLFPGAGFEGSGFFNA
-70 QEPTQERSRLTVEG
+70 LYNGRPDWKFFG
-84 YEAAIKGM
+84 KN
-92 QERMGG
+92 
-98 QTGLTKSD
+98 GLVG
-106 IVRHTQSRETEKW
+106 IRQSREYTQQKLAEDVEDIETGSELGTKV
-119 RQEQAKK
+119 AKK
-126 YSGLRD
+126 AATFGGDVAYGMGNALPMAAEAVITGGTSLLPTTTKELETLGINVVQKSGLAGKLEEAAKLAGNTLRSREYWTSFFSEVGM
-132 QADYAKKSTKVDQS
+132 DYYEALDNGATEDEATRYALSSAMVNSVIEIGGGIQKIPEAPTFRTWI
-146 LASGKGAYI
+146 KGAHEEGMEEI
-155 FGHYVGKGDD
+155 QQGIVSRLMENA
-165 VYSYINSI
+165 VYDKKNPLVSV
-173 GTAYEN
+173 TDEN
-179 RSNAGKTPSGK
+179 AVVN
-190 LAKYAYMTDDEV
+190 
-202 ADYNYLYQTKGKEEA
+202 
-217 EKYLEYMGTELDARR
+217 
-232 AAGFSKWNSELAE
+232 
-245 KAPVLASAAS
+245 PV
-255 VPMNLASGVGLVGVG
+255 
-270 LQNIRNQVTGEYKPI
+270 
-285 NYYSPAMDA
+285 
-294 TVASTAIRGTR
+294 
-305 AQQLTDKY
+305 
-313 GTIQMDEKEH
+313 
-323 PLLSRIFNGKS
+323 
-334 WGDVYQLGMSMVDS
+334 
-348 AAAAGIGKGTGL
+348 
-360 TAAGTAL
+360 TAANEYAGGFAVGGL
-367 LGGSAG
+367 LGGVQ
-373 SQGVLDAVERGATD
+373 QGMAKRAQTRQEAELA
-387 SQALTMGIL
+387 QYQ
-396 NATFESLFEY
+396 ESLDK
-406 VSLDHLL
+406 L
-413 KGNTKNILKGF
+413 G
-424 LKQGF
+424 
-429 IEGSEEWNTTLFNTI
+429 
-444 ADVLVMAENSGYKTS
+444 
-459 VRDYMEQG
+459 
-467 YSEKEAERQAM
+467 EKFTPAAKEM
-478 FDIAVGMGWDF
+478 
-489 VGGAISGGLMD
+489 
-500 TGKQIVRDAT
+500 
-510 YKSKFGKA
+510 
-518 SGDIVAEAQEVAP
+518 
-531 GTALT
+531 
-536 QKAQERIDAGK
+536 AQERL
-547 SLTGHQIVNL
+547 SLDS
-557 LQQNEDAIRTGDMV
+557 EDYTAQKVMNALDSGEAVSGEDIRTL
-571 TIRNAVAERLAQ
+571 IRDNVNAHNTAALAEIKEKIAQRLTDLGETKDANAVADAMVRYFTGETRGKDKASRKQ
-583 YGESQNIDRVADAI
+583 RAADQDTIFRSRYGDHVGQELMQTKNVPQWVQGLPSLTTVYEYEQAHRPVADQQTRAEAPAAQAVE
-597 TKQVAGEKLSGK
+597 TAVEQGTEATEQSAEPEKLTSAIVR
-609 EKALVENSAYGQ
+609 KAAAS
-621 RVLNEMNPEN
+621 
-631 ISEGGF
+631 
-637 NSDWAGQLGTTQI
+637 
-650 NAEAYSQKLRE
+650 
-661 AQAETQQEEP
+661 
-671 QQTERQEM
+671 
-679 TPEEMAVLS
+679 
-688 AWNSEAESS
+688 
-697 PANSTTVQPNLGDR
+697 R
-711 ETLEKL
+711 ETLEQL
-717 GVKTGSQL
+717 GIDPQGKTGSQL

-736 QDVAQKVQQRTQVA
+736 QAVAQQVA
-750 QQTQETQGTTQQTQG
+750 QQTQETQETQEIQETQETQGTAQQTQG
-765 EPVTLEEASK
+765 TPVTLEEASK

-800 YRIAHEMGQSNVPYR
+800 YRIAHEMGESNVPYR

-836 TGASAEKQERGGK
+836 TGASAEKQERSGK
-849 KATWRRQ
+849 KAAWRRQ

-865 KLSDLSKTFNVPQ
+865 NLSDLSKTFNVPQ
-878 KQGYRILSDI
+878 KQGYRILSAI
-888 AKSTG
+888 AKATG

-1005 QDISYDEA
+1005 QEISYDEA
-1013 GREVVAD
+1013 SREVVAD
-1020 AMTDILPDSHFME
+1020 AMTDILPDSYFME

-1085 LESIVEAYDKAA
+1085 LERIVKAYDKAA

-1102 NYQGADKVLQE
+1102 NYQGAENRSEGGETQYMARGKYWRPQLKQAEWDLLERRMNAEIKSGENFLDEATKWVYADEKGVQVFALYGIGDGTDATPLYAVGGKKAAACKTDITDYVEGRKNADRNGRSADSWIEQFQSKKRSRGRNLSEAQEQTGTAGTADELYGGQQGRNLGGYSGRGTENQRGVKDQFSIRDSEGRSLTEAQQDYFKDSKVRDAEGRLKVVYHGSGAVFTKFSADFMSQ
-1113 NGIDVSEDGKSA
+1113 NGSSEGQGFYFTDYKP
-1125 SMDAFSVRTML
+1125 M
-1136 NEKQQKSVEKALAER
+1136 AEGYSKK
-1151 FDVTEEEAGGWLK
+1151 GGQLL
-1164 AETSLASIILNPK
+1164 EG
-1177 YSMYLDYEADAA
+1177 YLDMKKPLSDSEVTLTSA
-1189 EEAIKKNLDYPQG
+1189 EVRKLIKAIDPTG
-1202 TVDFSTI
+1202 D
-1209 CKKRRDFTD
+1209 
-1218 VMNRIFRVYPNHVF
+1218 
-1232 QAEDLA
+1232 DLVL
-1238 KIRTIM
+1238 
-1244 QQEGMNVACG
+1244 N
-1254 ICYVEDRRQLD
+1254 YD
-1265 SIVAEDF
+1265 
-1272 LQGLELYRNGSETRP
+1272 
-1287 DGKPFNQNQLRGLR
+1287 
-1301 YTNGDTYVPT
+1301 
-1311 VAELITLEG
+1311 
-1320 NNALKKKNPNMA
+1320 
-1332 EAWRRYNNA
+1332 
-1341 RGMQSVR
+1341 
-1348 RLTNEAEYKRQI
+1348 
-1360 LKYSKRTV
+1360 
-1368 QSKNSKGGLRIFS
+1368 SKGG
-1381 FSDMEMFHLLDV
+1381 M
-1393 MQIITDASTKGLYI
+1393 
-1407 QGYTK
+1407 GYPSRAW
-1412 VNEYAKAVKDTGL
+1412 Y
-1425 KLNRSLIPAGD
+1425 NRSVEDTLRATMSTSDSDSEILAELANGMGD
-1436 LGYHMEGGKPVLDFD
+1436 PGAVLKAAREVLGYDGYIVEGKYDNATVYV
-1451 TTEGIDIHAKDFF
+1451 AF
-1464 DSSGNPNIGNIVI
+1464 DSSQFKNVDN
-1477 GINDTQIRAAM
+1477 
-1488 VSEFI
+1488 
-1493 DQIIPFHTGQS
+1493 QS
-1504 KAVLREKRIDA
+1504 
-1515 WENYKDYQTDKDME
+1515 
-1529 TGKTAKQQVNI
+1529 
-1540 YTDVLQVLEREGAE
+1540 
-1554 ITKRSFVEKYLE
+1554 
-1566 VCRER
+1566 
-1571 GLIPRFA
+1571 P
-1578 QFLNQDAEGNY
+1578 
-1589 VYTEGYHKLLVDFKT
+1589 
-1604 FAQTEKGEYLPQK
+1604 
-1617 DVRPVFDE
+1617 
-1625 QYLTGIL
+1625 
-1632 KDYAKEQSRRDSA
+1632 
-1645 MKKQMPQ
+1645 
-1652 VIQRISDE
+1652 
-1660 VVQEGD
+1660 
-1666 VQFSLRDPVEETRD
+1666 
-1680 LLALHNMTADNL
+1680 TAD
-1692 RGALKL
+1692 
-1698 GGLPMPS
+1698 P
-1705 IAIVKAAAGHSKY
+1705 
-1718 GPISVVF
+1718 
-1725 EKSTI
+1725 
-1730 DPQADRR
+1730 D
-1737 NKVYGGDAYTPTAPK
+1737 
-1752 VEYPVNDRAMR
+1752 
-1763 KVEKHL
+1763 
-1769 AELSGQV
+1769 
-1776 AGGIFLND
+1776 
-1784 TALRRLGIEDESSM
+1784 
-1798 NADALA
+1798 
-1804 ERLARDDSVQA
+1804 
-1815 AYLADSGKALEP
+1815 
-1827 VRQPKEFSKF
+1827 
-1837 GNGAL
+1837 
-1842 QQLVSEVGVQELAR
+1842 
-1856 INAEMQT
+1856 
-1863 GNYAAVREIEGTI
+1863 I
-1876 RDIIRSTYEVQHR
+1876 RY
-1889 GFLDR
+1889 
-1894 KPELKQKRIAHYMEN
+1894 
-1909 NVNIRTVEDFA
+1909 
-1920 RDAWNFY
+1920 
-1927 QDNGATTDEIDRW
+1927 
-1940 ATADKLHEMVTQD
+1940 
-1953 QVKAWLRPQLEGLLG
+1953 
-1968 EAGIYNGKERYTSSG
+1968 
-1983 NQRSFAQT
+1983 
-1991 HYAYTLENIVRAMAE
+1991 
-2006 TQKER
+2006 
-2011 GGQTFGV
+2011 
-2018 TAKTMQAVS
+2018 
-2027 TPSYDSI
+2027 
-2034 AAIKADSGRLGAV
+2034 
-2047 EGEAYD
+2047 
-2053 AAVQKVETQI
+2053 
-2063 EQAIRKVMRENK
+2063 
-2075 PHSDNQFDEMEIIGE
+2075 
-2090 VMMEAAKGTKTEAA
+2090 
-2104 IQRAFQKE
+2104 
-2112 DYTISKET
+2112 
-2120 AKVVQK
+2120 
-2126 LFRDAAA
+2126 
-2133 LPTEYFEAKPQRA
+2133 
-2146 VPFNEAAAVVVPDDL
+2146 
-2161 PVGLKKG
+2161 
-2168 LEELGATVR
+2168 
-2177 EYKAGDEQSRLEA
+2177 
-2190 VNAIPDVQFS
+2190 S

-2206 EDGTNYGKGVY
+2206 EDGTDYGKGVY

-2268 RNRNGRRVPVT
+2268 RNRNGRKVPVT
-2279 NDLARK
+2279 KDLSTKR
-2285 NRDVKVKQ
+2285 NGTKVKQ

-2302 IATSQYKRPRKAK
+2302 IATSRYDGRKKAG
-2315 YPHGWLDNNGKNDW
+2315 YPHDWLDNNGKNDW

-2370 QPVKSGTSTTLV
+2370 QSVKSDTSTTSV
-2382 GQPVKS
+2382 GQSVKS
-2388 GTSTTGDIVA
+2388 DTSTTGDIVA
-2398 QDQTESQAQI
+2398 QNQTESQAQI

-2483 AQLRKVQKNLDA
+2483 AQLRKVQKDLDT

-2548 MGKLRRSVERNVKR
+2548 MGKLRRSVERNAKR

-2613 ALRGIQDV
+2613 TLRGIQDV

-2766 KLSFNTKKVLDFR
+2766 KLAFNIQKVLDFR

-2802 SKGGQDEVTLTTAQ
+2802 SKGGQEEVTLTTAQ

-3103 ITKKVITKAEGQE
+3103 LTKKVITKAEGQE
-3116 MLQYSGVA
+3116 MLQYSGIA

-3139 IRDRIKGKGSKI
+3139 IRDQIKGKGGKI

-3180 AEEKRHLTGEE
+3180 VEEKRHLTGEE
-3191 LMEATAER
+3191 LMEATTER

-3233 MSEATVSYNML
+3233 MSESTVSYNLL

-3312 GEKPEKVKD
+3312 GEKPETVKD
-3321 QVLNIMLGLEGN
+3321 QVLNLMLGLEGN

-3365 AWANLYSLLGIWEE
+3365 AWSNLYSLLGIWEE

-3427 IVTMWNS
+3427 LVTMWNS

>member
-29 EQQNRQNQRQEA
+29 DQQNRQNQRQEA

-59 MGEVTGQVANA
+59 MGEVTGQREGESITMPERKTTWTDKVRSGGRTGNYTTAASTPEQQESVLRKGLSGKQPRRTDAEQAESLLRKGGTTEAVKASKKTGGKFDVGDYSKLLGESFAQGVAEGTAGILAAGETLIGKGLDKLFPGAGFEGSGFFNA
-70 QEPTQERSRLTVEG
+70 LYNGRPDWKFFG
-84 YEAAIKGM
+84 KN
-92 QERMGG
+92 
-98 QTGLTKSD
+98 GLVG
-106 IVRHTQSRETEKW
+106 IRQSREYTQQKLAEDVEDIETGSELGTKV
-119 RQEQAKK
+119 AKK
-126 YSGLRD
+126 AATFGGDVAYGMGNALPMAAEAVITGGTSLLPITTKELETLGINVVQKSGLAGKLEEAAKLAGNTLRSREYWTSFFSEVGM
-132 QADYAKKSTKVDQS
+132 DYYEALDNGATEDEATRYALSSAMVNSVIEIGGGIQKIPEAPTFRTWI
-146 LASGKGAYI
+146 KGAHEEGMEEI
-155 FGHYVGKGDD
+155 QQGIVSRLMENA
-165 VYSYINSI
+165 VYDKKNPLVSV
-173 GTAYEN
+173 TDEN
-179 RSNAGKTPSGK
+179 AVVN
-190 LAKYAYMTDDEV
+190 
-202 ADYNYLYQTKGKEEA
+202 
-217 EKYLEYMGTELDARR
+217 
-232 AAGFSKWNSELAE
+232 
-245 KAPVLASAAS
+245 PV
-255 VPMNLASGVGLVGVG
+255 
-270 LQNIRNQVTGEYKPI
+270 
-285 NYYSPAMDA
+285 
-294 TVASTAIRGTR
+294 
-305 AQQLTDKY
+305 
-313 GTIQMDEKEH
+313 
-323 PLLSRIFNGKS
+323 
-334 WGDVYQLGMSMVDS
+334 
-348 AAAAGIGKGTGL
+348 
-360 TAAGTAL
+360 TAANEYAGGFAVGGL
-367 LGGSAG
+367 LGGVQ
-373 SQGVLDAVERGATD
+373 QGMAKRAQTRQEAELA
-387 SQALTMGIL
+387 QYQ
-396 NATFESLFEY
+396 ESLDK
-406 VSLDHLL
+406 L
-413 KGNTKNILKGF
+413 G
-424 LKQGF
+424 
-429 IEGSEEWNTTLFNTI
+429 
-444 ADVLVMAENSGYKTS
+444 
-459 VRDYMEQG
+459 
-467 YSEKEAERQAM
+467 EKFTPAAKEM
-478 FDIAVGMGWDF
+478 
-489 VGGAISGGLMD
+489 
-500 TGKQIVRDAT
+500 
-510 YKSKFGKA
+510 
-518 SGDIVAEAQEVAP
+518 
-531 GTALT
+531 
-536 QKAQERIDAGK
+536 AQERL
-547 SLTGHQIVNL
+547 SLDS
-557 LQQNEDAIRTGDMV
+557 EDYTAQKVMNALDSGEAVSGEDIRTL
-571 TIRNAVAERLAQ
+571 IRDNVNAHNTAALAEIKEKIAQRLTDLGETKDANAVADAMVRYFTGETRGKDKASRKQ
-583 YGESQNIDRVADAI
+583 RAADQDTIFRSRYGDHVGQELMQTKNVPQWVQGLPSLTTVYEYEQAHRPVADQQTRAEAPAAQAVE
-597 TKQVAGEKLSGK
+597 TAVEQGTEATEQSAEPEKLTSAIVR
-609 EKALVENSAYGQ
+609 KAAAS
-621 RVLNEMNPEN
+621 
-631 ISEGGF
+631 
-637 NSDWAGQLGTTQI
+637 
-650 NAEAYSQKLRE
+650 
-661 AQAETQQEEP
+661 
-671 QQTERQEM
+671 
-679 TPEEMAVLS
+679 
-688 AWNSEAESS
+688 
-697 PANSTTVQPNLGDR
+697 R
-711 ETLEKL
+711 ETLEQL
-717 GVKTGSQL
+717 GIDPQGKTGSQL

-736 QDVAQKVQQRTQVA
+736 QAVAQQVA
-750 QQTQETQGTTQQTQG
+750 QQTQETQEIQETQETQETQEMQETQETQGTAQQTQG
-765 EPVTLEEASK
+765 TPVTLEEASK

-800 YRIAHEMGQSNVPYR
+800 YRIAHEMGESNVPYR

-836 TGASAEKQERGGK
+836 TGASAEKQERSGK

-865 KLSDLSKTFNVPQ
+865 NLSDLSKTFNVPQ
-878 KQGYRILSDI
+878 KQGYRILSAI
-888 AKSTG
+888 AKATG

-1005 QDISYDEA
+1005 QEISYDEA
-1013 GREVVAD
+1013 SREVVAD
-1020 AMTDILPDSHFME
+1020 AMTDILPDSYFME

-1085 LESIVEAYDKAA
+1085 LERIVKAYDKAA

-1102 NYQGADKVLQE
+1102 NYQGAENRSEGGETQYMARGKYWRPQLKQAEWDLLERRMNAEIKSGENFLDEATKWVYADEKGVQVFALYGIGDGTDATPLYAVGGKKAAACKTDITDYVEGRKNADRNGRSADSWIEQFQSKKRSRGRNLSEAQEQTGTAGTADELYGGQQGRNLGGYSGRGTENQRGVKDQFSIRDSEGRSLTEAQQDYFKDSKVRDAEGRLKVVYHGSGAVFTKFSADFMSQ
-1113 NGIDVSEDGKSA
+1113 NGSSEGQGFYFTDYKP
-1125 SMDAFSVRTML
+1125 M
-1136 NEKQQKSVEKALAER
+1136 AEGYSKK
-1151 FDVTEEEAGGWLK
+1151 GGQLL
-1164 AETSLASIILNPK
+1164 EG
-1177 YSMYLDYEADAA
+1177 YLDMKKPLSDSEVTLTSA
-1189 EEAIKKNLDYPQG
+1189 EVRKLIKAIDPTG
-1202 TVDFSTI
+1202 D
-1209 CKKRRDFTD
+1209 
-1218 VMNRIFRVYPNHVF
+1218 
-1232 QAEDLA
+1232 DLVL
-1238 KIRTIM
+1238 
-1244 QQEGMNVACG
+1244 N
-1254 ICYVEDRRQLD
+1254 YD
-1265 SIVAEDF
+1265 
-1272 LQGLELYRNGSETRP
+1272 
-1287 DGKPFNQNQLRGLR
+1287 
-1301 YTNGDTYVPT
+1301 
-1311 VAELITLEG
+1311 
-1320 NNALKKKNPNMA
+1320 
-1332 EAWRRYNNA
+1332 
-1341 RGMQSVR
+1341 
-1348 RLTNEAEYKRQI
+1348 
-1360 LKYSKRTV
+1360 
-1368 QSKNSKGGLRIFS
+1368 SKGG
-1381 FSDMEMFHLLDV
+1381 M
-1393 MQIITDASTKGLYI
+1393 
-1407 QGYTK
+1407 GYPSRAW
-1412 VNEYAKAVKDTGL
+1412 Y
-1425 KLNRSLIPAGD
+1425 NRSVEDTLRATMSTSDSDSEILAELANGMGD
-1436 LGYHMEGGKPVLDFD
+1436 PGAVLKAAREVLGYDGYIVEGKYDNATVYV
-1451 TTEGIDIHAKDFF
+1451 AF
-1464 DSSGNPNIGNIVI
+1464 DSSQFKNVDN
-1477 GINDTQIRAAM
+1477 
-1488 VSEFI
+1488 
-1493 DQIIPFHTGQS
+1493 QS
-1504 KAVLREKRIDA
+1504 
-1515 WENYKDYQTDKDME
+1515 
-1529 TGKTAKQQVNI
+1529 
-1540 YTDVLQVLEREGAE
+1540 
-1554 ITKRSFVEKYLE
+1554 
-1566 VCRER
+1566 
-1571 GLIPRFA
+1571 P
-1578 QFLNQDAEGNY
+1578 
-1589 VYTEGYHKLLVDFKT
+1589 
-1604 FAQTEKGEYLPQK
+1604 
-1617 DVRPVFDE
+1617 
-1625 QYLTGIL
+1625 
-1632 KDYAKEQSRRDSA
+1632 
-1645 MKKQMPQ
+1645 
-1652 VIQRISDE
+1652 
-1660 VVQEGD
+1660 
-1666 VQFSLRDPVEETRD
+1666 
-1680 LLALHNMTADNL
+1680 TAD
-1692 RGALKL
+1692 
-1698 GGLPMPS
+1698 P
-1705 IAIVKAAAGHSKY
+1705 
-1718 GPISVVF
+1718 
-1725 EKSTI
+1725 
-1730 DPQADRR
+1730 D
-1737 NKVYGGDAYTPTAPK
+1737 
-1752 VEYPVNDRAMR
+1752 
-1763 KVEKHL
+1763 
-1769 AELSGQV
+1769 
-1776 AGGIFLND
+1776 
-1784 TALRRLGIEDESSM
+1784 
-1798 NADALA
+1798 
-1804 ERLARDDSVQA
+1804 
-1815 AYLADSGKALEP
+1815 
-1827 VRQPKEFSKF
+1827 
-1837 GNGAL
+1837 
-1842 QQLVSEVGVQELAR
+1842 
-1856 INAEMQT
+1856 
-1863 GNYAAVREIEGTI
+1863 I
-1876 RDIIRSTYEVQHR
+1876 RY
-1889 GFLDR
+1889 
-1894 KPELKQKRIAHYMEN
+1894 
-1909 NVNIRTVEDFA
+1909 
-1920 RDAWNFY
+1920 
-1927 QDNGATTDEIDRW
+1927 
-1940 ATADKLHEMVTQD
+1940 
-1953 QVKAWLRPQLEGLLG
+1953 
-1968 EAGIYNGKERYTSSG
+1968 
-1983 NQRSFAQT
+1983 
-1991 HYAYTLENIVRAMAE
+1991 
-2006 TQKER
+2006 
-2011 GGQTFGV
+2011 
-2018 TAKTMQAVS
+2018 
-2027 TPSYDSI
+2027 
-2034 AAIKADSGRLGAV
+2034 
-2047 EGEAYD
+2047 
-2053 AAVQKVETQI
+2053 
-2063 EQAIRKVMRENK
+2063 
-2075 PHSDNQFDEMEIIGE
+2075 
-2090 VMMEAAKGTKTEAA
+2090 
-2104 IQRAFQKE
+2104 
-2112 DYTISKET
+2112 
-2120 AKVVQK
+2120 
-2126 LFRDAAA
+2126 
-2133 LPTEYFEAKPQRA
+2133 
-2146 VPFNEAAAVVVPDDL
+2146 
-2161 PVGLKKG
+2161 
-2168 LEELGATVR
+2168 
-2177 EYKAGDEQSRLEA
+2177 
-2190 VNAIPDVQFS
+2190 S

-2206 EDGTNYGKGVY
+2206 EDGTDYGKGVY

-2268 RNRNGRRVPVT
+2268 RNRNGRKVPVT
-2279 NDLARK
+2279 KDLSTKR
-2285 NRDVKVKQ
+2285 NGTKVKQ

-2302 IATSQYKRPRKAK
+2302 IATSRYDGRKKAG
-2315 YPHGWLDNNGKNDW
+2315 YPHDWLDNNGKNDW

-2370 QPVKSGTSTTLV
+2370 QSVKSDTSTTSV
-2382 GQPVKS
+2382 GQSVKS
-2388 GTSTTGDIVA
+2388 DTSTTGDIVA
-2398 QDQTESQAQI
+2398 QNQTESQAQI

-2483 AQLRKVQKNLDA
+2483 AQLRKVQKDLDT

-2548 MGKLRRSVERNVKR
+2548 MGKLRRSVERNAKR

-2613 ALRGIQDV
+2613 TLRGIQDV

-2766 KLSFNTKKVLDFR
+2766 KLAFNIQKVLDFR

-2802 SKGGQDEVTLTTAQ
+2802 SKGGQEEVTLTTAQ

-3103 ITKKVITKAEGQE
+3103 LTKKVITKAEGQE
-3116 MLQYSGVA
+3116 MLQYSGIA

-3139 IRDRIKGKGSKI
+3139 IRDQIKGKGGKI

-3180 AEEKRHLTGEE
+3180 VEEKRHLTGEE
-3191 LMEATAER
+3191 LMEATTER

-3233 MSEATVSYNML
+3233 MSESTVSYNLL

-3312 GEKPEKVKD
+3312 GEKPETVKD
-3321 QVLNIMLGLEGN
+3321 QVLNLMLGLEGN

-3365 AWANLYSLLGIWEE
+3365 AWSNLYSLLGIWEE

-3427 IVTMWNS
+3427 LVTMWNS

>member
-47 SARDRLRQRASA
+47 SARDRLRQRAST
-59 MGEVTGQVANA
+59 MGVVTGQGEGESITMPERKPTWTDKVRSGGRTGNYTTVASTPGQQESVLRKGLGGKQPQRTDAEQVESLLRKGGTTEAVKASKKTGGKFDVGEYSKQLGRQFLSGIAEGGAATLAAGETLIGKGLDKLFPGAGFEGSGVFNALYHGRPDWKLFGENGLPGVKKEREYTQGKLAENIENIDTGSELGDKVAKKAASFGSDAAYGTGNALPMAVEAIFSGGKKALSTLGSLGANVVQKSGLAGKLEEAAKLAGNTLRSREYWTSFLSEVGMDYYEALDNGATDDEATRYALSSALVNSVIEIGGGIQKIPEAPTFRTWIKGAHEEGMEEIQQGIVSRLMENVVYDKKNPLVSVTDENAVVNPVTAANEYAGGFAVGGLLGGVQQGMAKRAQTRQEAELAQYQENLDKLGEEFTPAAKEMAQERLSLDSEDYTAQRVMNALDSGEAVSGEDIRTLILDNVKARNTAALAEIKEKIAQRLTDLGETKDANA
-70 QEPTQERSRLTVEG
+70 VADAMVRYFTVATRGNDKSSRAQRAAEQETIFRSRYGDHVSQELMQTENVPQWVQGLPRLTTVYG
-84 YEAAIKGM
+84 YEQAHRPVAEK
-92 QERMGG
+92 
-98 QTGLTKSD
+98 QTGAEAPAEQEAETAVEQGTDYTEQSAEPEKLTSD
-106 IVRHTQSRETEKW
+106 IVR
-119 RQEQAKK
+119 
-126 YSGLRD
+126 
-132 QADYAKKSTKVDQS
+132 
-146 LASGKGAYI
+146 
-155 FGHYVGKGDD
+155 
-165 VYSYINSI
+165 
-173 GTAYEN
+173 
-179 RSNAGKTPSGK
+179 
-190 LAKYAYMTDDEV
+190 
-202 ADYNYLYQTKGKEEA
+202 
-217 EKYLEYMGTELDARR
+217 
-232 AAGFSKWNSELAE
+232 
-245 KAPVLASAAS
+245 KAAAS
-255 VPMNLASGVGLVGVG
+255 
-270 LQNIRNQVTGEYKPI
+270 
-285 NYYSPAMDA
+285 
-294 TVASTAIRGTR
+294 
-305 AQQLTDKY
+305 
-313 GTIQMDEKEH
+313 
-323 PLLSRIFNGKS
+323 
-334 WGDVYQLGMSMVDS
+334 
-348 AAAAGIGKGTGL
+348 
-360 TAAGTAL
+360 
-367 LGGSAG
+367 
-373 SQGVLDAVERGATD
+373 
-387 SQALTMGIL
+387 
-396 NATFESLFEY
+396 
-406 VSLDHLL
+406 
-413 KGNTKNILKGF
+413 
-424 LKQGF
+424 
-429 IEGSEEWNTTLFNTI
+429 
-444 ADVLVMAENSGYKTS
+444 
-459 VRDYMEQG
+459 
-467 YSEKEAERQAM
+467 
-478 FDIAVGMGWDF
+478 
-489 VGGAISGGLMD
+489 
-500 TGKQIVRDAT
+500 
-510 YKSKFGKA
+510 
-518 SGDIVAEAQEVAP
+518 
-531 GTALT
+531 
-536 QKAQERIDAGK
+536 
-547 SLTGHQIVNL
+547 
-557 LQQNEDAIRTGDMV
+557 
-571 TIRNAVAERLAQ
+571 
-583 YGESQNIDRVADAI
+583 
-597 TKQVAGEKLSGK
+597 
-609 EKALVENSAYGQ
+609 
-621 RVLNEMNPEN
+621 
-631 ISEGGF
+631 
-637 NSDWAGQLGTTQI
+637 
-650 NAEAYSQKLRE
+650 
-661 AQAETQQEEP
+661 
-671 QQTERQEM
+671 
-679 TPEEMAVLS
+679 
-688 AWNSEAESS
+688 
-697 PANSTTVQPNLGDR
+697 R
-711 ETLEKL
+711 ETLEQL
-717 GVKTGSQL
+717 GIDPQGKTGSQL
-725 RAEVRQALTER
+725 RAEVRKALTER
-736 QDVAQKVQQRTQVA
+736 QDVSQEVQQRTQAA
-750 QQTQETQGTTQQTQG
+750 QQTQETQEAAQRAQGTS
-765 EPVTLEEASK
+765 VTLEDASK

-800 YRIAHEMGQSNVPYR
+800 YRIAHEMGKSDVPYR

-836 TGASAEKQERGGK
+836 TGASAEKQESGGK
-849 KATWRRQ
+849 NATWRRQ

-865 KLSDLSKTFNVPQ
+865 NLSDLSKTFNVPQ

-888 AKSTG
+888 SKATG

-927 NSGIA
+927 NSGID
-932 NVSSTADFSQYTMLR
+932 NVNRAADFSQYTMLR
-947 TFNHEFTHFIEQNAD
+947 TFNHEFTHFIEQNAA
-962 EEYRQLR
+962 EEYRELR
-969 KLVFEVMQEKLD
+969 KLVFEAMQEKLD
-981 GQGVGVTVDD
+981 GQGNGVTVDD

-1005 QDISYDEA
+1005 QEISYDEA
-1013 GREVVAD
+1013 SREVVAD

-1085 LESIVEAYDKAA
+1085 LERIVEAYDKAA

-1102 NYQGADKVLQE
+1102 NYQGAETRSEGGDE
-1113 NGIDVSEDGKSA
+1113 NGRIHSGQHERNAGGV
-1125 SMDAFSVRTML
+1125 
-1136 NEKQQKSVEKALAER
+1136 AER
-1151 FDVTEEEAGGWLK
+1151 GTE
-1164 AETSLASIILNPK
+1164 
-1177 YSMYLDYEADAA
+1177 
-1189 EEAIKKNLDYPQG
+1189 
-1202 TVDFSTI
+1202 
-1209 CKKRRDFTD
+1209 
-1218 VMNRIFRVYPNHVF
+1218 
-1232 QAEDLA
+1232 
-1238 KIRTIM
+1238 
-1244 QQEGMNVACG
+1244 
-1254 ICYVEDRRQLD
+1254 
-1265 SIVAEDF
+1265 
-1272 LQGLELYRNGSETRP
+1272 
-1287 DGKPFNQNQLRGLR
+1287 NQRG
-1301 YTNGDTYVPT
+1301 
-1311 VAELITLEG
+1311 
-1320 NNALKKKNPNMA
+1320 
-1332 EAWRRYNNA
+1332 
-1341 RGMQSVR
+1341 
-1348 RLTNEAEYKRQI
+1348 
-1360 LKYSKRTV
+1360 
-1368 QSKNSKGGLRIFS
+1368 
-1381 FSDMEMFHLLDV
+1381 
-1393 MQIITDASTKGLYI
+1393 
-1407 QGYTK
+1407 
-1412 VNEYAKAVKDTGL
+1412 VKDQFL
-1425 KLNRSLIPAGD
+1425 
-1436 LGYHMEGGKPVLDFD
+1436 
-1451 TTEGIDIHAKDFF
+1451 
-1464 DSSGNPNIGNIVI
+1464 
-1477 GINDTQIRAAM
+1477 
-1488 VSEFI
+1488 
-1493 DQIIPFHTGQS
+1493 
-1504 KAVLREKRIDA
+1504 LRE
-1515 WENYKDYQTDKDME
+1515 
-1529 TGKTAKQQVNI
+1529 
-1540 YTDVLQVLEREGAE
+1540 
-1554 ITKRSFVEKYLE
+1554 
-1566 VCRER
+1566 
-1571 GLIPRFA
+1571 
-1578 QFLNQDAEGNY
+1578 
-1589 VYTEGYHKLLVDFKT
+1589 
-1604 FAQTEKGEYLPQK
+1604 
-1617 DVRPVFDE
+1617 
-1625 QYLTGIL
+1625 
-1632 KDYAKEQSRRDSA
+1632 
-1645 MKKQMPQ
+1645 
-1652 VIQRISDE
+1652 
-1660 VVQEGD
+1660 
-1666 VQFSLRDPVEETRD
+1666 PVEETRD

-1842 QQLVSEVGVQELAR
+1842 QQLVSEVGVQDLAR

-1909 NVNIRTVEDFA
+1909 NVNSRTVEDFA
-1920 RDAWNFY
+1920 LNAWNFY

-2120 AKVVQK
+2120 AKMVQK

-2161 PVGLKKG
+2161 PAGLKKG

-2200 IREIKG
+2200 IRDSEGRILTEAQQDYFKDSKVRDADG
-2206 EDGTNYGKGVY
+2206 NLLVMYHQTDGTFTVFDTKHKGAGAGDDETPFGIFLKRTPRNIGVRGEKQMELYANIRNPLRVRDRTELVSKLRELSVDYARLKDESAQIDKEYGAKFEEAKNAFKSFLIQWRKNNPDAPPRAAYDADGFDDAFNAEDNVVKEWTRVKDELAMRAKTAITQALRDNGYDGVFLENDKG
-2217 LDSTLLEGLTDA
+2217 SWGRSTDA
-2229 ERKEMMRERV
+2229 YIALDANQV
-2239 KELGGQT
+2239 KNT
-2246 ITAYD
+2246 TNKSPTAD
-2251 PNGEA
+2251 P
-2256 VDIRI
+2256 DIRYSIREI
-2261 AAPSEKF
+2261 AGKVMPVLDTQKDT
-2268 RNRNGRRVPVT
+2268 RNYSVAEAYLKTLVDTEHPFSTILMDAQPVYIGR
-2279 NDLARK
+2279 DLPGEYRSSKYTKTLRK
-2285 NRDVKVKQ
+2285 SIRDVKMQAATNLDEMLLLAENGEWHENIKEKHKVDAKNGWYRYSTQ
-2293 ESVVLADEL
+2293 FAVPVLDIKKSVDHYTVYSGTLLIRNDAD
-2302 IATSQYKRPRKAK
+2302 
-2315 YPHGWLDNNGKNDW
+2315 GK
-2329 QYWTTYIQDK
+2329 
-2339 NNTVWEATLNVAE
+2339 
-2352 SANGV
+2352 S
-2357 KYLYDIDPIEKVG
+2357 YLYDLLDIKKEKVISSASFSARG
-2370 QPVKSGTSTTLV
+2370 HSEVFEPKPSQTQYT
-2382 GQPVKS
+2382 
-2388 GTSTTGDIVA
+2388 
-2398 QDQTESQAQI
+2398 QDQTGSQAQI

-2422 AQMAKNSESRS
+2422 AQMAKNSENRS

-2483 AQLRKVQKNLDA
+2483 AQLRKVQKNLDT

-2515 VKALLKKARVVVER
+2515 VKELLKKARVVVER

-2548 MGKLRRSVERNVKR
+2548 MGKLRRSVERNAKR

-2621 LARQSLYEESG
+2621 LARQSLYEENG

-2794 THTVMLES
+2794 THTVMLENS
-2802 SKGGQDEVTLTTAQ
+2802 EGGQEEVTLTTAQ

-2828 AMGHLMGGGIRIA
+2828 AMGHLMGGGIRVA

-2854 AEEGKPVREKKKKKK
+2854 AEEGNPVREKKKKKK

-2903 RYMTE
+2903 KYMTE

-2955 LLNISAVKPLTEGA
+2955 LLNLSAVKPLTEGA

-3026 REMTRAWG
+3026 RAITRAWG

-3103 ITKKVITKAEGQE
+3103 LTKKVITKAERQE

-3180 AEEKRHLTGEE
+3180 VEEKRHLTGEE

-3233 MSEATVSYNML
+3233 MSESTVSYNML

-3271 GRAYQ
+3271 GLAYQ

-3292 DALRDWDDDSFLE
+3292 DALRDWDDDTFLE

-3312 GEKPEKVKD
+3312 GEKPEKVRD
-3321 QVLNIMLGLEGN
+3321 QVLNLMLGLEGN
-3333 LAGELNPLSKIPLIR
+3333 LAGELNPLGKIPLIR

-3353 FGGFSTDRMDMA
+3353 LGGFSTDRMDMA
-3365 AWANLYSLLGIWEE
+3365 AWSNLYSLLGIWEE

-3427 IVTMWNS
+3427 LVTMWNS

-3520 IKKTSWSD
+3520 IKKSSWSD

>member
-29 EQQNRQNQRQEA
+29 EQQNRQNQRQEV
-41 ETPAVG
+41 ESPAVG
-47 SARDRLRQRASA
+47 SARDRLRQRAST
-59 MGEVTGQVANA
+59 MGVVTGQRENA

-92 QERMGG
+92 RERMGG

-232 AAGFSKWNSELAE
+232 AAGFSQWNRELAE
-245 KAPVLASAAS
+245 KAPVLASATS
-255 VPMNLASGVGLVGVG
+255 VPMKLASGVGLVDVG

-348 AAAAGIGKGTGL
+348 AAAAGIGQLTGF

-444 ADVLVMAENSGYKTS
+444 ADVLVMAENSDYKTS

-547 SLTGHQIVNL
+547 SLTGQQIVNL
-557 LQQNEDAIRTGDMV
+557 VQQNEDAIRTGDMV
-571 TIRNAVAERLAQ
+571 TIRNAVADRLAQ
-583 YGESQNIDRVADAI
+583 YGENQNIDRVADAI

-609 EKALVENSAYGQ
+609 EKALVENSTYGQ

-679 TPEEMAVLS
+679 TPEEMAILS
-688 AWNSEAESS
+688 AWNSETESS
-697 PANSTTVQPNLGDR
+697 PANRTTVQPNLGDR
-711 ETLEKL
+711 ETLDTL

-725 RAEVRQALTER
+725 REEVRKALTER
-736 QDVAQKVQQRTQVA
+736 QDVAQQVA
-750 QQTQETQGTTQQTQG
+750 KQAQKTQGSPVTQEAAQQTQG
-765 EPVTLEEASK
+765 EPVTLEDASK

-836 TGASAEKQERGGK
+836 TGASAEKQESGGK

-865 KLSDLSKTFNVPQ
+865 NLSDLSKTFNVPQ

-888 AKSTG
+888 AKATG

-927 NSGIA
+927 NSGID
-932 NVSSTADFSQYTMLR
+932 NVNSTADFSQYTMLR
-947 TFNHEFTHFIEQNAD
+947 TFNHEFTHFIEQNAAD
-962 EEYRQLR
+962 EYRELR

-981 GQGVGVTVDD
+981 GQESGVTVDD

-1005 QDISYDEA
+1005 QEISYDEA
-1013 GREVVAD
+1013 SREVVAD

-1047 GKLKDFI
+1047 GKLKEFI
-1054 AKVKAYFDGLT
+1054 AKVRTYFDGLT

-1085 LESIVEAYDKAA
+1085 LERIVEAYDKAA

-1102 NYQGADKVLQE
+1102 NYQGAETRSEGGDE
-1113 NGIDVSEDGKSA
+1113 NGRIHSGQHERNAGGI
-1125 SMDAFSVRTML
+1125 
-1136 NEKQQKSVEKALAER
+1136 AER
-1151 FDVTEEEAGGWLK
+1151 GTE
-1164 AETSLASIILNPK
+1164 
-1177 YSMYLDYEADAA
+1177 
-1189 EEAIKKNLDYPQG
+1189 
-1202 TVDFSTI
+1202 
-1209 CKKRRDFTD
+1209 
-1218 VMNRIFRVYPNHVF
+1218 
-1232 QAEDLA
+1232 
-1238 KIRTIM
+1238 
-1244 QQEGMNVACG
+1244 
-1254 ICYVEDRRQLD
+1254 
-1265 SIVAEDF
+1265 
-1272 LQGLELYRNGSETRP
+1272 
-1287 DGKPFNQNQLRGLR
+1287 NQRG
-1301 YTNGDTYVPT
+1301 
-1311 VAELITLEG
+1311 
-1320 NNALKKKNPNMA
+1320 
-1332 EAWRRYNNA
+1332 
-1341 RGMQSVR
+1341 
-1348 RLTNEAEYKRQI
+1348 
-1360 LKYSKRTV
+1360 
-1368 QSKNSKGGLRIFS
+1368 
-1381 FSDMEMFHLLDV
+1381 
-1393 MQIITDASTKGLYI
+1393 
-1407 QGYTK
+1407 
-1412 VNEYAKAVKDTGL
+1412 VKDQFL
-1425 KLNRSLIPAGD
+1425 
-1436 LGYHMEGGKPVLDFD
+1436 
-1451 TTEGIDIHAKDFF
+1451 
-1464 DSSGNPNIGNIVI
+1464 
-1477 GINDTQIRAAM
+1477 
-1488 VSEFI
+1488 
-1493 DQIIPFHTGQS
+1493 
-1504 KAVLREKRIDA
+1504 LRE
-1515 WENYKDYQTDKDME
+1515 
-1529 TGKTAKQQVNI
+1529 
-1540 YTDVLQVLEREGAE
+1540 
-1554 ITKRSFVEKYLE
+1554 
-1566 VCRER
+1566 
-1571 GLIPRFA
+1571 
-1578 QFLNQDAEGNY
+1578 
-1589 VYTEGYHKLLVDFKT
+1589 
-1604 FAQTEKGEYLPQK
+1604 
-1617 DVRPVFDE
+1617 
-1625 QYLTGIL
+1625 
-1632 KDYAKEQSRRDSA
+1632 
-1645 MKKQMPQ
+1645 
-1652 VIQRISDE
+1652 
-1660 VVQEGD
+1660 
-1666 VQFSLRDPVEETRD
+1666 PVEETRD

-1798 NADALA
+1798 NADELA

-1815 AYLADSGKALEP
+1815 AYLADSGKSLEP

-1842 QQLVSEVGVQELAR
+1842 QQLVYEVGVQELAR

-1909 NVNIRTVEDFA
+1909 NVNSRTVEDFA
-1920 RDAWNFY
+1920 LDAWNFY

-2120 AKVVQK
+2120 AKMVQK

-2161 PVGLKKG
+2161 PAGLKKG

-2200 IREIKG
+2200 IRDSEGRRLTEAQQDYFKDSKVRDAEGRLKVVYHGSGAVFTKFSAEFMSQHGSAEGQGFYFTDYKPMAEGYSKKG
-2206 EDGTNYGKGVY
+2206 GQ
-2217 LDSTLLEGLTDA
+2217 LLEGYLDMKKPLSDSEVTLTSA
-2229 ERKEMMRERV
+2229 EVRKLIKAIDPTGDDLVLNYDSKGGMGYPSREWYNRSV
-2239 KELGGQT
+2239 EDTLRATMSTSDSDSEILAELANGMGDPGAVLKAAREVLGYDGYIVEGKYDNATVYVAFDSSQFKNVDNQSP
-2246 ITAYD
+2246 TAD
-2251 PNGEA
+2251 P
-2256 VDIRI
+2256 DIRYSI
-2261 AAPSEKF
+2261 RETA
-2268 RNRNGRRVPVT
+2268 
-2279 NDLARK
+2279 
-2285 NRDVKVKQ
+2285 
-2293 ESVVLADEL
+2293 
-2302 IATSQYKRPRKAK
+2302 
-2315 YPHGWLDNNGKNDW
+2315 GKDM
-2329 QYWTTYIQDK
+2329 
-2339 NNTVWEATLNVAE
+2339 
-2352 SANGV
+2352 
-2357 KYLYDIDPIEKVG
+2357 P
-2370 QPVKSGTSTTLV
+2370 
-2382 GQPVKS
+2382 
-2388 GTSTTGDIVA
+2388 
-2398 QDQTESQAQI
+2398 DQTESQAQI

-2468 ILAGREAKELSDAER
+2468 ILAGRDAKELSDAER
-2483 AQLRKVQKNLDA
+2483 AQLRKVQKDLDT
-2495 VNGKIRRLNEELSQT
+2495 VNGKIRRMNEELSQT

-2515 VKALLKKARVVVER
+2515 VKELLKKARVVVER

-2548 MGKLRRSVERNVKR
+2548 MGKLRRSVERNAKR

-2592 LISKRGLA
+2592 LISKRGLS

-2621 LARQSLYEESG
+2621 LARQSLYEENG
-2632 KGDDLIGGYLDLPAG
+2632 EGDDLIGGYLDLPAG

-2754 KSIFQGLMNGWD
+2754 KSIFQGLMDGWD

-2794 THTVMLES
+2794 THTVMLEN
-2802 SKGGQDEVTLTTAQ
+2802 SKGGQEEVTLTTAQ

-2903 RYMTE
+2903 KYMTE

-2955 LLNISAVKPLTEGA
+2955 LLNLSAVKPLTEGA

-2979 DVFANHM
+2979 DVFSNHM

-3103 ITKKVITKAEGQE
+3103 LTKKVITKAEGQE

-3174 LACKLE
+3174 LACKME
-3180 AEEKRHLTGEE
+3180 VEGKRHLTGEE

-3199 FREVIYRTQVVD
+3199 FREVIYRTQVLD

-3233 MSEATVSYNML
+3233 MSESTVSYNML

-3256 SMGMQKAVKKNWRQL
+3256 SMGMQKAVKKNWRHL
-3271 GRAYQ
+3271 GLAYQ

-3321 QVLNIMLGLEGN
+3321 QVLNLMLGLEGN
-3333 LAGELNPLSKIPLIR
+3333 LAGELNPLGKIPLIR

-3365 AWANLYSLLGIWEE
+3365 AWSNLYSLLGIWEE
-3379 TIGLWTGSLDKA
+3379 TIGLWTGSLDKP

-3520 IKKTSWSD
+3520 IKKASWSD

>member
-29 EQQNRQNQRQEA
+29 EQQNRKNQRQEA
-41 ETPAVG
+41 ESPAVG
-47 SARDRLRQRASA
+47 SARDRLRQRAST
-59 MGEVTGQVANA
+59 MGVVTGQGEDESITMPERKPTWTDKVRSGGRTGNYTTVASTPGQQESVLRKGLSGKQPQRTDAEQAESLLRKGGTTEAVKASKKTGGKFDVGEYSKQLGRQFLSGIAEGGAATLAEGETLIGKGLDKLFPGAGFEGSGVFNALYHGRPDWKLFGENGLPGVKKEREYTQEKLAENIENIDTGSELGDKVAKKVASFGSDAAYGAGNALPMAVEAIFSGGKKALSTLGSLGANVVQKSGLAGKLEEAAKLAGNTLRSREYWTSFLSEVGMDYYEALDNEATDDEATRYALSSALANSVIEIGGGIQKIPEAPTFRTWIKGAHEEGMEEIQQGIVSRLMENAVYDKKNPLVSVTDENAVVNPVKATDEYAGGFAVGGLLGGVQQGMAKRAQTRQEAELAQYQENLDKLGEEFTPAAKEMAQERLSLDSEDYTAQKVMNALDSGEAVSGEDIRTLILDNVKARNTAALAEIKEKIAQRLTDLGETKDANA
-70 QEPTQERSRLTVEG
+70 VADAMVRYFTVATRGDDKASREQRAAEQETIFRSRYGDHVSQELTQTENVPQWVQGLPRLTTVYG
-84 YEAAIKGM
+84 YQQAHRPVAE
-92 QERMGG
+92 Q
-98 QTGLTKSD
+98 QTGAEAPAEQEAETAVDQGTDSKEQSAEPEKLTSD
-106 IVRHTQSRETEKW
+106 IVR
-119 RQEQAKK
+119 
-126 YSGLRD
+126 
-132 QADYAKKSTKVDQS
+132 
-146 LASGKGAYI
+146 
-155 FGHYVGKGDD
+155 
-165 VYSYINSI
+165 
-173 GTAYEN
+173 
-179 RSNAGKTPSGK
+179 
-190 LAKYAYMTDDEV
+190 
-202 ADYNYLYQTKGKEEA
+202 
-217 EKYLEYMGTELDARR
+217 
-232 AAGFSKWNSELAE
+232 
-245 KAPVLASAAS
+245 KA
-255 VPMNLASGVGLVGVG
+255 
-270 LQNIRNQVTGEYKPI
+270 
-285 NYYSPAMDA
+285 
-294 TVASTAIRGTR
+294 
-305 AQQLTDKY
+305 
-313 GTIQMDEKEH
+313 
-323 PLLSRIFNGKS
+323 
-334 WGDVYQLGMSMVDS
+334 
-348 AAAAGIGKGTGL
+348 
-360 TAAGTAL
+360 
-367 LGGSAG
+367 
-373 SQGVLDAVERGATD
+373 
-387 SQALTMGIL
+387 
-396 NATFESLFEY
+396 
-406 VSLDHLL
+406 
-413 KGNTKNILKGF
+413 
-424 LKQGF
+424 
-429 IEGSEEWNTTLFNTI
+429 
-444 ADVLVMAENSGYKTS
+444 
-459 VRDYMEQG
+459 
-467 YSEKEAERQAM
+467 
-478 FDIAVGMGWDF
+478 
-489 VGGAISGGLMD
+489 
-500 TGKQIVRDAT
+500 
-510 YKSKFGKA
+510 
-518 SGDIVAEAQEVAP
+518 
-531 GTALT
+531 
-536 QKAQERIDAGK
+536 
-547 SLTGHQIVNL
+547 
-557 LQQNEDAIRTGDMV
+557 
-571 TIRNAVAERLAQ
+571 
-583 YGESQNIDRVADAI
+583 
-597 TKQVAGEKLSGK
+597 
-609 EKALVENSAYGQ
+609 
-621 RVLNEMNPEN
+621 
-631 ISEGGF
+631 
-637 NSDWAGQLGTTQI
+637 
-650 NAEAYSQKLRE
+650 
-661 AQAETQQEEP
+661 
-671 QQTERQEM
+671 
-679 TPEEMAVLS
+679 
-688 AWNSEAESS
+688 AES
-697 PANSTTVQPNLGDR
+697 R
-711 ETLEKL
+711 ETLEQL
-717 GVKTGSQL
+717 GIDPQGKTGSQL
-725 RAEVRQALTER
+725 RAEVRKALTER
-736 QDVAQKVQQRTQVA
+736 QDVAQEVQQRTQAA
-750 QQTQETQGTTQQTQG
+750 QQTQETQEAVQQTQR

-800 YRIAHEMGQSNVPYR
+800 YRIAHEMGKSNVPYR

-836 TGASAEKQERGGK
+836 TGASSEKQENGGK

-865 KLSDLSKTFNVPQ
+865 NLSDLSKTFNVPQ

-888 AKSTG
+888 AKATG

-903 DAEGNITEAEGRF
+903 DARGNITEEEGRF

-927 NSGIA
+927 NSGID
-932 NVSSTADFSQYTMLR
+932 NVNSAADFSQYTMLR
-947 TFNHEFTHFIEQNAD
+947 TFNHEFTHFIEQNAA
-962 EEYRQLR
+962 EEYRELR
-969 KLVFEVMQEKLD
+969 KLVFEAMQEKLD
-981 GQGVGVTVDD
+981 GQGIGVTVDD

-1005 QDISYDEA
+1005 QEISYDEA
-1013 GREVVAD
+1013 SREVVAD

-1054 AKVKAYFDGLT
+1054 AKVRAYFDGLT

-1085 LESIVEAYDKAA
+1085 LERIVEAYDKAA

-1113 NGIDVSEDGKSA
+1113 NGIDVSEDGNSA

-1136 NEKQQKSVEKALAER
+1136 NEEQKKSVVKALAER
-1151 FDVTEEEAGGWLK
+1151 FDVTEEEASGWLK

-1177 YSMYLDYEADAA
+1177 YSMYLDYEADPA
-1189 EEAIKKNLDYPQG
+1189 EDAIKKNSDYPQG

-1218 VMNRIFRVYPNHVF
+1218 VMNRIFRIYPNHVF

-1244 QQEGMNVACG
+1244 QEEGMNVACG

-1272 LQGLELYRNGSETRP
+1272 LQALELYRNGSETRP

-1301 YTNGDTYVPT
+1301 YTDGDTYVPT

-1320 NNALKKKNPNMA
+1320 NNALKRKNPNMA

-1368 QSKNSKGGLRIFS
+1368 WSKNSKGGLRIFS

-1393 MQIITDASTKGLYI
+1393 IQIITDASVKGLYL

-1412 VNEYAKAVKDTGL
+1412 VNEYAKAVKDTGM
-1425 KLNRSLIPAGD
+1425 KLNRSLIPAGE
-1436 LGYHMEGGKPVLDFD
+1436 LGYHMEDGKPVLDFD

-1464 DSSGNPNIGNIVI
+1464 DNSSNPDIGNIVI

-1504 KAVLREKRIDA
+1504 EAVLREKKIDA

-1566 VCRER
+1566 VCRDR

-1625 QYLTGIL
+1625 NYLAGIL
-1632 KDYAKEQSRRDSA
+1632 KDYVKEQSRRDSA
-1645 MKKQMPQ
+1645 MKKQMPK

-1660 VVQEGD
+1660 VVQGRD
-1666 VQFSLRDPVEETRD
+1666 VQLAIRDSEGRILTEAQQDYFKDSKVRDAEGRLKVVYHGSGAVFTKFSADFMSQNGSAEGQGFYFTDYKPMAEGYSKKGGQ
-1680 LLALHNMTADNL
+1680 LLEGYLDMKNPLSDSEVTLTYAEV
-1692 RGALKL
+1692 RKL
-1698 GGLPMPS
+1698 
-1705 IAIVKAAAGHSKY
+1705 IKA
-1718 GPISVVF
+1718 
-1725 EKSTI
+1725 I
-1730 DPQADRR
+1730 DPTGDDLVL
-1737 NKVYGGDAYTPTAPK
+1737 NYDSKGGMGYPSREWYNRS
-1752 VEYPVNDRAMR
+1752 VEDTLRATMSTSDSDS
-1763 KVEKHL
+1763 EIL
-1769 AELSGQV
+1769 AELANGTGDPGAVLKAAREVLGYDGYIVEGKYDNATVYV
-1776 AGGIFLND
+1776 AFD
-1784 TALRRLGIEDESSM
+1784 SS
-1798 NADALA
+1798 
-1804 ERLARDDSVQA
+1804 QF
-1815 AYLADSGKALEP
+1815 K
-1827 VRQPKEFSKF
+1827 
-1837 GNGAL
+1837 
-1842 QQLVSEVGVQELAR
+1842 
-1856 INAEMQT
+1856 
-1863 GNYAAVREIEGTI
+1863 
-1876 RDIIRSTYEVQHR
+1876 
-1889 GFLDR
+1889 
-1894 KPELKQKRIAHYMEN
+1894 
-1909 NVNIRTVEDFA
+1909 NV
-1920 RDAWNFY
+1920 
-1927 QDNGATTDEIDRW
+1927 DNQSP
-1940 ATADKLHEMVTQD
+1940 TADPD
-1953 QVKAWLRPQLEGLLG
+1953 
-1968 EAGIYNGKERYTSSG
+1968 IRY
-1983 NQRSFAQT
+1983 
-1991 HYAYTLENIVRAMAE
+1991 
-2006 TQKER
+2006 
-2011 GGQTFGV
+2011 
-2018 TAKTMQAVS
+2018 
-2027 TPSYDSI
+2027 
-2034 AAIKADSGRLGAV
+2034 
-2047 EGEAYD
+2047 
-2053 AAVQKVETQI
+2053 
-2063 EQAIRKVMRENK
+2063 
-2075 PHSDNQFDEMEIIGE
+2075 
-2090 VMMEAAKGTKTEAA
+2090 
-2104 IQRAFQKE
+2104 
-2112 DYTISKET
+2112 
-2120 AKVVQK
+2120 
-2126 LFRDAAA
+2126 
-2133 LPTEYFEAKPQRA
+2133 
-2146 VPFNEAAAVVVPDDL
+2146 
-2161 PVGLKKG
+2161 
-2168 LEELGATVR
+2168 
-2177 EYKAGDEQSRLEA
+2177 
-2190 VNAIPDVQFS
+2190 S
-2200 IREIKG
+2200 IREIA
-2206 EDGTNYGKGVY
+2206 GK
-2217 LDSTLLEGLTDA
+2217 A
-2229 ERKEMMRERV
+2229 M
-2239 KELGGQT
+2239 
-2246 ITAYD
+2246 
-2251 PNGEA
+2251 P
-2256 VDIRI
+2256 
-2261 AAPSEKF
+2261 
-2268 RNRNGRRVPVT
+2268 
-2279 NDLARK
+2279 
-2285 NRDVKVKQ
+2285 
-2293 ESVVLADEL
+2293 
-2302 IATSQYKRPRKAK
+2302 
-2315 YPHGWLDNNGKNDW
+2315 
-2329 QYWTTYIQDK
+2329 
-2339 NNTVWEATLNVAE
+2339 
-2352 SANGV
+2352 
-2357 KYLYDIDPIEKVG
+2357 
-2370 QPVKSGTSTTLV
+2370 
-2382 GQPVKS
+2382 
-2388 GTSTTGDIVA
+2388 
-2398 QDQTESQAQI
+2398 DQTESQAQI

-2483 AQLRKVQKNLDA
+2483 AQLRKVQKDLDT
-2495 VNGKIRRLNEELSQT
+2495 VNGKIRRLNEELLQT

-2515 VKALLKKARVVVER
+2515 VKELLKKARVVVER

-2548 MGKLRRSVERNVKR
+2548 MGKLRRSVERNAKR

-2621 LARQSLYEESG
+2621 LARQSLYEENG
-2632 KGDDLIGGYLDLPAG
+2632 EGDDLIGGYLDLPAG

-2727 QRKTGENFLVW
+2727 QKKTGENFLVW

-2743 WYAFQRFGEGG
+2743 LYAFQRFGEGG
-2754 KSIFQGLMNGWD
+2754 KSIFQGLMDGWD

-2794 THTVMLES
+2794 THTVMLEN
-2802 SKGGQDEVTLTTAQ
+2802 SKGGQEEVTLTTAQ

-2903 RYMTE
+2903 KYMTE

-2955 LLNISAVKPLTEGA
+2955 LLNLSAVKPLAEGA

-3015 DNGQVRTRTVQ
+3015 ENGQVRTRTVQ

-3103 ITKKVITKAEGQE
+3103 LTKKVITKAEGQE

-3180 AEEKRHLTGEE
+3180 VEEKRHLTGEE

-3233 MSEATVSYNML
+3233 MSESTVSYNML

-3271 GRAYQ
+3271 GPAYQ

-3312 GEKPEKVKD
+3312 GEKPETVRD
-3321 QVLNIMLGLEGN
+3321 QVLNLMLGLEGN
-3333 LAGELNPLSKIPLIR
+3333 LAGELNPLGKIPLIR

-3365 AWANLYSLLGIWEE
+3365 AWSNLYSLLGIWEE

-3427 IVTMWNS
+3427 LVTMWNS

-3520 IKKTSWSD
+3520 IKKASWSD

>member
-59 MGEVTGQVANA
+59 MGEVTGQREGESITMPERKTTWTDKVRSGGRTGNYTTAASTPEQQESVLRKGLSGKQPRRTDAEQAESLLRKGGTTEAVKASKKTGGKFDVGDYSKLLGESFAQGVAEGTAGTLAAGETLIGKGLDKLFPGAGFEGSGFFNA
-70 QEPTQERSRLTVEG
+70 LYNGRPDWKFFG
-84 YEAAIKGM
+84 KN
-92 QERMGG
+92 
-98 QTGLTKSD
+98 GLVG
-106 IVRHTQSRETEKW
+106 IRQSREYTQQKLAEDVEDIETGSELGTKV
-119 RQEQAKK
+119 AKK
-126 YSGLRD
+126 AATFGGDVAYGMGNALPMAAEAVITGGTSLLPTTTKELETLGINVVQKSGLAGKLEEAAKLAGNTLRSREYWTSFFSEVGM
-132 QADYAKKSTKVDQS
+132 DYYEALDNGATEDEATRYALSSAMVNSVIEIGGGIQKIPEAPTFRTWI
-146 LASGKGAYI
+146 KGAHEEGMEEI
-155 FGHYVGKGDD
+155 QQGIVSRLMENA
-165 VYSYINSI
+165 VYDKKNPLVSV
-173 GTAYEN
+173 TDEN
-179 RSNAGKTPSGK
+179 AVVN
-190 LAKYAYMTDDEV
+190 
-202 ADYNYLYQTKGKEEA
+202 
-217 EKYLEYMGTELDARR
+217 
-232 AAGFSKWNSELAE
+232 
-245 KAPVLASAAS
+245 PV
-255 VPMNLASGVGLVGVG
+255 
-270 LQNIRNQVTGEYKPI
+270 
-285 NYYSPAMDA
+285 
-294 TVASTAIRGTR
+294 
-305 AQQLTDKY
+305 
-313 GTIQMDEKEH
+313 
-323 PLLSRIFNGKS
+323 
-334 WGDVYQLGMSMVDS
+334 
-348 AAAAGIGKGTGL
+348 
-360 TAAGTAL
+360 TAANEYAGGFAVGGL
-367 LGGSAG
+367 LGGVQ
-373 SQGVLDAVERGATD
+373 QGMAKRAQTRQEAELA
-387 SQALTMGIL
+387 QYQ
-396 NATFESLFEY
+396 ESLDK
-406 VSLDHLL
+406 L
-413 KGNTKNILKGF
+413 G
-424 LKQGF
+424 
-429 IEGSEEWNTTLFNTI
+429 
-444 ADVLVMAENSGYKTS
+444 
-459 VRDYMEQG
+459 
-467 YSEKEAERQAM
+467 EKFTPAAKEM
-478 FDIAVGMGWDF
+478 
-489 VGGAISGGLMD
+489 
-500 TGKQIVRDAT
+500 
-510 YKSKFGKA
+510 
-518 SGDIVAEAQEVAP
+518 
-531 GTALT
+531 
-536 QKAQERIDAGK
+536 AQERL
-547 SLTGHQIVNL
+547 SLDS
-557 LQQNEDAIRTGDMV
+557 EDYTAQKVMNALDSGEAVSGEDIRTL
-571 TIRNAVAERLAQ
+571 IRDNVNAHNTAALAEIKEKIAQRLTDLGETKDANAVADAMVRYFTGETRGKDKASRKQ
-583 YGESQNIDRVADAI
+583 RAADQDTIFRSRYGDHVGQELMQTKNVPQWVQGLPSLTTVYEYEQAHRPVADQQTRAEAPAAQAVE
-597 TKQVAGEKLSGK
+597 TAVEQGTEATEQSAEPEKLTSAIVR
-609 EKALVENSAYGQ
+609 KAAAS
-621 RVLNEMNPEN
+621 
-631 ISEGGF
+631 
-637 NSDWAGQLGTTQI
+637 
-650 NAEAYSQKLRE
+650 
-661 AQAETQQEEP
+661 
-671 QQTERQEM
+671 
-679 TPEEMAVLS
+679 
-688 AWNSEAESS
+688 
-697 PANSTTVQPNLGDR
+697 R
-711 ETLEKL
+711 ETLEQL
-717 GVKTGSQL
+717 GIDPQGKTGSQL

-736 QDVAQKVQQRTQVA
+736 QAVAQQVA
-750 QQTQETQGTTQQTQG
+750 QQTQETQETQEIQETQETQEMQETQETQGTAQQTQG
-765 EPVTLEEASK
+765 TPVTLEEASK

-800 YRIAHEMGQSNVPYR
+800 YRIAHEMGESNVPYR

-830 KDIAYR
+830 KDIVYR
-836 TGASAEKQERGGK
+836 TGASAEKQERSGK

-865 KLSDLSKTFNVPQ
+865 NLSDLSKTFNVPQ
-878 KQGYRILSDI
+878 KQGYRILSAI
-888 AKSTG
+888 AKATG

-1005 QDISYDEA
+1005 QEISYDEA
-1013 GREVVAD
+1013 SREVVAD
-1020 AMTDILPDSHFME
+1020 AMTDILPDSYFME

-1085 LESIVEAYDKAA
+1085 LERIVKAYDKAA

-1102 NYQGADKVLQE
+1102 NYQGAENRSEGGETQYMARGKYWRPQLKQAEWDLLERRMNAEIKSGENFLDEATKWVYADEKGVQVFALYGIGDGTDATPLYAVGGKKAAACKTDITDYVEGRKNADRNGRSADSWIEQFQSKKRSRGRNLSEAQEQTGTAGTADELYGGQQGRNLGGYSGRGTENQRGVKDQFSIRDSEGRSLTEAQQDYFKDSKVRDAEGRLKVVYHGSGAVFTKFSADFMSQ
-1113 NGIDVSEDGKSA
+1113 NGSSEGQGFYFTDYKP
-1125 SMDAFSVRTML
+1125 M
-1136 NEKQQKSVEKALAER
+1136 AEGYSKK
-1151 FDVTEEEAGGWLK
+1151 GGQLL
-1164 AETSLASIILNPK
+1164 EG
-1177 YSMYLDYEADAA
+1177 YLDMKKPLSDSEVTLTSA
-1189 EEAIKKNLDYPQG
+1189 EVRKLIKAIDPTG
-1202 TVDFSTI
+1202 D
-1209 CKKRRDFTD
+1209 
-1218 VMNRIFRVYPNHVF
+1218 
-1232 QAEDLA
+1232 DLVL
-1238 KIRTIM
+1238 
-1244 QQEGMNVACG
+1244 N
-1254 ICYVEDRRQLD
+1254 YD
-1265 SIVAEDF
+1265 
-1272 LQGLELYRNGSETRP
+1272 
-1287 DGKPFNQNQLRGLR
+1287 
-1301 YTNGDTYVPT
+1301 
-1311 VAELITLEG
+1311 
-1320 NNALKKKNPNMA
+1320 
-1332 EAWRRYNNA
+1332 
-1341 RGMQSVR
+1341 
-1348 RLTNEAEYKRQI
+1348 
-1360 LKYSKRTV
+1360 
-1368 QSKNSKGGLRIFS
+1368 SKGG
-1381 FSDMEMFHLLDV
+1381 M
-1393 MQIITDASTKGLYI
+1393 
-1407 QGYTK
+1407 GYPSRAW
-1412 VNEYAKAVKDTGL
+1412 Y
-1425 KLNRSLIPAGD
+1425 NRSVEDTLRATMSTSDSDSEILAELANGMGD
-1436 LGYHMEGGKPVLDFD
+1436 PGAVLKAAREVLGYDGYIVEGKYDNATVYV
-1451 TTEGIDIHAKDFF
+1451 AF
-1464 DSSGNPNIGNIVI
+1464 DSSQFKNVDN
-1477 GINDTQIRAAM
+1477 
-1488 VSEFI
+1488 
-1493 DQIIPFHTGQS
+1493 QS
-1504 KAVLREKRIDA
+1504 
-1515 WENYKDYQTDKDME
+1515 
-1529 TGKTAKQQVNI
+1529 
-1540 YTDVLQVLEREGAE
+1540 
-1554 ITKRSFVEKYLE
+1554 
-1566 VCRER
+1566 
-1571 GLIPRFA
+1571 P
-1578 QFLNQDAEGNY
+1578 
-1589 VYTEGYHKLLVDFKT
+1589 
-1604 FAQTEKGEYLPQK
+1604 
-1617 DVRPVFDE
+1617 
-1625 QYLTGIL
+1625 
-1632 KDYAKEQSRRDSA
+1632 
-1645 MKKQMPQ
+1645 
-1652 VIQRISDE
+1652 
-1660 VVQEGD
+1660 
-1666 VQFSLRDPVEETRD
+1666 
-1680 LLALHNMTADNL
+1680 TAD
-1692 RGALKL
+1692 
-1698 GGLPMPS
+1698 P
-1705 IAIVKAAAGHSKY
+1705 
-1718 GPISVVF
+1718 
-1725 EKSTI
+1725 
-1730 DPQADRR
+1730 D
-1737 NKVYGGDAYTPTAPK
+1737 
-1752 VEYPVNDRAMR
+1752 
-1763 KVEKHL
+1763 
-1769 AELSGQV
+1769 
-1776 AGGIFLND
+1776 
-1784 TALRRLGIEDESSM
+1784 
-1798 NADALA
+1798 
-1804 ERLARDDSVQA
+1804 
-1815 AYLADSGKALEP
+1815 
-1827 VRQPKEFSKF
+1827 
-1837 GNGAL
+1837 
-1842 QQLVSEVGVQELAR
+1842 
-1856 INAEMQT
+1856 
-1863 GNYAAVREIEGTI
+1863 I
-1876 RDIIRSTYEVQHR
+1876 RY
-1889 GFLDR
+1889 
-1894 KPELKQKRIAHYMEN
+1894 
-1909 NVNIRTVEDFA
+1909 
-1920 RDAWNFY
+1920 
-1927 QDNGATTDEIDRW
+1927 
-1940 ATADKLHEMVTQD
+1940 
-1953 QVKAWLRPQLEGLLG
+1953 
-1968 EAGIYNGKERYTSSG
+1968 
-1983 NQRSFAQT
+1983 
-1991 HYAYTLENIVRAMAE
+1991 
-2006 TQKER
+2006 
-2011 GGQTFGV
+2011 
-2018 TAKTMQAVS
+2018 
-2027 TPSYDSI
+2027 
-2034 AAIKADSGRLGAV
+2034 
-2047 EGEAYD
+2047 
-2053 AAVQKVETQI
+2053 
-2063 EQAIRKVMRENK
+2063 
-2075 PHSDNQFDEMEIIGE
+2075 
-2090 VMMEAAKGTKTEAA
+2090 
-2104 IQRAFQKE
+2104 
-2112 DYTISKET
+2112 
-2120 AKVVQK
+2120 
-2126 LFRDAAA
+2126 
-2133 LPTEYFEAKPQRA
+2133 
-2146 VPFNEAAAVVVPDDL
+2146 
-2161 PVGLKKG
+2161 
-2168 LEELGATVR
+2168 
-2177 EYKAGDEQSRLEA
+2177 
-2190 VNAIPDVQFS
+2190 S

-2206 EDGTNYGKGVY
+2206 EDGTDYGKGVY

-2268 RNRNGRRVPVT
+2268 RNRNGRKVPVT
-2279 NDLARK
+2279 KDLSTKR
-2285 NRDVKVKQ
+2285 NGTKVKQ

-2302 IATSQYKRPRKAK
+2302 IATSRYDGRKKAG
-2315 YPHGWLDNNGKNDW
+2315 YPHDWLDNNGKNDW

-2357 KYLYDIDPIEKVG
+2357 KYLYDINPIKKVG
-2370 QPVKSGTSTTLV
+2370 QSVKSD
-2382 GQPVKS
+2382 
-2388 GTSTTGDIVA
+2388 TSTTGDIVA
-2398 QDQTESQAQI
+2398 QNQTESQAQI

-2483 AQLRKVQKNLDA
+2483 AQLRKVQKDLDT

-2548 MGKLRRSVERNVKR
+2548 MGKLRRSVERNAKR

-2613 ALRGIQDV
+2613 TLRGIQDV

-2632 KGDDLIGGYLDLPAG
+2632 KGDDLIGGYLDLPSG

-2766 KLSFNTKKVLDFR
+2766 KLAFNIQKVLDFR

-2802 SKGGQDEVTLTTAQ
+2802 SKGGQEEVTLTTAQ

-3103 ITKKVITKAEGQE
+3103 LTKKVITKAEGQE
-3116 MLQYSGVA
+3116 MLQYSGIA

-3139 IRDRIKGKGSKI
+3139 IRDQIKGKGGKI

-3180 AEEKRHLTGEE
+3180 VEEKRHLTGEE
-3191 LMEATAER
+3191 LMEATTER

-3233 MSEATVSYNML
+3233 MSESTVSYNLL

-3312 GEKPEKVKD
+3312 GEKPETVKD
-3321 QVLNIMLGLEGN
+3321 QVLNLMLGLEGN

-3365 AWANLYSLLGIWEE
+3365 AWSNLYSLLGIWEE

-3427 IVTMWNS
+3427 LVTMWNS

>member
-29 EQQNRQNQRQEA
+29 EQQNRKNQRQEV
-41 ETPAVG
+41 ESPAVG
-47 SARDRLRQRASA
+47 SARDRLRQRAST
-59 MGEVTGQVANA
+59 MGVVTGQGANA
-70 QEPTQERSRLTVEG
+70 QEPAQERSRLTVEG
-84 YEAAIKGM
+84 YETAIKGM

-217 EKYLEYMGTELDARR
+217 EKYLEYMGPELDARR
-232 AAGFSKWNSELAE
+232 AAGFSQWNSELAE
-245 KAPVLASAAS
+245 KAPHLASAVS
-255 VPMNLASGVGLVGVG
+255 VPMRLTSGVGLVDVG

-313 GTIQMDEKEH
+313 GKIQMDEKEH

-444 ADVLVMAENSGYKTS
+444 ADVLVMAENSDYKTS

-500 TGKQIVRDAT
+500 TGKQVVRDAT

-571 TIRNAVAERLAQ
+571 TIRNAVADRLAQ
-583 YGESQNIDRVADAI
+583 YGESQNIDRLADAI

-609 EKALVENSAYGQ
+609 EKALVENSTYGQ
-621 RVLNEMNPEN
+621 RVLNEMDPEN

-671 QQTERQEM
+671 QQTERKEM

-711 ETLEKL
+711 EVLETL

-725 RAEVRQALTER
+725 RAEVRKALTER
-736 QDVAQKVQQRTQVA
+736 QDVAQEVQQRTQAA
-750 QQTQETQGTTQQTQG
+750 QQTQETQETAQRAQG

-800 YRIAHEMGQSNVPYR
+800 YRIAHEMGKSDVPYR

-836 TGASAEKQERGGK
+836 TGASAEQQERGGK

-865 KLSDLSKTFNVPQ
+865 NLSDLSKTFNVPQ

-888 AKSTG
+888 AKATG

-927 NSGIA
+927 NSGID
-932 NVSSTADFSQYTMLR
+932 NVNSAADFSQYTMLR

-962 EEYRQLR
+962 EEYRDLR
-969 KLVFEVMQEKLD
+969 KLVFEAMQEKLD
-981 GQGVGVTVDD
+981 GQKSGVTVDD

-1005 QDISYDEA
+1005 QEISYDDA
-1013 GREVVAD
+1013 SREVVAD

-1054 AKVKAYFDGLT
+1054 AKVRAYFDGLT

-1102 NYQGADKVLQE
+1102 NYQG
-1113 NGIDVSEDGKSA
+1113 
-1125 SMDAFSVRTML
+1125 
-1136 NEKQQKSVEKALAER
+1136 
-1151 FDVTEEEAGGWLK
+1151 
-1164 AETSLASIILNPK
+1164 
-1177 YSMYLDYEADAA
+1177 
-1189 EEAIKKNLDYPQG
+1189 
-1202 TVDFSTI
+1202 
-1209 CKKRRDFTD
+1209 
-1218 VMNRIFRVYPNHVF
+1218 
-1232 QAEDLA
+1232 
-1238 KIRTIM
+1238 
-1244 QQEGMNVACG
+1244 
-1254 ICYVEDRRQLD
+1254 
-1265 SIVAEDF
+1265 
-1272 LQGLELYRNGSETRP
+1272 SETRSE
-1287 DGKPFNQNQLRGLR
+1287 GGENQ
-1301 YTNGDTYVPT
+1301 Y
-1311 VAELITLEG
+1311 
-1320 NNALKKKNPNMA
+1320 M
-1332 EAWRRYNNA
+1332 A
-1341 RGMQSVR
+1341 RGKYWRPQLKQAEWDLLEWRMNAEIKSGENF
-1348 RLTNEAEYKRQI
+1348 LDEATKWVYADEKG
-1360 LKYSKRTV
+1360 V
-1368 QSKNSKGGLRIFS
+1368 QVFALYGIG
-1381 FSDMEMFHLLDV
+1381 DG
-1393 MQIITDASTKGLYI
+1393 TDATPLYAV
-1407 QGYTK
+1407 GGKKAAAYNAAM
-1412 VNEYAKAVKDTGL
+1412 NEFMERSQKYDGDGRSVDPLSELPWRKEGSRSGNLSQTSRKAGDAEGVSELHGGSQRSDSGRASGRGTENQRGVKD
-1425 KLNRSLIPAGD
+1425 
-1436 LGYHMEGGKPVLDFD
+1436 
-1451 TTEGIDIHAKDFF
+1451 
-1464 DSSGNPNIGNIVI
+1464 
-1477 GINDTQIRAAM
+1477 
-1488 VSEFI
+1488 
-1493 DQIIPFHTGQS
+1493 
-1504 KAVLREKRIDA
+1504 
-1515 WENYKDYQTDKDME
+1515 
-1529 TGKTAKQQVNI
+1529 
-1540 YTDVLQVLEREGAE
+1540 
-1554 ITKRSFVEKYLE
+1554 
-1566 VCRER
+1566 
-1571 GLIPRFA
+1571 
-1578 QFLNQDAEGNY
+1578 QFLLRDSEGRILTEAQQEYFKDSKVRDAEGNLLVMY
-1589 VYTEGYHKLLVDFKT
+1589 HQTDGTFTVFDTKHKGAGSGDDETPFGIFLKRTSRNIGVRGEKQMELYADIRNPLRVRDRTELVSKLRELSVDYARLKDESAQIDKEYGAKFEEAKNAFKNFLIQWRKNNPDAPQRAAYDADGFDDAFNAEDNVVKEWTRAKDELALRAKTAITQALRDNGYDGVFLENDKGSWGRSTDAYIALDANQVKNTTNKSPTADTDIRYSIRDSEGRSLTEAQQDYFKDSKVRDAEGRLKVVYHGSGAVFTKFSADFMSQNGSAEGQGFYFTDYKPMAEGYSKKGGQLLEGYLDMKNPLSDSEVTLTYAEVRKL
-1604 FAQTEKGEYLPQK
+1604 
-1617 DVRPVFDE
+1617 
-1625 QYLTGIL
+1625 I
-1632 KDYAKEQSRRDSA
+1632 
-1645 MKKQMPQ
+1645 
-1652 VIQRISDE
+1652 
-1660 VVQEGD
+1660 
-1666 VQFSLRDPVEETRD
+1666 
-1680 LLALHNMTADNL
+1680 
-1692 RGALKL
+1692 
-1698 GGLPMPS
+1698 
-1705 IAIVKAAAGHSKY
+1705 KA
-1718 GPISVVF
+1718 
-1725 EKSTI
+1725 I
-1730 DPQADRR
+1730 DPTGDDLVL
-1737 NKVYGGDAYTPTAPK
+1737 NYDSKGGMGYPSREWYNRS
-1752 VEYPVNDRAMR
+1752 VEDTLRATMSTSDSDS
-1763 KVEKHL
+1763 EIL
-1769 AELSGQV
+1769 AELANGMGDPGAVLKAAREVLGYDGYIVEGKYDNATVYV
-1776 AGGIFLND
+1776 AFD
-1784 TALRRLGIEDESSM
+1784 SS
-1798 NADALA
+1798 
-1804 ERLARDDSVQA
+1804 QF
-1815 AYLADSGKALEP
+1815 K
-1827 VRQPKEFSKF
+1827 
-1837 GNGAL
+1837 
-1842 QQLVSEVGVQELAR
+1842 
-1856 INAEMQT
+1856 
-1863 GNYAAVREIEGTI
+1863 
-1876 RDIIRSTYEVQHR
+1876 
-1889 GFLDR
+1889 
-1894 KPELKQKRIAHYMEN
+1894 
-1909 NVNIRTVEDFA
+1909 NV
-1920 RDAWNFY
+1920 
-1927 QDNGATTDEIDRW
+1927 DNQSP
-1940 ATADKLHEMVTQD
+1940 TADPD
-1953 QVKAWLRPQLEGLLG
+1953 
-1968 EAGIYNGKERYTSSG
+1968 IRY
-1983 NQRSFAQT
+1983 
-1991 HYAYTLENIVRAMAE
+1991 
-2006 TQKER
+2006 
-2011 GGQTFGV
+2011 
-2018 TAKTMQAVS
+2018 
-2027 TPSYDSI
+2027 
-2034 AAIKADSGRLGAV
+2034 
-2047 EGEAYD
+2047 
-2053 AAVQKVETQI
+2053 
-2063 EQAIRKVMRENK
+2063 
-2075 PHSDNQFDEMEIIGE
+2075 
-2090 VMMEAAKGTKTEAA
+2090 
-2104 IQRAFQKE
+2104 
-2112 DYTISKET
+2112 
-2120 AKVVQK
+2120 
-2126 LFRDAAA
+2126 
-2133 LPTEYFEAKPQRA
+2133 
-2146 VPFNEAAAVVVPDDL
+2146 
-2161 PVGLKKG
+2161 
-2168 LEELGATVR
+2168 
-2177 EYKAGDEQSRLEA
+2177 
-2190 VNAIPDVQFS
+2190 S
-2200 IREIKG
+2200 IRE
-2206 EDGTNYGKGVY
+2206 TAGK
-2217 LDSTLLEGLTDA
+2217 D
-2229 ERKEMMRERV
+2229 M
-2239 KELGGQT
+2239 
-2246 ITAYD
+2246 
-2251 PNGEA
+2251 P
-2256 VDIRI
+2256 
-2261 AAPSEKF
+2261 
-2268 RNRNGRRVPVT
+2268 
-2279 NDLARK
+2279 
-2285 NRDVKVKQ
+2285 
-2293 ESVVLADEL
+2293 
-2302 IATSQYKRPRKAK
+2302 
-2315 YPHGWLDNNGKNDW
+2315 
-2329 QYWTTYIQDK
+2329 DK
-2339 NNTVWEATLNVAE
+2339 
-2352 SANGV
+2352 
-2357 KYLYDIDPIEKVG
+2357 
-2370 QPVKSGTSTTLV
+2370 
-2382 GQPVKS
+2382 
-2388 GTSTTGDIVA
+2388 
-2398 QDQTESQAQI
+2398 TESQAQI

-2440 RLGIIEQKLGRIDE
+2440 RLGIIEQKLVRIDE

-2483 AQLRKVQKNLDA
+2483 AQLRKVQKDLDT

-2515 VKALLKKARVVVER
+2515 VKELLKKARVVVER

-2548 MGKLRRSVERNVKR
+2548 MGKLRRSVERNAKR

-2621 LARQSLYEESG
+2621 LARQSLYEENG
-2632 KGDDLIGGYLDLPAG
+2632 EGDDLIGGYLDLPAG

-2727 QRKTGENFLVW
+2727 QKKTGENFLVW

-2794 THTVMLES
+2794 THTVMLEN
-2802 SKGGQDEVTLTTAQ
+2802 SKGGQEEVTLTTAQ

-2903 RYMTE
+2903 KYMTE

-2955 LLNISAVKPLTEGA
+2955 LLNLSAVKPLTEGA

-3103 ITKKVITKAEGQE
+3103 LTKKVITKAEGQE

-3180 AEEKRHLTGEE
+3180 VEEKRHLTGEE

-3233 MSEATVSYNML
+3233 MSESTVSYNML

-3271 GRAYQ
+3271 GLAYQ

-3312 GEKPEKVKD
+3312 GEKPETVKD
-3321 QVLNIMLGLEGN
+3321 QVLNLMLGLEGN
-3333 LAGELNPLSKIPLIR
+3333 LAGELNPLGKIPLIR

-3365 AWANLYSLLGIWEE
+3365 AWSNLYSLLGIWEE

-3427 IVTMWNS
+3427 LVTMWNS

-3520 IKKTSWSD
+3520 IKKASWSD

>member
-16 AQAMYGGKRREDE
+16 AQAMYGGKHREDE
-29 EQQNRQNQRQEA
+29 EQQNRQNHRQEA

-47 SARDRLRQRASA
+47 SARDRLRQRAST
-59 MGEVTGQVANA
+59 MGVVTGQGEDESITMPERKTTWTDKVRSGGRTGNYTTTASTPGQQESVLRKGLSGKQTQRTDAEQVESLLRKGGTTEAVKASKKTGGKFDVGDYSKLLGESFAKGVAEGTAGTLAAGETLIGKGLDKLFPGAGFEGSGFFNALYHGRPDWKFFGENGLVGIKQSREYTQQKLAEDVEDIETGSELGTKVAKKAASFGGDVAYGMGNALPMAAEAVLTGGTSLLPTTTKELETLGINVVQKSGLAGKLEEAAKLAGNTLRSREYWTSFFSEVGMDYYEALDNGATEDEATRYALSSALVNSVIEIGGGIQKIPEAPTFRTWIKGAHEEGMEEIQQGIVSRLMENAVYDKKNPLVSVTDENAVVNPVTATDEYAGGFAVGGLLGGVQQGMAKRAQTRQEAELAQYQENLDKLGEEFTPAAKEMAQERLSLDSEDYTAQRVMNALDRGEAVSGEDIRTLILDNVKARNTAALAEIKEKIAQRLTDLGETKDANA
-70 QEPTQERSRLTVEG
+70 VADAMVRYFTVATRGNDKASRAQRAAEQETIFRSRYGDHVSQELTQTENVPQWVQGLPRLTTVYG
-84 YEAAIKGM
+84 YEQAHRPVAE
-92 QERMGG
+92 Q
-98 QTGLTKSD
+98 QTGAEAPAEQEAETAVEQGTDSTEQSAEPEKLTSD
-106 IVRHTQSRETEKW
+106 IVR
-119 RQEQAKK
+119 
-126 YSGLRD
+126 
-132 QADYAKKSTKVDQS
+132 
-146 LASGKGAYI
+146 
-155 FGHYVGKGDD
+155 
-165 VYSYINSI
+165 
-173 GTAYEN
+173 
-179 RSNAGKTPSGK
+179 
-190 LAKYAYMTDDEV
+190 
-202 ADYNYLYQTKGKEEA
+202 
-217 EKYLEYMGTELDARR
+217 
-232 AAGFSKWNSELAE
+232 
-245 KAPVLASAAS
+245 KA
-255 VPMNLASGVGLVGVG
+255 
-270 LQNIRNQVTGEYKPI
+270 
-285 NYYSPAMDA
+285 
-294 TVASTAIRGTR
+294 
-305 AQQLTDKY
+305 
-313 GTIQMDEKEH
+313 
-323 PLLSRIFNGKS
+323 
-334 WGDVYQLGMSMVDS
+334 
-348 AAAAGIGKGTGL
+348 
-360 TAAGTAL
+360 
-367 LGGSAG
+367 
-373 SQGVLDAVERGATD
+373 
-387 SQALTMGIL
+387 
-396 NATFESLFEY
+396 
-406 VSLDHLL
+406 
-413 KGNTKNILKGF
+413 
-424 LKQGF
+424 
-429 IEGSEEWNTTLFNTI
+429 
-444 ADVLVMAENSGYKTS
+444 
-459 VRDYMEQG
+459 
-467 YSEKEAERQAM
+467 
-478 FDIAVGMGWDF
+478 
-489 VGGAISGGLMD
+489 
-500 TGKQIVRDAT
+500 
-510 YKSKFGKA
+510 
-518 SGDIVAEAQEVAP
+518 
-531 GTALT
+531 
-536 QKAQERIDAGK
+536 
-547 SLTGHQIVNL
+547 
-557 LQQNEDAIRTGDMV
+557 
-571 TIRNAVAERLAQ
+571 
-583 YGESQNIDRVADAI
+583 
-597 TKQVAGEKLSGK
+597 
-609 EKALVENSAYGQ
+609 
-621 RVLNEMNPEN
+621 
-631 ISEGGF
+631 
-637 NSDWAGQLGTTQI
+637 
-650 NAEAYSQKLRE
+650 
-661 AQAETQQEEP
+661 
-671 QQTERQEM
+671 
-679 TPEEMAVLS
+679 
-688 AWNSEAESS
+688 AES
-697 PANSTTVQPNLGDR
+697 R
-711 ETLEKL
+711 ETLEQL
-717 GVKTGSQL
+717 GIDPQGKTGSQL
-725 RAEVRQALTER
+725 LAEVRKALTER
-736 QDVAQKVQQRTQVA
+736 QDVAQEVQQRTQA
-750 QQTQETQGTTQQTQG
+750 TQQTQETARQTQG
-765 EPVTLEEASK
+765 EPVTLEDASK

-800 YRIAHEMGQSNVPYR
+800 YRIAHEMGKSDVPYR

-836 TGASAEKQERGGK
+836 TGASAEQQERGGK
-849 KATWRRQ
+849 KSTWRRQ

-865 KLSDLSKTFNVPQ
+865 NLSDISKTFNVPQ

-888 AKSTG
+888 AKATG

-903 DAEGNITEAEGRF
+903 DAMGNITEAEGRF

-927 NSGIA
+927 NSGID
-932 NVSSTADFSQYTMLR
+932 NVNRAADFSQYTMLR
-947 TFNHEFTHFIEQNAD
+947 TFNHEFTHFIEQNAA
-962 EEYRQLR
+962 EEYRELR
-969 KLVFEVMQEKLD
+969 KLVFEAMQEKLD
-981 GQGVGVTVDD
+981 GQESGVTVDD

-1005 QDISYDEA
+1005 QEISYDEA
-1013 GREVVAD
+1013 SREVVAD

-1033 TLYNRNAT
+1033 TLYSRNAT

-1054 AKVKAYFDGLT
+1054 AKVRAYFDGLT

-1085 LESIVEAYDKAA
+1085 LERIVEAYDKAA

-1136 NEKQQKSVEKALAER
+1136 NEEQKKSVVKALAER

-1177 YSMYLDYEADAA
+1177 YSMYLDYEADPA
-1189 EEAIKKNLDYPQG
+1189 ENAIKKNSDYPQG

-1209 CKKRRDFTD
+1209 CRKRRDFTD
-1218 VMNRIFRVYPNHVF
+1218 VMNRIFRLYPNHVF

-1272 LQGLELYRNGSETRP
+1272 LQALELYRNGSETRP

-1301 YTNGDTYVPT
+1301 YTDGDTYVPT

-1368 QSKNSKGGLRIFS
+1368 LIKNSKGGLRIFS

-1393 MQIITDASTKGLYI
+1393 IQIITDASVKGLYL

-1412 VNEYAKAVKDTGL
+1412 VNEYAKAVKDTGM
-1425 KLNRSLIPAGD
+1425 KLNRSLIPAGE
-1436 LGYHMEGGKPVLDFD
+1436 LGYHMEDGKPVLDFD

-1464 DSSGNPNIGNIVI
+1464 DNSGNPNIGNIVI

-1504 KAVLREKRIDA
+1504 EAVLREKKIDA

-1625 QYLTGIL
+1625 QYLTSIL
-1632 KDYAKEQSRRDSA
+1632 KDYVKEQSRRDRA
-1645 MKKQMPQ
+1645 MKKQMPK
-1652 VIQRISDE
+1652 VIQRISEE

-1666 VQFSLRDPVEETRD
+1666 VQLAIRDSEGRSLTEAQQDYFKDSKVRDAEGRLKVVYHGSGAVFTKFSADFMSQNGSSEGQGFYFTDYKPMAEGYSKKGGQ
-1680 LLALHNMTADNL
+1680 LLEGYLDMKKPLSDSEVTLTYAEV
-1692 RGALKL
+1692 RKL
-1698 GGLPMPS
+1698 
-1705 IAIVKAAAGHSKY
+1705 IKA
-1718 GPISVVF
+1718 
-1725 EKSTI
+1725 I
-1730 DPQADRR
+1730 DPTGDDLVL
-1737 NKVYGGDAYTPTAPK
+1737 NYDSKGGMGYPSREWYNRS
-1752 VEYPVNDRAMR
+1752 VEDTLRATMSTSDSDS
-1763 KVEKHL
+1763 EIL
-1769 AELSGQV
+1769 AELANGMGDPGAVLKAAREVLGYDGYIVEGKYDNATVYV
-1776 AGGIFLND
+1776 AFD
-1784 TALRRLGIEDESSM
+1784 SS
-1798 NADALA
+1798 
-1804 ERLARDDSVQA
+1804 QF
-1815 AYLADSGKALEP
+1815 K
-1827 VRQPKEFSKF
+1827 
-1837 GNGAL
+1837 
-1842 QQLVSEVGVQELAR
+1842 
-1856 INAEMQT
+1856 
-1863 GNYAAVREIEGTI
+1863 
-1876 RDIIRSTYEVQHR
+1876 
-1889 GFLDR
+1889 
-1894 KPELKQKRIAHYMEN
+1894 
-1909 NVNIRTVEDFA
+1909 NV
-1920 RDAWNFY
+1920 
-1927 QDNGATTDEIDRW
+1927 DNQSP
-1940 ATADKLHEMVTQD
+1940 TADPD
-1953 QVKAWLRPQLEGLLG
+1953 
-1968 EAGIYNGKERYTSSG
+1968 IRY
-1983 NQRSFAQT
+1983 
-1991 HYAYTLENIVRAMAE
+1991 
-2006 TQKER
+2006 
-2011 GGQTFGV
+2011 
-2018 TAKTMQAVS
+2018 
-2027 TPSYDSI
+2027 
-2034 AAIKADSGRLGAV
+2034 
-2047 EGEAYD
+2047 
-2053 AAVQKVETQI
+2053 
-2063 EQAIRKVMRENK
+2063 
-2075 PHSDNQFDEMEIIGE
+2075 
-2090 VMMEAAKGTKTEAA
+2090 
-2104 IQRAFQKE
+2104 
-2112 DYTISKET
+2112 
-2120 AKVVQK
+2120 
-2126 LFRDAAA
+2126 
-2133 LPTEYFEAKPQRA
+2133 
-2146 VPFNEAAAVVVPDDL
+2146 
-2161 PVGLKKG
+2161 
-2168 LEELGATVR
+2168 
-2177 EYKAGDEQSRLEA
+2177 
-2190 VNAIPDVQFS
+2190 S
-2200 IREIKG
+2200 IRE
-2206 EDGTNYGKGVY
+2206 TSGKV
-2217 LDSTLLEGLTDA
+2217 
-2229 ERKEMMRERV
+2229 M
-2239 KELGGQT
+2239 
-2246 ITAYD
+2246 
-2251 PNGEA
+2251 P
-2256 VDIRI
+2256 
-2261 AAPSEKF
+2261 
-2268 RNRNGRRVPVT
+2268 
-2279 NDLARK
+2279 
-2285 NRDVKVKQ
+2285 
-2293 ESVVLADEL
+2293 
-2302 IATSQYKRPRKAK
+2302 
-2315 YPHGWLDNNGKNDW
+2315 
-2329 QYWTTYIQDK
+2329 
-2339 NNTVWEATLNVAE
+2339 
-2352 SANGV
+2352 
-2357 KYLYDIDPIEKVG
+2357 
-2370 QPVKSGTSTTLV
+2370 
-2382 GQPVKS
+2382 
-2388 GTSTTGDIVA
+2388 
-2398 QDQTESQAQI
+2398 DQTESQAQI

-2483 AQLRKVQKNLDA
+2483 AQLRKVQKNLDT

-2515 VKALLKKARVVVER
+2515 VKELLKKARVVVER

-2548 MGKLRRSVERNVKR
+2548 MGKLRRSVERNAKR

-2621 LARQSLYEESG
+2621 LARQSLYEENG
-2632 KGDDLIGGYLDLPAG
+2632 EGDDLIGGYLDLPAG

-2727 QRKTGENFLVW
+2727 QKKTGENFLVW

-2754 KSIFQGLMNGWD
+2754 KSIFQGLMDGWD

-2779 NGLIDDKTARKWDTE
+2779 NGLIDDKKARKWDTE
-2794 THTVMLES
+2794 THTVMLEN
-2802 SKGGQDEVTLTTAQ
+2802 SKGGQEEVTLTTAQ

-2903 RYMTE
+2903 KYMTE

-2955 LLNISAVKPLTEGA
+2955 LLNLSAVKPLTEGA

-2979 DVFANHM
+2979 DVFSNHM

-3103 ITKKVITKAEGQE
+3103 LTKKVITKSEGQE

-3174 LACKLE
+3174 LACKME
-3180 AEEKRHLTGEE
+3180 VEEKRHLTGEE

-3199 FREVIYRTQVVD
+3199 FREVIYRTQVLD

-3233 MSEATVSYNML
+3233 MSESTVSYNML

-3271 GRAYQ
+3271 GLSYQ

-3312 GEKPEKVKD
+3312 GEKPETVRD

-3333 LAGELNPLSKIPLIR
+3333 FAGELNPLGKIPLIR

-3365 AWANLYSLLGIWEE
+3365 AWSNLYSLLGIWEE

-3520 IKKTSWSD
+3520 IKKASWSD

>member
-59 MGEVTGQVANA
+59 MREVTGQRENA

-98 QTGLTKSD
+98 QTGLTKAG

-232 AAGFSKWNSELAE
+232 AAGFSQWNSELAE
-245 KAPVLASAAS
+245 KAPHLASAVS
-255 VPMNLASGVGLVGVG
+255 VPMRLTSGVGLVGVG

-313 GTIQMDEKEH
+313 GTIHMDEKEH

-444 ADVLVMAENSGYKTS
+444 ADVLVMAENSDYKTS

-583 YGESQNIDRVADAI
+583 YGESQDIDRVADAI

-609 EKALVENSAYGQ
+609 EKALVENSTYGQ

-671 QQTERQEM
+671 QQTERKEM

-688 AWNSEAESS
+688 AWNSEAENS

-711 ETLEKL
+711 EALETL

-736 QDVAQKVQQRTQVA
+736 QAVAQEVQQRTQVA
-750 QQTQETQGTTQQTQG
+750 QQTQETQETAQQTQG
-765 EPVTLEEASK
+765 TPVTLEEASK

-800 YRIAHEMGQSNVPYR
+800 YRIAHEMGESNVPYR

-836 TGASAEKQERGGK
+836 TGASAEKQEGGGK

-916 RRSENTIYIDV
+916 RRSENTIFIDV
-927 NSGIA
+927 NSGID
-932 NVSSTADFSQYTMLR
+932 NVNSPADFSQYTMLR
-947 TFNHEFTHFIEQNAD
+947 TFNHEFTHFIENAD
-962 EEYRQLR
+962 EEYRELQ

-981 GQGVGVTVDD
+981 GQGGGVTVDD

-1005 QDISYDEA
+1005 QEISYNKA
-1013 GREVVAD
+1013 SREVVAD

-1078 RDGGLHY
+1078 RDGSLHY

-1102 NYQGADKVLQE
+1102 NYQGA
-1113 NGIDVSEDGKSA
+1113 
-1125 SMDAFSVRTML
+1125 
-1136 NEKQQKSVEKALAER
+1136 
-1151 FDVTEEEAGGWLK
+1151 
-1164 AETSLASIILNPK
+1164 
-1177 YSMYLDYEADAA
+1177 
-1189 EEAIKKNLDYPQG
+1189 
-1202 TVDFSTI
+1202 
-1209 CKKRRDFTD
+1209 
-1218 VMNRIFRVYPNHVF
+1218 
-1232 QAEDLA
+1232 
-1238 KIRTIM
+1238 
-1244 QQEGMNVACG
+1244 
-1254 ICYVEDRRQLD
+1254 
-1265 SIVAEDF
+1265 
-1272 LQGLELYRNGSETRP
+1272 ETRSE
-1287 DGKPFNQNQLRGLR
+1287 GGENQ
-1301 YTNGDTYVPT
+1301 Y
-1311 VAELITLEG
+1311 
-1320 NNALKKKNPNMA
+1320 M
-1332 EAWRRYNNA
+1332 A
-1341 RGMQSVR
+1341 RGQYWRPQLKRAEWELLER
-1348 RLTNEAEYKRQI
+1348 RMNAEIKSGENFLDEATKWVYADEKG
-1360 LKYSKRTV
+1360 V
-1368 QSKNSKGGLRIFS
+1368 QVFALYGIG
-1381 FSDMEMFHLLDV
+1381 DG
-1393 MQIITDASTKGLYI
+1393 TDATPLY
-1407 QGYTK
+1407 
-1412 VNEYAKAVKDTGL
+1412 AVG
-1425 KLNRSLIPAGD
+1425 
-1436 LGYHMEGGKPVLDFD
+1436 
-1451 TTEGIDIHAKDFF
+1451 
-1464 DSSGNPNIGNIVI
+1464 
-1477 GINDTQIRAAM
+1477 
-1488 VSEFI
+1488 
-1493 DQIIPFHTGQS
+1493 
-1504 KAVLREKRIDA
+1504 
-1515 WENYKDYQTDKDME
+1515 
-1529 TGKTAKQQVNI
+1529 GKTASAKAKMLMDYIKEEQS
-1540 YTDVLQVLEREGAE
+1540 YDGDRKAL
-1554 ITKRSFVEKYLE
+1554 
-1566 VCRER
+1566 
-1571 GLIPRFA
+1571 
-1578 QFLNQDAEGNY
+1578 DALLKGYGHSEGNERSNLSNRRGGRTAADQNAALY
-1589 VYTEGYHKLLVDFKT
+1589 GGSSGSDGRGASGRGTENQRGV
-1604 FAQTEKGEYLPQK
+1604 K
-1617 DVRPVFDE
+1617 D
-1625 QYLTGIL
+1625 
-1632 KDYAKEQSRRDSA
+1632 
-1645 MKKQMPQ
+1645 
-1652 VIQRISDE
+1652 
-1660 VVQEGD
+1660 
-1666 VQFSLRDPVEETRD
+1666 QFSLREPVEETRD

-1763 KVEKHL
+1763 KVENHL

-1776 AGGIFLND
+1776 AGGIFRND

-1804 ERLARDDSVQA
+1804 ERLSRDDSVQA

-1827 VRQPKEFSKF
+1827 VRQPKEFSKY

-1863 GNYAAVREIEGTI
+1863 GNYAAVREIEETI
-1876 RDIIRSTYEVQHR
+1876 RDIIRSTYKVQHR

-1920 RDAWNFY
+1920 RNAWEFY

-1940 ATADKLHEMVTQD
+1940 ATTDKLHEMVTQD

-1968 EAGIYNGKERYTSSG
+1968 EAGIYNGKERYTASG

-2047 EGEAYD
+2047 EGESYD

-2104 IQRAFQKE
+2104 IQRALQKE
-2112 DYTISKET
+2112 GYTISKDT

-2146 VPFNEAAAVVVPDDL
+2146 VPFNEAAAVVVPDNL
-2161 PVGLKKG
+2161 PDGLKKG

-2190 VNAIPDVQFS
+2190 VNAIPDVQFA
-2200 IREIKG
+2200 IREIAGKVMPVLDTQKDTRNYSVAEAYLKTLVDTEHPFSTILMDAQPVYIGKDLPGEYRSSEYTKG
-2206 EDGTNYGKGVY
+2206 MEAKLRSVKMQAATNLDEMLLLAENGEWHENIKEKHKVDAKNGWYRYSTQFAVPVLDMKKTVDHYTVY
-2217 LDSTLLEGLTDA
+2217 SGTLLIRNDA
-2229 ERKEMMRERV
+2229 
-2239 KELGGQT
+2239 
-2246 ITAYD
+2246 D
-2251 PNGEA
+2251 
-2256 VDIRI
+2256 
-2261 AAPSEKF
+2261 
-2268 RNRNGRRVPVT
+2268 
-2279 NDLARK
+2279 
-2285 NRDVKVKQ
+2285 
-2293 ESVVLADEL
+2293 
-2302 IATSQYKRPRKAK
+2302 
-2315 YPHGWLDNNGKNDW
+2315 GK
-2329 QYWTTYIQDK
+2329 
-2339 NNTVWEATLNVAE
+2339 
-2352 SANGV
+2352 S
-2357 KYLYDIDPIEKVG
+2357 YLYDLLDIKKEKVI
-2370 QPVKSGTSTTLV
+2370 STASFSARGHSEVLAPKPSQVQYT
-2382 GQPVKS
+2382 QN
-2388 GTSTTGDIVA
+2388 
-2398 QDQTESQAQI
+2398 QTESQAQI

-2483 AQLRKVQKNLDA
+2483 AQLRKVQKNLDT

-2548 MGKLRRSVERNVKR
+2548 MGKLRRSVERNAKR

-2582 PVAELLRSMN
+2582 PVAELLRSINM
-2592 LISKRGLA
+2592 ISKRGLA

-2621 LARQSLYEESG
+2621 LARQSLYEENG

-2794 THTVMLES
+2794 THTVTLES

-2876 YLLTQGELGRL
+2876 YLLTQGELGKL

-3103 ITKKVITKAEGQE
+3103 LTKKVITKAEGQE

-3139 IRDRIKGKGSKI
+3139 IRDQIKGKGSKI

-3180 AEEKRHLTGEE
+3180 VEEKRHLTGEE

-3233 MSEATVSYNML
+3233 MSESTVSYNML

-3292 DALRDWDDDSFLE
+3292 DALRYWDDDSFLE

-3321 QVLNIMLGLEGN
+3321 QVLNLMLGLEGN

-3379 TIGLWTGSLDKA
+3379 TIELSTGALDKA

>member
-29 EQQNRQNQRQEA
+29 EQQNRENQRQEA

-59 MGEVTGQVANA
+59 MREVTGQGEGESITMPERKTTWTDKVRSGGRTGNYTTTASTPEQQESVLRKGLSGKQPQRTDAEQAESLLRKGGTTEAVKASKKTGGKFDVGEYSKQLGRQFLSGIAEGGAATLAAGETLIGKGLDKLFPGAGFEGSGVFNALYHGRPDWKLFGENGLPGVKKEREYTQEKLAENIENIDTGSELGDKVAKKAASFGSDAAYGTGNALPMAVETIFSGGKKALSTLGSLGANVVQKSGLAGKLEEAAKLAGNTLRSREYWTSFFSEVGMDYYEALDNGATDDEATRYALSSALVNSVIEIGGGIQKIPEAPTFRTWIKGAHEEGMEEIQQGIVSRLMENVVYDKKNPLVSVTDENAVVNPVTAANEYAGGFAVGGLLGGVQQGVAKRAQTRQEAELAQYQKSLDKLGEEFTPAAKEMAQERLSLDSEDYTAQKVMNALDSGEAVSGEDIRTLIRDNVNAHNTAALAEIKEKIAQRLTDLGETKDANA
-70 QEPTQERSRLTVEG
+70 VADAMVRYFTGETRGKDKASRKQRAADQDTIFRSRYGDHVGQELMQTKNVPQWVQGLPSLT
-84 YEAAIKGM
+84 
-92 QERMGG
+92 
-98 QTGLTKSD
+98 
-106 IVRHTQSRETEKW
+106 
-119 RQEQAKK
+119 
-126 YSGLRD
+126 
-132 QADYAKKSTKVDQS
+132 
-146 LASGKGAYI
+146 
-155 FGHYVGKGDD
+155 
-165 VYSYINSI
+165 
-173 GTAYEN
+173 TAYE
-179 RSNAGKTPSGK
+179 
-190 LAKYAYMTDDEV
+190 YE
-202 ADYNYLYQTKGKEEA
+202 
-217 EKYLEYMGTELDARR
+217 
-232 AAGFSKWNSELAE
+232 
-245 KAPVLASAAS
+245 
-255 VPMNLASGVGLVGVG
+255 
-270 LQNIRNQVTGEYKPI
+270 
-285 NYYSPAMDA
+285 
-294 TVASTAIRGTR
+294 
-305 AQQLTDKY
+305 
-313 GTIQMDEKEH
+313 
-323 PLLSRIFNGKS
+323 
-334 WGDVYQLGMSMVDS
+334 
-348 AAAAGIGKGTGL
+348 
-360 TAAGTAL
+360 
-367 LGGSAG
+367 
-373 SQGVLDAVERGATD
+373 
-387 SQALTMGIL
+387 QA
-396 NATFESLFEY
+396 
-406 VSLDHLL
+406 H
-413 KGNTKNILKGF
+413 
-424 LKQGF
+424 
-429 IEGSEEWNTTLFNTI
+429 
-444 ADVLVMAENSGYKTS
+444 
-459 VRDYMEQG
+459 RP
-467 YSEKEAERQAM
+467 
-478 FDIAVGMGWDF
+478 
-489 VGGAISGGLMD
+489 
-500 TGKQIVRDAT
+500 
-510 YKSKFGKA
+510 
-518 SGDIVAEAQEVAP
+518 VAE
-531 GTALT
+531 
-536 QKAQERIDAGK
+536 
-547 SLTGHQIVNL
+547 
-557 LQQNEDAIRTGDMV
+557 
-571 TIRNAVAERLAQ
+571 
-583 YGESQNIDRVADAI
+583 
-597 TKQVAGEKLSGK
+597 
-609 EKALVENSAYGQ
+609 
-621 RVLNEMNPEN
+621 
-631 ISEGGF
+631 
-637 NSDWAGQLGTTQI
+637 
-650 NAEAYSQKLRE
+650 
-661 AQAETQQEEP
+661 
-671 QQTERQEM
+671 QQTEAEAPAAQE
-679 TPEEMAVLS
+679 TETS
-688 AWNSEAESS
+688 AEQGAEPTEQSAEPVKLTNAIVRKAAAS
-697 PANSTTVQPNLGDR
+697 R
-711 ETLEKL
+711 ETLEQL
-717 GVKTGSQL
+717 GIDPKGKTGSQL

-736 QDVAQKVQQRTQVA
+736 QAVAQEVQQRTQAA
-750 QQTQETQGTTQQTQG
+750 QQTQNTQETARQAQGT
-765 EPVTLEEASK
+765 PVTLEEASK

-800 YRIAHEMGQSNVPYR
+800 YRIAHEMGESNVPYR

-836 TGASAEKQERGGK
+836 TGASAEQQEGGGK
-849 KATWRRQ
+849 KATWRKQ

-878 KQGYRILSDI
+878 KQGYKILSDI
-888 AKSTG
+888 AKATG

-927 NSGIA
+927 NSGID
-932 NVSSTADFSQYTMLR
+932 NVNSTADFSQYTMLR
-947 TFNHEFTHFIEQNAD
+947 TFNHEFIHFIEQNAA
-962 EEYRQLR
+962 EEYRELR

-981 GQGVGVTVDD
+981 GQEGGVTVDD

-1005 QDISYDEA
+1005 QEISYEKA
-1013 GREVVAD
+1013 SREVVAD

-1078 RDGGLHY
+1078 RDGSLHY

-1102 NYQGADKVLQE
+1102 NYQGAETRSEGKAQKEQLAIRE
-1113 NGIDVSEDGKSA
+1113 AFSGEIDQWTKDGKPEG
-1125 SMDAFSVRTML
+1125 VRFTL
-1136 NEKQQKSVEKALAER
+1136 
-1151 FDVTEEEAGGWLK
+1151 G
-1164 AETSLASIILNPK
+1164 
-1177 YSMYLDYEADAA
+1177 
-1189 EEAIKKNLDYPQG
+1189 
-1202 TVDFSTI
+1202 STGP
-1209 CKKRRDFTD
+1209 
-1218 VMNRIFRVYPNHVF
+1218 V
-1232 QAEDLA
+1232 
-1238 KIRTIM
+1238 
-1244 QQEGMNVACG
+1244 
-1254 ICYVEDRRQLD
+1254 
-1265 SIVAEDF
+1265 
-1272 LQGLELYRNGSETRP
+1272 LQGLGAIESDIYMEGDKISTILREHPEMTLAEIKKIPQILEDPALVLKSKGNGARGRNTRLVVFGSAKAAN
-1287 DGKPFNQNQLRGLR
+1287 GKPVMSVLDLRPR
-1301 YTNGDTYVPT
+1301 ENGFV
-1311 VAELITLEG
+1311 LEDMQKV
-1320 NNALKKKNPNMA
+1320 NSAYAKKNPGNF
-1332 EAWRRYNNA
+1332 
-1341 RGMQSVR
+1341 
-1348 RLTNEAEYKRQI
+1348 LTSSEVLYADK
-1360 LKYSKRTV
+1360 KRTIPLLRSSGLTIASRQLLRNGYIGSITYAGQNV
-1368 QSKNSKGGLRIFS
+1368 NIKGVPFS
-1381 FSDMEMFHLLDV
+1381 F
-1393 MQIITDASTKGLYI
+1393 
-1407 QGYTK
+1407 
-1412 VNEYAKAVKDTGL
+1412 
-1425 KLNRSLIPAGD
+1425 
-1436 LGYHMEGGKPVLDFD
+1436 
-1451 TTEGIDIHAKDFF
+1451 
-1464 DSSGNPNIGNIVI
+1464 
-1477 GINDTQIRAAM
+1477 
-1488 VSEFI
+1488 
-1493 DQIIPFHTGQS
+1493 
-1504 KAVLREKRIDA
+1504 
-1515 WENYKDYQTDKDME
+1515 
-1529 TGKTAKQQVNI
+1529 
-1540 YTDVLQVLEREGAE
+1540 
-1554 ITKRSFVEKYLE
+1554 
-1566 VCRER
+1566 
-1571 GLIPRFA
+1571 
-1578 QFLNQDAEGNY
+1578 
-1589 VYTEGYHKLLVDFKT
+1589 
-1604 FAQTEKGEYLPQK
+1604 
-1617 DVRPVFDE
+1617 
-1625 QYLTGIL
+1625 
-1632 KDYAKEQSRRDSA
+1632 
-1645 MKKQMPQ
+1645 
-1652 VIQRISDE
+1652 
-1660 VVQEGD
+1660 VVGEGD
-1666 VQFSLRDPVEETRD
+1666 VQYSIRDSEGRSLTEAQQDYFKDSKVRDEEGRLKVVYHGSGAVFTKFSADFMSQNGSSEGQGFYFTDYKPMAEGYSKKGGQ
-1680 LLALHNMTADNL
+1680 LLEGYLDMKKPLSDSEVTLTSAEV
-1692 RGALKL
+1692 RKL
-1698 GGLPMPS
+1698 
-1705 IAIVKAAAGHSKY
+1705 IKA
-1718 GPISVVF
+1718 
-1725 EKSTI
+1725 I
-1730 DPQADRR
+1730 DPTGDDLVL
-1737 NKVYGGDAYTPTAPK
+1737 NYDSKGGMGYPSRAWYNRS
-1752 VEYPVNDRAMR
+1752 VEDTLRATMSTSDSDS
-1763 KVEKHL
+1763 EIL
-1769 AELSGQV
+1769 AELSNGMGNPGAVLKAAREVLGYDGYIVEGKYDNATVYV
-1776 AGGIFLND
+1776 AFD
-1784 TALRRLGIEDESSM
+1784 SS
-1798 NADALA
+1798 
-1804 ERLARDDSVQA
+1804 QF
-1815 AYLADSGKALEP
+1815 K
-1827 VRQPKEFSKF
+1827 
-1837 GNGAL
+1837 
-1842 QQLVSEVGVQELAR
+1842 
-1856 INAEMQT
+1856 
-1863 GNYAAVREIEGTI
+1863 
-1876 RDIIRSTYEVQHR
+1876 
-1889 GFLDR
+1889 
-1894 KPELKQKRIAHYMEN
+1894 
-1909 NVNIRTVEDFA
+1909 NV
-1920 RDAWNFY
+1920 
-1927 QDNGATTDEIDRW
+1927 DNQSP
-1940 ATADKLHEMVTQD
+1940 TADPD
-1953 QVKAWLRPQLEGLLG
+1953 
-1968 EAGIYNGKERYTSSG
+1968 IRY
-1983 NQRSFAQT
+1983 
-1991 HYAYTLENIVRAMAE
+1991 
-2006 TQKER
+2006 
-2011 GGQTFGV
+2011 
-2018 TAKTMQAVS
+2018 
-2027 TPSYDSI
+2027 
-2034 AAIKADSGRLGAV
+2034 
-2047 EGEAYD
+2047 
-2053 AAVQKVETQI
+2053 
-2063 EQAIRKVMRENK
+2063 
-2075 PHSDNQFDEMEIIGE
+2075 
-2090 VMMEAAKGTKTEAA
+2090 
-2104 IQRAFQKE
+2104 
-2112 DYTISKET
+2112 
-2120 AKVVQK
+2120 
-2126 LFRDAAA
+2126 
-2133 LPTEYFEAKPQRA
+2133 
-2146 VPFNEAAAVVVPDDL
+2146 
-2161 PVGLKKG
+2161 
-2168 LEELGATVR
+2168 
-2177 EYKAGDEQSRLEA
+2177 
-2190 VNAIPDVQFS
+2190 S
-2200 IREIKG
+2200 IREIAGKVMPVLDTQKDTRNYSVAEAYLKTLVDTEHPFSTILMDAQPVYIGRDLPGEYRSSEYTKG
-2206 EDGTNYGKGVY
+2206 MEAKLRSVKMQAATNLDEMLLLAENGEWRKNIKKKHKVDAKNGWYRYSTQFAVPVLDMKKTVDHYTVY
-2217 LDSTLLEGLTDA
+2217 SGTLLIRNDA
-2229 ERKEMMRERV
+2229 
-2239 KELGGQT
+2239 
-2246 ITAYD
+2246 D
-2251 PNGEA
+2251 
-2256 VDIRI
+2256 
-2261 AAPSEKF
+2261 
-2268 RNRNGRRVPVT
+2268 
-2279 NDLARK
+2279 
-2285 NRDVKVKQ
+2285 
-2293 ESVVLADEL
+2293 
-2302 IATSQYKRPRKAK
+2302 
-2315 YPHGWLDNNGKNDW
+2315 GK
-2329 QYWTTYIQDK
+2329 
-2339 NNTVWEATLNVAE
+2339 
-2352 SANGV
+2352 S
-2357 KYLYDIDPIEKVG
+2357 YLYDLLDIKKEKVI
-2370 QPVKSGTSTTLV
+2370 STASFSARGHSEVLAPKPSQAQYT
-2382 GQPVKS
+2382 
-2388 GTSTTGDIVA
+2388 
-2398 QDQTESQAQI
+2398 QDQKESQAQI

-2483 AQLRKVQKNLDA
+2483 AQLRKVQKNLDT

-2515 VKALLKKARVVVER
+2515 VRALLKKARVVVER

-2548 MGKLRRSVERNVKR
+2548 MGKLRRSVERNAKR

-2621 LARQSLYEESG
+2621 LARQSLYEEDG

-2766 KLSFNTKKVLDFR
+2766 KLAFNTKKVLDFR

-2794 THTVMLES
+2794 THTVTLES
-2802 SKGGQDEVTLTTAQ
+2802 SSGGRKEVTITTAQ

-2876 YLLTQGELGRL
+2876 YLLTQGELGKL

-2955 LLNISAVKPLTEGA
+2955 LLNLSAVKPLTEGA

-3103 ITKKVITKAEGQE
+3103 LTKKVITKAEGQE

-3139 IRDRIKGKGSKI
+3139 IRDQIKGKGSKI

-3174 LACKLE
+3174 LACKME
-3180 AEEKRHLTGEE
+3180 MEEKRHLTGEE

-3233 MSEATVSYNML
+3233 MSESTVSYNML

-3321 QVLNIMLGLEGN
+3321 QMLNIMLGLEGN

-3379 TIGLWTGSLDKA
+3379 TIELSTGSLDKA

>member
-29 EQQNRQNQRQEA
+29 EQQNRENQQQEV

-59 MGEVTGQVANA
+59 MREVTGQGANA
-70 QEPTQERSRLTVEG
+70 QEPTQERSRLTTEG

-98 QTGLTKSD
+98 QTGLTKAG

-217 EKYLEYMGTELDARR
+217 EKYLEYMGTELDSRR
-232 AAGFSKWNSELAE
+232 AAGFSQWNSELAE

-348 AAAAGIGKGTGL
+348 AAAAGIGQGTGL

-444 ADVLVMAENSGYKTS
+444 ADVLVMAENSDYKTS

-500 TGKQIVRDAT
+500 TGKQIVRDAK

-571 TIRNAVAERLAQ
+571 TIRNAVSERLAQ
-583 YGESQNIDRVADAI
+583 YGETKNIDRVADAI

-609 EKALVENSAYGQ
+609 EKALVENSTYGQ

-688 AWNSEAESS
+688 AWNSEAENS

-711 ETLEKL
+711 ETLEAL
-717 GVKTGSQL
+717 GVKTGRQL

-736 QDVAQKVQQRTQVA
+736 QGAAQEVQQRTQVA
-750 QQTQETQGTTQQTQG
+750 QQTQGTPVTLETARQAQET
-765 EPVTLEEASK
+765 PVTLEEASK

-836 TGASAEKQERGGK
+836 TGASAEQQEKGGK

-927 NSGIA
+927 NSGID
-932 NVSSTADFSQYTMLR
+932 NVNSNADFSQYTMLR
-947 TFNHEFTHFIEQNAD
+947 TFNHEFTHFIENAD
-962 EEYRQLR
+962 EEYRELR

-981 GQGVGVTVDD
+981 GQEGGVTVDD

-1013 GREVVAD
+1013 SREVVAD

-1085 LESIVEAYDKAA
+1085 LEHIVEAYDKAA

-1102 NYQGADKVLQE
+1102 SYQGAETRSEGGETQYMARGRYWRPQLKRAEWALLERRMNAEIKSGE
-1113 NGIDVSEDGKSA
+1113 NFLDEATKWVYADEKGVQVFALYGIGDGTDATPLYAVGGNTASA
-1125 SMDAFSVRTML
+1125 KAKMLMDYIREEQSYDGDR
-1136 NEKQQKSVEKALAER
+1136 KALDALLKGYGHFEGNGRSNLSNRRGGRTAAGRNAALHGGPSGSDGRGAAER
-1151 FDVTEEEAGGWLK
+1151 
-1164 AETSLASIILNPK
+1164 S
-1177 YSMYLDYEADAA
+1177 
-1189 EEAIKKNLDYPQG
+1189 
-1202 TVDFSTI
+1202 
-1209 CKKRRDFTD
+1209 
-1218 VMNRIFRVYPNHVF
+1218 
-1232 QAEDLA
+1232 
-1238 KIRTIM
+1238 
-1244 QQEGMNVACG
+1244 
-1254 ICYVEDRRQLD
+1254 
-1265 SIVAEDF
+1265 
-1272 LQGLELYRNGSETRP
+1272 SE
-1287 DGKPFNQNQLRGLR
+1287 NQRG
-1301 YTNGDTYVPT
+1301 
-1311 VAELITLEG
+1311 
-1320 NNALKKKNPNMA
+1320 
-1332 EAWRRYNNA
+1332 
-1341 RGMQSVR
+1341 
-1348 RLTNEAEYKRQI
+1348 
-1360 LKYSKRTV
+1360 
-1368 QSKNSKGGLRIFS
+1368 
-1381 FSDMEMFHLLDV
+1381 
-1393 MQIITDASTKGLYI
+1393 
-1407 QGYTK
+1407 
-1412 VNEYAKAVKDTGL
+1412 VKD
-1425 KLNRSLIPAGD
+1425 
-1436 LGYHMEGGKPVLDFD
+1436 
-1451 TTEGIDIHAKDFF
+1451 
-1464 DSSGNPNIGNIVI
+1464 
-1477 GINDTQIRAAM
+1477 
-1488 VSEFI
+1488 
-1493 DQIIPFHTGQS
+1493 
-1504 KAVLREKRIDA
+1504 
-1515 WENYKDYQTDKDME
+1515 
-1529 TGKTAKQQVNI
+1529 
-1540 YTDVLQVLEREGAE
+1540 
-1554 ITKRSFVEKYLE
+1554 
-1566 VCRER
+1566 
-1571 GLIPRFA
+1571 
-1578 QFLNQDAEGNY
+1578 
-1589 VYTEGYHKLLVDFKT
+1589 
-1604 FAQTEKGEYLPQK
+1604 
-1617 DVRPVFDE
+1617 
-1625 QYLTGIL
+1625 
-1632 KDYAKEQSRRDSA
+1632 
-1645 MKKQMPQ
+1645 
-1652 VIQRISDE
+1652 
-1660 VVQEGD
+1660 
-1666 VQFSLRDPVEETRD
+1666 QFSLRDSEGRSLTEAQQDYFKDSKVRDAEGRLKVVYHGSGAVFTKFSADFMSQNGSSEGQGFYFTDYKPMAEGYSKKGGQLLEGYLDMKKPLSDSEVTLTSAEVRKLIKAVDPTGDDLVLNYDSKGGMGYPSRAWYNRSVEDTLRATMSTSDSDSEI
-1680 LLALHNMTADNL
+1680 LAELANGMGDP
-1692 RGALKL
+1692 GAVL
-1698 GGLPMPS
+1698 
-1705 IAIVKAAAGHSKY
+1705 KAAREVLGYDGYIVEDKY
-1718 GPISVVF
+1718 
-1725 EKSTI
+1725 ENAT
-1730 DPQADRR
+1730 
-1737 NKVYGGDAYTPTAPK
+1737 VYVAFDSSQFKNVDNQTPTADP
-1752 VEYPVNDRAMR
+1752 D
-1763 KVEKHL
+1763 
-1769 AELSGQV
+1769 
-1776 AGGIFLND
+1776 
-1784 TALRRLGIEDESSM
+1784 
-1798 NADALA
+1798 
-1804 ERLARDDSVQA
+1804 
-1815 AYLADSGKALEP
+1815 
-1827 VRQPKEFSKF
+1827 
-1837 GNGAL
+1837 
-1842 QQLVSEVGVQELAR
+1842 
-1856 INAEMQT
+1856 
-1863 GNYAAVREIEGTI
+1863 I
-1876 RDIIRSTYEVQHR
+1876 RY
-1889 GFLDR
+1889 
-1894 KPELKQKRIAHYMEN
+1894 
-1909 NVNIRTVEDFA
+1909 
-1920 RDAWNFY
+1920 
-1927 QDNGATTDEIDRW
+1927 
-1940 ATADKLHEMVTQD
+1940 
-1953 QVKAWLRPQLEGLLG
+1953 
-1968 EAGIYNGKERYTSSG
+1968 
-1983 NQRSFAQT
+1983 
-1991 HYAYTLENIVRAMAE
+1991 
-2006 TQKER
+2006 
-2011 GGQTFGV
+2011 
-2018 TAKTMQAVS
+2018 
-2027 TPSYDSI
+2027 
-2034 AAIKADSGRLGAV
+2034 
-2047 EGEAYD
+2047 
-2053 AAVQKVETQI
+2053 
-2063 EQAIRKVMRENK
+2063 
-2075 PHSDNQFDEMEIIGE
+2075 
-2090 VMMEAAKGTKTEAA
+2090 
-2104 IQRAFQKE
+2104 
-2112 DYTISKET
+2112 
-2120 AKVVQK
+2120 
-2126 LFRDAAA
+2126 
-2133 LPTEYFEAKPQRA
+2133 
-2146 VPFNEAAAVVVPDDL
+2146 
-2161 PVGLKKG
+2161 
-2168 LEELGATVR
+2168 
-2177 EYKAGDEQSRLEA
+2177 
-2190 VNAIPDVQFS
+2190 S

-2206 EDGTNYGKGVY
+2206 EDGTNYGMGVY

-2268 RNRNGRRVPVT
+2268 RNRNGRKVPVT
-2279 NDLARK
+2279 KDLSTKR
-2285 NRDVKVKQ
+2285 NGTKVKQ

-2302 IATSQYKRPRKAK
+2302 IATSQYEGRKKAG
-2315 YPHGWLDNNGKNDW
+2315 YPHDWLDNNGKNDW

-2339 NNTVWEATLNVAE
+2339 NNTVWKATLNVAE

-2370 QPVKSGTSTTLV
+2370 QSVKSDTSTTSV
-2382 GQPVKS
+2382 GQSVKS
-2388 GTSTTGDIVA
+2388 DTSTTGDIVA
-2398 QDQTESQAQI
+2398 QNQTESQAQI

-2483 AQLRKVQKNLDA
+2483 AQLRKVQKNLDT

-2548 MGKLRRSVERNVKR
+2548 MGKLRRSVERNAKR
-2562 LQEMLLTNTDKK
+2562 LQDLLLTNTDKK

-2621 LARQSLYEESG
+2621 LARQSLYEERG
-2632 KGDDLIGGYLDLPAG
+2632 EGDDLIGGYLDLPAG
-2647 FQMLLNAYV
+2647 FQMLLSAYV

-2672 LQTMTVEELE
+2672 LQTMTAEELE
-2682 ETNTVLSVIS
+2682 DTNTVLSVIS

-2704 RQFATVVDAAE
+2704 QQFGTVVEAAE

-2727 QRKTGENFLVW
+2727 QRKTAENFLVW

-2766 KLSFNTKKVLDFR
+2766 KLAFNIQKVLDFR

-2794 THTVMLES
+2794 THTVTLES
-2802 SKGGQDEVTLTTAQ
+2802 SMGGKKQVTLTTAQ

-2841 SIDIAEEIESARA
+2841 SIDIAEEIETARA

-2869 DVDQAEH
+2869 DVDQADH
-2876 YLLTQGELGRL
+2876 YLLTQGELGKL

-2939 QDRPAK
+2939 QDRPAR
-2945 TDSKEGSLYR
+2945 TDGKEGSLYR
-2955 LLNISAVKPLTEGA
+2955 LLNLSAVKPLTEGA

-3034 SGANNYVVTFLK
+3034 SGANNYVVTYLK

-3054 GARGEGMAAKAIS
+3054 GARGEGMVTKAIA

-3103 ITKKVITKAEGQE
+3103 LTKKVITKAEGQE
-3116 MLQYSGVA
+3116 MLQYSGIA

-3139 IRDRIKGKGSKI
+3139 IRDQIKGKGSKI
-3151 EDLVDKSMAAAQA
+3151 EDLVDKSMAAAEA

-3169 WERLW
+3169 WQRLW

-3180 AEEKRHLTGEE
+3180 VEEKRHLTGEE

-3199 FREVIYRTQVVD
+3199 FREVIYRTQVID

-3219 MRDGG
+3219 MRDSG
-3224 TFSKIATSF
+3224 TFSKISTSF

-3276 AYILA
+3276 AYILT
-3281 GAASAIAGALA
+3281 GTVSAIAMALY

-3312 GEKPEKVKD
+3312 GEKPETVRD
-3321 QVLNIMLGLEGN
+3321 QVLNLMLGLEGN
-3333 LAGELNPLSKIPLIR
+3333 LAGELNPLSKIPLVR

-3365 AWANLYSLLGIWEE
+3365 AWSNLYSVLGIWEE
-3379 TIGLWTGSLDKA
+3379 TIELATGSLDKA

-3414 QFTGLPISATMRE
+3414 QFTGLPISSTMRE

>member
-1 MTMQGGTARDRLRAR
+1 MEVFRENGLVGIRQSREYTQQKLAEDVEDIETGSELGTKVAKKAATFGGDVAYGMGNALPMAAEAVITGGTSLLPTTTKELETLGINVVQKSGLAGKLEEAAKLAGNTLRSREYWTSFFSEVGMDYYEALDNGATEDEATRYALSSAMVNSVIEIGGGIQKIPEAPTFRTWIKGAHEEGMEEIQQGIVSRLMENAVYDKKNPLVSVTDENAVVNPVTAANEYAGGFAVGGLLGGVQQGMAKR
-16 AQAMYGGKRREDE
+16 AQT
-29 EQQNRQNQRQEA
+29 RQEA
-41 ETPAVG
+41 ELAQYQESLDKLGEKFTPA
-47 SARDRLRQRASA
+47 
-59 MGEVTGQVANA
+59 
-70 QEPTQERSRLTVEG
+70 
-84 YEAAIKGM
+84 
-92 QERMGG
+92 
-98 QTGLTKSD
+98 
-106 IVRHTQSRETEKW
+106 
-119 RQEQAKK
+119 AK
-126 YSGLRD
+126 
-132 QADYAKKSTKVDQS
+132 
-146 LASGKGAYI
+146 
-155 FGHYVGKGDD
+155 
-165 VYSYINSI
+165 
-173 GTAYEN
+173 E
-179 RSNAGKTPSGK
+179 
-190 LAKYAYMTDDEV
+190 M
-202 ADYNYLYQTKGKEEA
+202 
-217 EKYLEYMGTELDARR
+217 
-232 AAGFSKWNSELAE
+232 
-245 KAPVLASAAS
+245 
-255 VPMNLASGVGLVGVG
+255 
-270 LQNIRNQVTGEYKPI
+270 
-285 NYYSPAMDA
+285 
-294 TVASTAIRGTR
+294 
-305 AQQLTDKY
+305 
-313 GTIQMDEKEH
+313 
-323 PLLSRIFNGKS
+323 
-334 WGDVYQLGMSMVDS
+334 
-348 AAAAGIGKGTGL
+348 
-360 TAAGTAL
+360 
-367 LGGSAG
+367 
-373 SQGVLDAVERGATD
+373 
-387 SQALTMGIL
+387 
-396 NATFESLFEY
+396 
-406 VSLDHLL
+406 
-413 KGNTKNILKGF
+413 
-424 LKQGF
+424 
-429 IEGSEEWNTTLFNTI
+429 
-444 ADVLVMAENSGYKTS
+444 
-459 VRDYMEQG
+459 
-467 YSEKEAERQAM
+467 
-478 FDIAVGMGWDF
+478 
-489 VGGAISGGLMD
+489 
-500 TGKQIVRDAT
+500 
-510 YKSKFGKA
+510 
-518 SGDIVAEAQEVAP
+518 
-531 GTALT
+531 
-536 QKAQERIDAGK
+536 AQERL
-547 SLTGHQIVNL
+547 SLDS
-557 LQQNEDAIRTGDMV
+557 EDYTAQKVMNALDSGEAVSGEDIRTL
-571 TIRNAVAERLAQ
+571 IRDNVNAHNTAALAEIKEKIAQRLTDLGETKDANAVADAMVRYFTGETRGKDKASRKQRAADQDTIFRSRYGDHVGQELMQTKNVPQWVQGLPSLATVYEYEQ
-583 YGESQNIDRVADAI
+583 AHRPVADQQTRAEAPAAQAVE
-597 TKQVAGEKLSGK
+597 TAVEQGTEATEQSAEPEKLTSAIVR
-609 EKALVENSAYGQ
+609 KAAAS
-621 RVLNEMNPEN
+621 
-631 ISEGGF
+631 
-637 NSDWAGQLGTTQI
+637 
-650 NAEAYSQKLRE
+650 
-661 AQAETQQEEP
+661 
-671 QQTERQEM
+671 
-679 TPEEMAVLS
+679 
-688 AWNSEAESS
+688 
-697 PANSTTVQPNLGDR
+697 R
-711 ETLEKL
+711 ETLEQL
-717 GVKTGSQL
+717 GIDPQGKTGSQL

-736 QDVAQKVQQRTQVA
+736 QAVAQQVA
-750 QQTQETQGTTQQTQG
+750 QQTQETQEMQETQETQGTAQQTQG
-765 EPVTLEEASK
+765 TPVTLEEASK

-800 YRIAHEMGQSNVPYR
+800 YRIAHEMGESNVPYR

-836 TGASAEKQERGGK
+836 TGASAEKQERSGK

-865 KLSDLSKTFNVPQ
+865 NLSDLSKTFNVPQ
-878 KQGYRILSDI
+878 KQGYRILSAI
-888 AKSTG
+888 AKATG

-927 NSGIA
+927 NSGID

-947 TFNHEFTHFIEQNAD
+947 TFNHEFTHFIENAD
-962 EEYRQLR
+962 EEYRELR

-981 GQGVGVTVDD
+981 GQGGGVTVDD

-1005 QDISYDEA
+1005 QEISYDEA
-1013 GREVVAD
+1013 SREVVAD
-1020 AMTDILPDSHFME
+1020 AMTDILPDSYFME

-1085 LESIVEAYDKAA
+1085 LERIVKAYDKAA

-1102 NYQGADKVLQE
+1102 NYQGAETRSEGGETQYMARGKYWRPQLKQAEWDLLERRMNAEIKSGENFLDEATKWVYADEKGVQVFALYGIGDGTDATPLYAVGGKKAAACKTDITDYVEGRKNADRNGRSADSWIEQFQSKKRSRGRNLSEAQEQTGTAGTADELYGGQQGRNLGGYSGRGTENQRGVKDQFSIRDSEGRSLTEAQQDYFKDSKVRDAEGRLKVVYHGSGAVFTKFSADFMSQ
-1113 NGIDVSEDGKSA
+1113 NGSSEGQGFYFTDYKP
-1125 SMDAFSVRTML
+1125 M
-1136 NEKQQKSVEKALAER
+1136 AEGYSKK
-1151 FDVTEEEAGGWLK
+1151 GGQLL
-1164 AETSLASIILNPK
+1164 EG
-1177 YSMYLDYEADAA
+1177 YLDMKKPLSDSEVTLTSA
-1189 EEAIKKNLDYPQG
+1189 EVRKLIKAIDPTG
-1202 TVDFSTI
+1202 D
-1209 CKKRRDFTD
+1209 
-1218 VMNRIFRVYPNHVF
+1218 
-1232 QAEDLA
+1232 DLVL
-1238 KIRTIM
+1238 
-1244 QQEGMNVACG
+1244 N
-1254 ICYVEDRRQLD
+1254 YD
-1265 SIVAEDF
+1265 
-1272 LQGLELYRNGSETRP
+1272 
-1287 DGKPFNQNQLRGLR
+1287 
-1301 YTNGDTYVPT
+1301 
-1311 VAELITLEG
+1311 
-1320 NNALKKKNPNMA
+1320 
-1332 EAWRRYNNA
+1332 
-1341 RGMQSVR
+1341 
-1348 RLTNEAEYKRQI
+1348 
-1360 LKYSKRTV
+1360 
-1368 QSKNSKGGLRIFS
+1368 SKGG
-1381 FSDMEMFHLLDV
+1381 M
-1393 MQIITDASTKGLYI
+1393 
-1407 QGYTK
+1407 GYPSR
-1412 VNEYAKAVKDTGL
+1412 EWY
-1425 KLNRSLIPAGD
+1425 NRSVEDTLRATMSTSDSDSEILAELANGMGNPGAVLKAAREV
-1436 LGYHMEGGKPVLDFD
+1436 LGYDGYIVEDKYENATVYV
-1451 TTEGIDIHAKDFF
+1451 AF
-1464 DSSGNPNIGNIVI
+1464 DSS
-1477 GINDTQIRAAM
+1477 
-1488 VSEFI
+1488 
-1493 DQIIPFHTGQS
+1493 
-1504 KAVLREKRIDA
+1504 
-1515 WENYKDYQTDKDME
+1515 
-1529 TGKTAKQQVNI
+1529 
-1540 YTDVLQVLEREGAE
+1540 
-1554 ITKRSFVEKYLE
+1554 
-1566 VCRER
+1566 
-1571 GLIPRFA
+1571 
-1578 QFLNQDAEGNY
+1578 QFKNVDNQ
-1589 VYTEGYHKLLVDFKT
+1589 
-1604 FAQTEKGEYLPQK
+1604 
-1617 DVRPVFDE
+1617 
-1625 QYLTGIL
+1625 
-1632 KDYAKEQSRRDSA
+1632 
-1645 MKKQMPQ
+1645 
-1652 VIQRISDE
+1652 
-1660 VVQEGD
+1660 
-1666 VQFSLRDPVEETRD
+1666 
-1680 LLALHNMTADNL
+1680 
-1692 RGALKL
+1692 
-1698 GGLPMPS
+1698 
-1705 IAIVKAAAGHSKY
+1705 
-1718 GPISVVF
+1718 
-1725 EKSTI
+1725 
-1730 DPQADRR
+1730 
-1737 NKVYGGDAYTPTAPK
+1737 TPTADP
-1752 VEYPVNDRAMR
+1752 D
-1763 KVEKHL
+1763 
-1769 AELSGQV
+1769 
-1776 AGGIFLND
+1776 
-1784 TALRRLGIEDESSM
+1784 
-1798 NADALA
+1798 
-1804 ERLARDDSVQA
+1804 
-1815 AYLADSGKALEP
+1815 
-1827 VRQPKEFSKF
+1827 
-1837 GNGAL
+1837 
-1842 QQLVSEVGVQELAR
+1842 
-1856 INAEMQT
+1856 
-1863 GNYAAVREIEGTI
+1863 I
-1876 RDIIRSTYEVQHR
+1876 RY
-1889 GFLDR
+1889 
-1894 KPELKQKRIAHYMEN
+1894 
-1909 NVNIRTVEDFA
+1909 
-1920 RDAWNFY
+1920 
-1927 QDNGATTDEIDRW
+1927 
-1940 ATADKLHEMVTQD
+1940 
-1953 QVKAWLRPQLEGLLG
+1953 
-1968 EAGIYNGKERYTSSG
+1968 
-1983 NQRSFAQT
+1983 
-1991 HYAYTLENIVRAMAE
+1991 
-2006 TQKER
+2006 
-2011 GGQTFGV
+2011 
-2018 TAKTMQAVS
+2018 
-2027 TPSYDSI
+2027 
-2034 AAIKADSGRLGAV
+2034 
-2047 EGEAYD
+2047 
-2053 AAVQKVETQI
+2053 
-2063 EQAIRKVMRENK
+2063 
-2075 PHSDNQFDEMEIIGE
+2075 
-2090 VMMEAAKGTKTEAA
+2090 
-2104 IQRAFQKE
+2104 
-2112 DYTISKET
+2112 
-2120 AKVVQK
+2120 
-2126 LFRDAAA
+2126 
-2133 LPTEYFEAKPQRA
+2133 
-2146 VPFNEAAAVVVPDDL
+2146 
-2161 PVGLKKG
+2161 
-2168 LEELGATVR
+2168 
-2177 EYKAGDEQSRLEA
+2177 
-2190 VNAIPDVQFS
+2190 S

-2206 EDGTNYGKGVY
+2206 EDGTDYGKGVY

-2268 RNRNGRRVPVT
+2268 RNRNGRKVPVT
-2279 NDLARK
+2279 KDLSTKR
-2285 NRDVKVKQ
+2285 NGTKVKQ

-2302 IATSQYKRPRKAK
+2302 IATSRYEGRKKAG
-2315 YPHGWLDNNGKNDW
+2315 YPHDWLDNNGKNDW

-2339 NNTVWEATLNVAE
+2339 NNTVWKATLNVAE

-2370 QPVKSGTSTTLV
+2370 QSVKSDTSTTSV
-2382 GQPVKS
+2382 GQSVKS
-2388 GTSTTGDIVA
+2388 DTSTTGDIVA
-2398 QDQTESQAQI
+2398 QNQTESQAQI

-2440 RLGIIEQKLGRIDE
+2440 RLGIIEQKLGRIDD

-2483 AQLRKVQKNLDA
+2483 AQLRKVQKNLDT

-2515 VKALLKKARVVVER
+2515 VRALLKKARVVVER

-2548 MGKLRRSVERNVKR
+2548 MGKLRRSVERNAKR

-2766 KLSFNTKKVLDFR
+2766 KLAFNIQKVLDFR

-2802 SKGGQDEVTLTTAQ
+2802 SKGGQEEVTLTTAQ

-3103 ITKKVITKAEGQE
+3103 LTKKVITKAEGQE
-3116 MLQYSGVA
+3116 MLQYSGIA

-3139 IRDRIKGKGSKI
+3139 IRDQIKGKGGKI

-3180 AEEKRHLTGEE
+3180 VEEKRHLTGEE

-3233 MSEATVSYNML
+3233 MSESTVSYNLL

-3312 GEKPEKVKD
+3312 GEKPETVKD
-3321 QVLNIMLGLEGN
+3321 QVLNLMLGLEGN

-3365 AWANLYSLLGIWEE
+3365 AWSNLYSLLGIWEE

-3427 IVTMWNS
+3427 LVTMWNS

>member
-59 MGEVTGQVANA
+59 MGEVTGQR
-70 QEPTQERSRLTVEG
+70 EGESITMPERKTTWTDKVRS
-84 YEAAIKGM
+84 
-92 QERMGG
+92 GG
-98 QTGLTKSD
+98 RTG
-106 IVRHTQSRETEKW
+106 
-119 RQEQAKK
+119 
-126 YSGLRD
+126 
-132 QADYAKKSTKVDQS
+132 
-146 LASGKGAYI
+146 
-155 FGHYVGKGDD
+155 
-165 VYSYINSI
+165 
-173 GTAYEN
+173 
-179 RSNAGKTPSGK
+179 
-190 LAKYAYMTDDEV
+190 
-202 ADYNYLYQTKGKEEA
+202 NYT
-217 EKYLEYMGTELDARR
+217 
-232 AAGFSKWNSELAE
+232 
-245 KAPVLASAAS
+245 
-255 VPMNLASGVGLVGVG
+255 
-270 LQNIRNQVTGEYKPI
+270 
-285 NYYSPAMDA
+285 
-294 TVASTAIRGTR
+294 TVASTPEQQESVLRKGLSGKQPRRTDAEQAESLLRKGGTTEAVKASKKTGGKFDVGDYSKLLGESF
-305 AQQLTDKY
+305 AQGVAE
-313 GTIQMDEKEH
+313 GTVGT
-323 PLLSRIFNGKS
+323 L
-334 WGDVYQLGMSMVDS
+334 
-348 AAAAGIGKGTGL
+348 AAGETLIGKGLDKLFPGAGFEGSGFFNALYNGRPDWKFFGKNGLVGIRQSREYTQQKLAEDVEDIETGSEL
-360 TAAGTAL
+360 GTKVAKKAATFGGDVAYGMGNALPMAAEAVITGGTSLLPTTTKELETLGINVVQKSGLAGKLEEAAKLAGNTLRSREYWTSFFSEVGMDYYEALDNGATEDEATRYALSSAMVNSVIEIGGGIQKIPEAPTFRTWIKGAHEEGMEEIQQGIVSRLMENAVYDKKNPLVSVTDENAVVNPVTAANEYAGGFAVGGL
-367 LGGSAG
+367 LGGVQ
-373 SQGVLDAVERGATD
+373 QGMAKRAQTRQEAELA
-387 SQALTMGIL
+387 QYQ
-396 NATFESLFEY
+396 ESLDK
-406 VSLDHLL
+406 L
-413 KGNTKNILKGF
+413 G
-424 LKQGF
+424 
-429 IEGSEEWNTTLFNTI
+429 
-444 ADVLVMAENSGYKTS
+444 
-459 VRDYMEQG
+459 
-467 YSEKEAERQAM
+467 EKFTPAAKEM
-478 FDIAVGMGWDF
+478 
-489 VGGAISGGLMD
+489 
-500 TGKQIVRDAT
+500 
-510 YKSKFGKA
+510 
-518 SGDIVAEAQEVAP
+518 
-531 GTALT
+531 
-536 QKAQERIDAGK
+536 AQERL
-547 SLTGHQIVNL
+547 SLDS
-557 LQQNEDAIRTGDMV
+557 EDYTAQKVMNALDSGEAVSGEDIRTL
-571 TIRNAVAERLAQ
+571 IRDNVNAHNTAALAEIKEKIAQRLTDLGETKDANAVADAMVRYFTGETRGKDKASRKQ
-583 YGESQNIDRVADAI
+583 RAADQGTIFRSRYGDHVGQELMQTKNVPQWVQGLPSLTTVYEYEQAHRPVADQQTRAEAPAAQAVE
-597 TKQVAGEKLSGK
+597 TAVEQGTEATEQSAEPEKLTSAIVR
-609 EKALVENSAYGQ
+609 KAAAS
-621 RVLNEMNPEN
+621 
-631 ISEGGF
+631 
-637 NSDWAGQLGTTQI
+637 
-650 NAEAYSQKLRE
+650 
-661 AQAETQQEEP
+661 
-671 QQTERQEM
+671 
-679 TPEEMAVLS
+679 
-688 AWNSEAESS
+688 
-697 PANSTTVQPNLGDR
+697 R
-711 ETLEKL
+711 ETLEQL
-717 GVKTGSQL
+717 GIDPQGKTGSQL

-736 QDVAQKVQQRTQVA
+736 QAVAQQVA
-750 QQTQETQGTTQQTQG
+750 QQTQETQEMQETQETQGTAQQTQG
-765 EPVTLEEASK
+765 TPVTLEEASK

-800 YRIAHEMGQSNVPYR
+800 YRIAHEMGESNVPYR

-836 TGASAEKQERGGK
+836 TGASAEKQERSGK

-865 KLSDLSKTFNVPQ
+865 NLSDLSKTFNVPQ
-878 KQGYRILSDI
+878 KQGYRILSAI
-888 AKSTG
+888 AKATG

-927 NSGIA
+927 NSGID

-947 TFNHEFTHFIEQNAD
+947 TFNHEFTHFIENAD
-962 EEYRQLR
+962 EEYRELR

-981 GQGVGVTVDD
+981 GQGGGVTVDD

-1005 QDISYDEA
+1005 QEISYDEA
-1013 GREVVAD
+1013 SREVVAD
-1020 AMTDILPDSHFME
+1020 AMTDILPDSYFME

-1085 LESIVEAYDKAA
+1085 LERIVKAYDKAA

-1102 NYQGADKVLQE
+1102 NYQGAETRSEGGETQYMARGKYWRPQLKQAEWDLLERRMNAEIKSGENFLDEATKWVYADEKGVQVFALYGIGDGTDATPLYAVGGKKAAACKTDITDYVEGRKNADRNGRSADSWIEQFQSKKRSRGRNLSEAQEQTGTAGTADELYGGQQGRNLGGYSGRGTENQRGVKDQFSIRDSEGRSLTEAQQDYFKDSKVRDAEGRLKVVYHGSGAVFTKFSADFMSQ
-1113 NGIDVSEDGKSA
+1113 NGSSEGQGFYFTDYKP
-1125 SMDAFSVRTML
+1125 M
-1136 NEKQQKSVEKALAER
+1136 AEGYSKK
-1151 FDVTEEEAGGWLK
+1151 GGQLL
-1164 AETSLASIILNPK
+1164 EG
-1177 YSMYLDYEADAA
+1177 YLDMKKPLSDSEVTLTSA
-1189 EEAIKKNLDYPQG
+1189 EVRKLIKAIDPTG
-1202 TVDFSTI
+1202 D
-1209 CKKRRDFTD
+1209 
-1218 VMNRIFRVYPNHVF
+1218 
-1232 QAEDLA
+1232 DLVL
-1238 KIRTIM
+1238 
-1244 QQEGMNVACG
+1244 N
-1254 ICYVEDRRQLD
+1254 YD
-1265 SIVAEDF
+1265 
-1272 LQGLELYRNGSETRP
+1272 
-1287 DGKPFNQNQLRGLR
+1287 
-1301 YTNGDTYVPT
+1301 
-1311 VAELITLEG
+1311 
-1320 NNALKKKNPNMA
+1320 
-1332 EAWRRYNNA
+1332 
-1341 RGMQSVR
+1341 
-1348 RLTNEAEYKRQI
+1348 
-1360 LKYSKRTV
+1360 
-1368 QSKNSKGGLRIFS
+1368 SKGG
-1381 FSDMEMFHLLDV
+1381 M
-1393 MQIITDASTKGLYI
+1393 
-1407 QGYTK
+1407 GYPSRAW
-1412 VNEYAKAVKDTGL
+1412 Y
-1425 KLNRSLIPAGD
+1425 NRSVEDTLRATMSTSDSDSEILAELANGMGNPGAVLKAAREV
-1436 LGYHMEGGKPVLDFD
+1436 LGYDGYIVEGKYDNATVYV
-1451 TTEGIDIHAKDFF
+1451 AF
-1464 DSSGNPNIGNIVI
+1464 DSSQFKNVDN
-1477 GINDTQIRAAM
+1477 
-1488 VSEFI
+1488 
-1493 DQIIPFHTGQS
+1493 QS
-1504 KAVLREKRIDA
+1504 
-1515 WENYKDYQTDKDME
+1515 
-1529 TGKTAKQQVNI
+1529 
-1540 YTDVLQVLEREGAE
+1540 
-1554 ITKRSFVEKYLE
+1554 
-1566 VCRER
+1566 
-1571 GLIPRFA
+1571 
-1578 QFLNQDAEGNY
+1578 
-1589 VYTEGYHKLLVDFKT
+1589 
-1604 FAQTEKGEYLPQK
+1604 
-1617 DVRPVFDE
+1617 
-1625 QYLTGIL
+1625 
-1632 KDYAKEQSRRDSA
+1632 
-1645 MKKQMPQ
+1645 
-1652 VIQRISDE
+1652 
-1660 VVQEGD
+1660 
-1666 VQFSLRDPVEETRD
+1666 
-1680 LLALHNMTADNL
+1680 
-1692 RGALKL
+1692 
-1698 GGLPMPS
+1698 
-1705 IAIVKAAAGHSKY
+1705 
-1718 GPISVVF
+1718 
-1725 EKSTI
+1725 
-1730 DPQADRR
+1730 
-1737 NKVYGGDAYTPTAPK
+1737 PTAAP
-1752 VEYPVNDRAMR
+1752 D
-1763 KVEKHL
+1763 
-1769 AELSGQV
+1769 
-1776 AGGIFLND
+1776 
-1784 TALRRLGIEDESSM
+1784 
-1798 NADALA
+1798 
-1804 ERLARDDSVQA
+1804 
-1815 AYLADSGKALEP
+1815 
-1827 VRQPKEFSKF
+1827 
-1837 GNGAL
+1837 
-1842 QQLVSEVGVQELAR
+1842 
-1856 INAEMQT
+1856 
-1863 GNYAAVREIEGTI
+1863 I
-1876 RDIIRSTYEVQHR
+1876 RY
-1889 GFLDR
+1889 
-1894 KPELKQKRIAHYMEN
+1894 
-1909 NVNIRTVEDFA
+1909 
-1920 RDAWNFY
+1920 
-1927 QDNGATTDEIDRW
+1927 
-1940 ATADKLHEMVTQD
+1940 
-1953 QVKAWLRPQLEGLLG
+1953 
-1968 EAGIYNGKERYTSSG
+1968 
-1983 NQRSFAQT
+1983 
-1991 HYAYTLENIVRAMAE
+1991 
-2006 TQKER
+2006 
-2011 GGQTFGV
+2011 
-2018 TAKTMQAVS
+2018 
-2027 TPSYDSI
+2027 
-2034 AAIKADSGRLGAV
+2034 
-2047 EGEAYD
+2047 
-2053 AAVQKVETQI
+2053 
-2063 EQAIRKVMRENK
+2063 
-2075 PHSDNQFDEMEIIGE
+2075 
-2090 VMMEAAKGTKTEAA
+2090 
-2104 IQRAFQKE
+2104 
-2112 DYTISKET
+2112 
-2120 AKVVQK
+2120 
-2126 LFRDAAA
+2126 
-2133 LPTEYFEAKPQRA
+2133 
-2146 VPFNEAAAVVVPDDL
+2146 
-2161 PVGLKKG
+2161 
-2168 LEELGATVR
+2168 
-2177 EYKAGDEQSRLEA
+2177 
-2190 VNAIPDVQFS
+2190 S

-2268 RNRNGRRVPVT
+2268 RNRNGRKVPVT
-2279 NDLARK
+2279 KDLSTKR
-2285 NRDVKVKQ
+2285 NGTKVEQ

-2302 IATSQYKRPRKAK
+2302 IATSRYERPRKAK

-2370 QPVKSGTSTTLV
+2370 QSVKSDTSTTSV
-2382 GQPVKS
+2382 GQSVKS
-2388 GTSTTGDIVA
+2388 DTSTTGDIVA
-2398 QDQTESQAQI
+2398 QNQTESQAQI

-2440 RLGIIEQKLGRIDE
+2440 RLGIIEQKLGRIDD

-2483 AQLRKVQKNLDA
+2483 AQLRKVQKNLDT

-2515 VKALLKKARVVVER
+2515 VRALLKKARVVVER

-2548 MGKLRRSVERNVKR
+2548 MGKLRRSVERNAKR

-2766 KLSFNTKKVLDFR
+2766 KLAFNIQKVLDFR

-2802 SKGGQDEVTLTTAQ
+2802 SKGGQEEVTLTTAQ

-3103 ITKKVITKAEGQE
+3103 LTKKVITKAEGQE
-3116 MLQYSGVA
+3116 MLQYSGIA

-3139 IRDRIKGKGSKI
+3139 IRDQIKGKGGKI

-3180 AEEKRHLTGEE
+3180 VEEKRHLTGEE

-3233 MSEATVSYNML
+3233 MSESTVSYNLL

-3312 GEKPEKVKD
+3312 GEKPETVKD
-3321 QVLNIMLGLEGN
+3321 QVLNLMLGLEGN

-3365 AWANLYSLLGIWEE
+3365 AWSNLYSLLGIWEE

-3427 IVTMWNS
+3427 LVTMWNS

-3520 IKKTSWSD
+3520 IKKTAWSD

>member
-16 AQAMYGGKRREDE
+16 AQAMYGKKRREDE
-29 EQQNRQNQRQEA
+29 EQQNRQNQRQEV
-41 ETPAVG
+41 ESPAVG

-59 MGEVTGQVANA
+59 MGEVTGQGANA

-84 YEAAIKGM
+84 YESAIKGM

-98 QTGLTKSD
+98 QTGLTKAG

-217 EKYLEYMGTELDARR
+217 EKYLEYMETELDSRR
-232 AAGFSKWNSELAE
+232 AAGFSQWNSELAE

-348 AAAAGIGKGTGL
+348 AAAAGIGQGTGL

-444 ADVLVMAENSGYKTS
+444 ADVLVMAENSDYKTS

-500 TGKQIVRDAT
+500 TGKQIIRDAT

-609 EKALVENSAYGQ
+609 EKALVENSTYGQ

-671 QQTERQEM
+671 QQTGRQEM

-688 AWNSEAESS
+688 AWNSEAENS

-711 ETLEKL
+711 EALETL

-725 RAEVRQALTER
+725 RAEMRQALTER
-736 QDVAQKVQQRTQVA
+736 QAVVQQRTQVA
-750 QQTQETQGTTQQTQG
+750 QQTQETQDTAQQAQET
-765 EPVTLEEASK
+765 PVTLEEASK

-800 YRIAHEMGQSNVPYR
+800 YRIAHEMGESNVPYR

-836 TGASAEKQERGGK
+836 TGASAEKQESGGK

-865 KLSDLSKTFNVPQ
+865 TLSDLSKTFNVPQ

-927 NSGIA
+927 NSGID
-932 NVSSTADFSQYTMLR
+932 NVNSNADFSQYTMLR
-947 TFNHEFTHFIEQNAD
+947 TFNHEFTHFIENAD
-962 EEYRQLR
+962 EEYRELR
-969 KLVFEVMQEKLD
+969 KLVFEAMQEKLD
-981 GQGVGVTVDD
+981 GQESGVTVDD

-1005 QDISYDEA
+1005 QEISYDEA
-1013 GREVVAD
+1013 SREVVAD

-1085 LESIVEAYDKAA
+1085 LERIVEAYDKAA

-1102 NYQGADKVLQE
+1102 SYQGAETRSEGGETQYMARGRYWRPQLKRAEWALLERRMNAEIKSGE
-1113 NGIDVSEDGKSA
+1113 NFLDEQTKWVYADEKGVQVFALYGIGDGTEA
-1125 SMDAFSVRTML
+1125 TPLYAVGG
-1136 NEKQQKSVEKALAER
+1136 KQAVK
-1151 FDVTEEEAGGWLK
+1151 EAKDINVYMEGSNND
-1164 AETSLASIILNPK
+1164 ES
-1177 YSMYLDYEADAA
+1177 
-1189 EEAIKKNLDYPQG
+1189 
-1202 TVDFSTI
+1202 TVDF
-1209 CKKRRDFTD
+1209 KRWLEEHQHSRMGQGGS
-1218 VMNRIFRVYPNHVF
+1218 V
-1232 QAEDLA
+1232 
-1238 KIRTIM
+1238 
-1244 QQEGMNVACG
+1244 
-1254 ICYVEDRRQLD
+1254 
-1265 SIVAEDF
+1265 
-1272 LQGLELYRNGSETRP
+1272 LQSGRGGRNGDENGRIHSGQHERNSGRASGRGTE
-1287 DGKPFNQNQLRGLR
+1287 NQRG
-1301 YTNGDTYVPT
+1301 
-1311 VAELITLEG
+1311 
-1320 NNALKKKNPNMA
+1320 
-1332 EAWRRYNNA
+1332 
-1341 RGMQSVR
+1341 
-1348 RLTNEAEYKRQI
+1348 
-1360 LKYSKRTV
+1360 
-1368 QSKNSKGGLRIFS
+1368 
-1381 FSDMEMFHLLDV
+1381 
-1393 MQIITDASTKGLYI
+1393 
-1407 QGYTK
+1407 
-1412 VNEYAKAVKDTGL
+1412 VKD
-1425 KLNRSLIPAGD
+1425 
-1436 LGYHMEGGKPVLDFD
+1436 
-1451 TTEGIDIHAKDFF
+1451 
-1464 DSSGNPNIGNIVI
+1464 
-1477 GINDTQIRAAM
+1477 
-1488 VSEFI
+1488 
-1493 DQIIPFHTGQS
+1493 
-1504 KAVLREKRIDA
+1504 
-1515 WENYKDYQTDKDME
+1515 
-1529 TGKTAKQQVNI
+1529 
-1540 YTDVLQVLEREGAE
+1540 
-1554 ITKRSFVEKYLE
+1554 
-1566 VCRER
+1566 
-1571 GLIPRFA
+1571 
-1578 QFLNQDAEGNY
+1578 
-1589 VYTEGYHKLLVDFKT
+1589 
-1604 FAQTEKGEYLPQK
+1604 
-1617 DVRPVFDE
+1617 
-1625 QYLTGIL
+1625 
-1632 KDYAKEQSRRDSA
+1632 
-1645 MKKQMPQ
+1645 
-1652 VIQRISDE
+1652 
-1660 VVQEGD
+1660 
-1666 VQFSLRDPVEETRD
+1666 QFSLREPVEETRD

-1842 QQLVSEVGVQELAR
+1842 QQLVSEVGVQDLAR

-2112 DYTISKET
+2112 GYTISKET
-2120 AKVVQK
+2120 AKMVQK

-2161 PVGLKKG
+2161 PAGLKKG

-2206 EDGTNYGKGVY
+2206 EDGTDYGKGVY

-2268 RNRNGRRVPVT
+2268 RNRNGRKVPVT
-2279 NDLARK
+2279 KDLSTKR
-2285 NRDVKVKQ
+2285 NGTKVKQ

-2302 IATSQYKRPRKAK
+2302 IATSRYEGRKKAG
-2315 YPHGWLDNNGKNDW
+2315 YPHDWLDNNGKNDW

-2370 QPVKSGTSTTLV
+2370 QSVKSDTSTTSV
-2382 GQPVKS
+2382 GQSVKS
-2388 GTSTTGDIVA
+2388 DTSTTGDIVA

-2483 AQLRKVQKNLDA
+2483 AQLRNVQKNLDT

-2548 MGKLRRSVERNVKR
+2548 MGKLRRSVERNAKR

-2621 LARQSLYEESG
+2621 LARQSLYEENG

-2766 KLSFNTKKVLDFR
+2766 KLAFNTKKVLDFR

-2794 THTVMLES
+2794 THTVTLES
-2802 SKGGQDEVTLTTAQ
+2802 SKGGQEEVTLTTAQ

-2869 DVDQAEH
+2869 KKDVDQAEH
-2876 YLLTQGELGRL
+2876 YLLTQGELGKL

-2955 LLNISAVKPLTEGA
+2955 LLNLSAVKPLTEGA

-3103 ITKKVITKAEGQE
+3103 LTKKVITKAEGQE

-3139 IRDRIKGKGSKI
+3139 IRDQIKGKGSKI

-3180 AEEKRHLTGEE
+3180 VEEKRHLTGEE

-3233 MSEATVSYNML
+3233 MSESTVSYNML

-3321 QVLNIMLGLEGN
+3321 QVLNLMLGLEGN

-3379 TIGLWTGSLDKA
+3379 TIELSTGALDKA

>member
-29 EQQNRQNQRQEA
+29 EQQNRQNQQQEV
-41 ETPAVG
+41 ESPAVG

-59 MGEVTGQVANA
+59 MREVTGQGEGESITMPERKTTWTDKVRSGGRTGNYTTTASTPEQQESVLRKGLSGKQPQRTDAEQAESLLRKGGTTEAVKASKKTGGKFDVGEYSKQLGRQFLSGIAEGGAATLAAGETLIGKGLDKLFPGAGFEGSGVFNA
-70 QEPTQERSRLTVEG
+70 LYHGRPDWKLFGENGLPGVKKEREYTQEKLAENIENIDTGSELGDKVAKKAASFGSDAAYGTGNALPMAVETIFSGGKKALSTLGSLGANVVQKSGLAGKLEEAAKLAGNTLRSREYWTSFFSEVG
-84 YEAAIKGM
+84 MDYYEA
-92 QERMGG
+92 
-98 QTGLTKSD
+98 LD
-106 IVRHTQSRETEKW
+106 N
-119 RQEQAKK
+119 
-126 YSGLRD
+126 
-132 QADYAKKSTKVDQS
+132 
-146 LASGKGAYI
+146 GA
-155 FGHYVGKGDD
+155 
-165 VYSYINSI
+165 
-173 GTAYEN
+173 
-179 RSNAGKTPSGK
+179 
-190 LAKYAYMTDDEV
+190 TDDEATRYALSSALV
-202 ADYNYLYQTKGKEEA
+202 NSVIEIGGGIQKIPEAPTFRTWIKGAHEEGMEEIQQGIVSRLMENVVYDKKNPLVSVTDENA
-217 EKYLEYMGTELDARR
+217 VV
-232 AAGFSKWNSELAE
+232 N
-245 KAPVLASAAS
+245 PV
-255 VPMNLASGVGLVGVG
+255 
-270 LQNIRNQVTGEYKPI
+270 
-285 NYYSPAMDA
+285 
-294 TVASTAIRGTR
+294 
-305 AQQLTDKY
+305 
-313 GTIQMDEKEH
+313 
-323 PLLSRIFNGKS
+323 
-334 WGDVYQLGMSMVDS
+334 
-348 AAAAGIGKGTGL
+348 
-360 TAAGTAL
+360 TAANEYAGGFAVGGL
-367 LGGSAG
+367 LGGVQ
-373 SQGVLDAVERGATD
+373 QGMAKRAQTRQEEELAQYQERLDKLG
-387 SQALTMGIL
+387 
-396 NATFESLFEY
+396 
-406 VSLDHLL
+406 
-413 KGNTKNILKGF
+413 
-424 LKQGF
+424 
-429 IEGSEEWNTTLFNTI
+429 EEFTP
-444 ADVLVMAENSGYKTS
+444 AA
-459 VRDYMEQG
+459 
-467 YSEKEAERQAM
+467 KEM
-478 FDIAVGMGWDF
+478 
-489 VGGAISGGLMD
+489 
-500 TGKQIVRDAT
+500 
-510 YKSKFGKA
+510 
-518 SGDIVAEAQEVAP
+518 
-531 GTALT
+531 
-536 QKAQERIDAGK
+536 AQERL
-547 SLTGHQIVNL
+547 SLDS
-557 LQQNEDAIRTGDMV
+557 EDYTAQKVMNALDSGEAVSGEDIRTL
-571 TIRNAVAERLAQ
+571 IRDNVNAHNTAALAEIKEKIAQRLTDLGETKDANAVADAMVRYFTGETRGKDNASRKQ
-583 YGESQNIDRVADAI
+583 RAADQDTIFRSRYGDYV
-597 TKQVAGEKLSGK
+597 
-609 EKALVENSAYGQ
+609 GQ
-621 RVLNEMNPEN
+621 ELMQTEDVPQWVQGLP
-631 ISEGGF
+631 S
-637 NSDWAGQLGTTQI
+637 LTTVYEYEQAHRPVTEQQTG
-650 NAEAYSQKLRE
+650 AEAPA
-661 AQAETQQEEP
+661 AQAVETAVEQGTEATEQSAEP
-671 QQTERQEM
+671 VKLTGAIVRK
-679 TPEEMAVLS
+679 AAAS
-688 AWNSEAESS
+688 
-697 PANSTTVQPNLGDR
+697 R
-711 ETLEKL
+711 ETLEQL
-717 GVKTGSQL
+717 GIDPKGKTGSQL

-736 QDVAQKVQQRTQVA
+736 QAVAQEVQQRTQVA
-750 QQTQETQGTTQQTQG
+750 QQSQETPETQKTAQQTQG

-800 YRIAHEMGQSNVPYR
+800 YRIAHEMGESNVPYR

-836 TGASAEKQERGGK
+836 TGASAEQQERGGK

-856 GVVRAENGA
+856 GVVRAENGV

-903 DAEGNITEAEGRF
+903 DAEGNITEVEGRF

-927 NSGIA
+927 NSGID
-932 NVSSTADFSQYTMLR
+932 NVNSTADFSQYTMLR

-962 EEYRQLR
+962 EEYRELR
-969 KLVFEVMQEKLD
+969 KLVFEAMQEKLD
-981 GQGVGVTVDD
+981 GQEGGVTVDD
-991 LIREKQDKYRQALG
+991 LIREKQDTYRRALG
-1005 QDISYDEA
+1005 QEISYDKA
-1013 GREVVAD
+1013 SREVVAD

-1085 LESIVEAYDKAA
+1085 LERIVEAYDKAA

-1102 NYQGADKVLQE
+1102 SYQGADKVLQE

-1136 NEKQQKSVEKALAER
+1136 DEKQQKNVEKALAER

-1189 EEAIKKNLDYPQG
+1189 EEAIKKNSDYPQG

-1218 VMNRIFRVYPNHVF
+1218 VMNRIFRLYPNHVF

-1272 LQGLELYRNGSETRP
+1272 LQALELYRNGSETRP

-1341 RGMQSVR
+1341 RGMQAVR

-1504 KAVLREKRIDA
+1504 EAVLREKKIDA

-1566 VCRER
+1566 VCREK

-1660 VVQEGD
+1660 VVREGD
-1666 VQFSLRDPVEETRD
+1666 VQF
-1680 LLALHNMTADNL
+1680 A
-1692 RGALKL
+1692 
-1698 GGLPMPS
+1698 
-1705 IAIVKAAAGHSKY
+1705 
-1718 GPISVVF
+1718 
-1725 EKSTI
+1725 
-1730 DPQADRR
+1730 
-1737 NKVYGGDAYTPTAPK
+1737 
-1752 VEYPVNDRAMR
+1752 
-1763 KVEKHL
+1763 
-1769 AELSGQV
+1769 
-1776 AGGIFLND
+1776 
-1784 TALRRLGIEDESSM
+1784 
-1798 NADALA
+1798 
-1804 ERLARDDSVQA
+1804 
-1815 AYLADSGKALEP
+1815 
-1827 VRQPKEFSKF
+1827 
-1837 GNGAL
+1837 
-1842 QQLVSEVGVQELAR
+1842 
-1856 INAEMQT
+1856 
-1863 GNYAAVREIEGTI
+1863 
-1876 RDIIRSTYEVQHR
+1876 
-1889 GFLDR
+1889 
-1894 KPELKQKRIAHYMEN
+1894 
-1909 NVNIRTVEDFA
+1909 
-1920 RDAWNFY
+1920 
-1927 QDNGATTDEIDRW
+1927 
-1940 ATADKLHEMVTQD
+1940 
-1953 QVKAWLRPQLEGLLG
+1953 
-1968 EAGIYNGKERYTSSG
+1968 
-1983 NQRSFAQT
+1983 
-1991 HYAYTLENIVRAMAE
+1991 
-2006 TQKER
+2006 
-2011 GGQTFGV
+2011 
-2018 TAKTMQAVS
+2018 
-2027 TPSYDSI
+2027 
-2034 AAIKADSGRLGAV
+2034 
-2047 EGEAYD
+2047 
-2053 AAVQKVETQI
+2053 
-2063 EQAIRKVMRENK
+2063 
-2075 PHSDNQFDEMEIIGE
+2075 
-2090 VMMEAAKGTKTEAA
+2090 
-2104 IQRAFQKE
+2104 
-2112 DYTISKET
+2112 
-2120 AKVVQK
+2120 
-2126 LFRDAAA
+2126 
-2133 LPTEYFEAKPQRA
+2133 
-2146 VPFNEAAAVVVPDDL
+2146 
-2161 PVGLKKG
+2161 
-2168 LEELGATVR
+2168 
-2177 EYKAGDEQSRLEA
+2177 
-2190 VNAIPDVQFS
+2190 
-2200 IREIKG
+2200 IREISGKVMPVLDTQKDTRNYSVAEAYLKTLVDTEHPFSTILMDAQPVYIGKDLPGEYRGSEYTKG
-2206 EDGTNYGKGVY
+2206 MEAKLRSVKMQAATNLDEMLLLAENGEWHENIKEKHKVDAKNGWYRYSTQFAVPVLDIKKTVDHYTVY
-2217 LDSTLLEGLTDA
+2217 SGTLLIRNDA
-2229 ERKEMMRERV
+2229 
-2239 KELGGQT
+2239 
-2246 ITAYD
+2246 D
-2251 PNGEA
+2251 
-2256 VDIRI
+2256 
-2261 AAPSEKF
+2261 
-2268 RNRNGRRVPVT
+2268 
-2279 NDLARK
+2279 
-2285 NRDVKVKQ
+2285 
-2293 ESVVLADEL
+2293 
-2302 IATSQYKRPRKAK
+2302 
-2315 YPHGWLDNNGKNDW
+2315 GK
-2329 QYWTTYIQDK
+2329 
-2339 NNTVWEATLNVAE
+2339 
-2352 SANGV
+2352 S
-2357 KYLYDIDPIEKVG
+2357 YLYDLLDVKKEKVI
-2370 QPVKSGTSTTLV
+2370 STSSFSARGHSEVLAPKPSQAQYT
-2382 GQPVKS
+2382 
-2388 GTSTTGDIVA
+2388 

-2483 AQLRKVQKNLDA
+2483 AQLRKVQKDLDT

-2548 MGKLRRSVERNVKR
+2548 MGKLRRSVERNAKR

-2621 LARQSLYEESG
+2621 LARQSLYEEDG

-2663 EEHPLRNGV
+2663 EAHPLRNGV

-2766 KLSFNTKKVLDFR
+2766 KLAFNTKKVLDFR

-2794 THTVMLES
+2794 THTVTLEN
-2802 SKGGQDEVTLTTAQ
+2802 SKGGQEEVTLTTAQ

-2955 LLNISAVKPLTEGA
+2955 LLNLSAVKPLTEGA

-3046 DINGVKEN
+3046 DINGVREN

-3103 ITKKVITKAEGQE
+3103 LTKKVITKAEGQE

-3139 IRDRIKGKGSKI
+3139 IRDQIKGKGSKI

-3174 LACKLE
+3174 LACKME
-3180 AEEKRHLTGEE
+3180 MEEKRHLTGEE

-3292 DALRDWDDDSFLE
+3292 DALRDWDDDTFLE

-3312 GEKPEKVKD
+3312 GEKPETVRD
-3321 QVLNIMLGLEGN
+3321 QVLNLMLGLEGN
-3333 LAGELNPLSKIPLIR
+3333 LAGELNPLSKLPLIR
-3348 DVTNT
+3348 DVANT

-3365 AWANLYSLLGIWEE
+3365 AWSNLYSLLGIWEE